1 MNKQPSK
8 ESLKDKVKGIFG
20 IRPTHI
26 STKPSEPKPSE
37 FIITQDILKEL
48 SPECGIN
55 NRIKVIN
62 HVCDLA
68 KSKKFEQNAVEA
80 VWKAVEDMLQTD
92 SPPEA
97 RHAVL
102 QLLRAIIHG
111 QGESLGP
118 LRAYFFKLIWLYQPS
133 NEDLPERLG
142 VFKAL
147 TENGKD
153 ITYLEE
159 DIARFVLL
167 WMDMGLTADFLH
179 VLVNL
184 VKFNSCYLDQN
195 VSLMVQKICLLCNR
209 TTSSTDIEVALQV
222 LDAVVCYNCL
232 PSDSLTIFIIT
243 LCRTVNVKEFCESC
257 WKLMRKVLGT
267 HLGHSAIYTMCHI
280 MEERAYTEDAALL
293 RGAVFF
299 VGMALWGAH
308 RLPALKNTPTLVLPS
323 FFKAMACAN
332 ELVSYEIV
340 LSITRL
346 IKKYGKELQVVTWD
360 ILLGIIERLL
370 QQIQTIGSPE
380 LKSIVYELLSTVEE
394 LYEQNGYHG
403 SCDKFFSLVEKC
415 ADKRPDASVLTLISY
430 RAQSIQ
436 PAKDGWIQSLH
447 RLMEKFFRNET
458 RSVIRIKVLHI
469 LSFVL
474 STNRQLYEEELIEVV
489 VIPQLGQIAEDR
501 DLLVRKQATQLLV
514 DLAEGCSTHH
524 FNSLLDIIE
533 RVASRPLIAGSMDG
547 ERDLTA
553 ESPMEDVKTAIL
565 GLLEILQS
573 KMYSVPA
580 SHASRVY
587 EMLISHLQLHYKHKY
602 TSPIASSIRLQVFDF
617 LLLMRADSLHRLGV
631 PNKDGVMRFSPYCH
645 CDMGEPEKRV
655 SEKKPAGSVSPPA
668 GSPAPPV
675 VPPSSIRTAYLP
687 YNLAFTV
694 VLQCLKMDADWKVL
708 KLVLDKLPWTLQ
720 YKVLLLT
727 SPCSIDQL
735 CSILCSMVTDRM
747 IGERLKRAPDGFAR
761 TDVQLAVVPVL
772 TALTSYHSYLEQPRQ
787 RELVQC
793 LETGLICRCA
803 KQCVVALTMCTVEMP
818 DIMIKLLPALIVKL
832 THISA
837 TVAMASPMLEFLST
851 LVRLPHLYANFVA
864 EQYVSV
870 FAISLPYT
878 NPFKFNQYIVSLAH
892 HVIAM
897 WFIRCRLPFRKD
909 FVQYIT
915 KGLRSNALLPFDDTL
930 EQSSFRARSTSLNER
945 PKSLRAVKV
954 AKQGPSNN
962 SPIKELKDLSAM
974 DAFRS
979 RSISVSEHAVRR
991 MQTSNTTCSL
1001 GSADENAVLQADD
1014 TLKTVHLELTETCL
1028 DMMARYVFSNFSALP
1043 KRSPIADF
1051 LLSGGQS
1058 MTWLVGNKLVTITT
1072 SGGAR
1077 TQALLGLDMTER
1089 PGGGA
1094 VEMTRSDP
1102 SLHTRQTKEAPA
1114 KLESQSSL
1122 QLNSRNARIRQRSM
1136 SGGHALRGGPAQSLS
1151 PLVSPSDGELCGP
1164 LPPPGP
1170 PLEGLGALRGAAA
1183 TAADEQQS
1191 SASSSTA
1198 APPPLKEKASLAE
1211 FVPMLT
1217 QGWAEIFIRRPSG
1230 NTSWLMCLEN
1240 PPSPFS
1246 SELGN
1251 MPLQDLSSVLM
1262 AMEGIKE
1269 APPAPPATATTV
1281 TGTGNTG
1288 NTAATTGNTGTA
1300 TGNTAAA
1307 APADAPQALSKPS
1320 LIQRSN
1326 TVGALASLCPP
1337 ALLQGR
1343 LLRSISWADS
1353 VVVLEEGAA
1362 AGMGVGVGGPRGLDS
1377 LDLEEFEA
1385 MPTEPIFMSDKFTTS
1400 SSNKTTPAP
1409 PPLSRTSST
1418 SSQDDEKS
1426 TLEEVSEGAIPID
1439 QAPLG
1444 LSSAAVGLQRNIADD
1459 DDLPFAHS
1467 QTLNKSS
1474 SSPELQTLPEAF
1486 AKATAAAASSSG
1498 MGLGSSSAASGTA
1511 GASGVG
1517 DVPRVRTP
1525 VEGGKPQGGDREVV
1539 GGGGGGGGG
1548 GGESGG
1554 QGDSVSTAATTTTAS
1569 ATAGGGTGA
1578 TGAGSGTAAVAG
1590 PGAGNGVGGGSLSS
1604 SSSAPRMRLECPAPA
1619 KPGPLSPSGHRPRG
1633 HTISVSAP
1641 SSRRERKMDRDA
1653 YHNRSGG
1660 PGSNAEKASGLSPS
1674 FVFLQLYHS
1683 PFFGNEANKPLL
1695 LPKSEL
1701 IDRAVKVLDQM
1712 PPYDTHKIGV
1722 VFVGPGQVSNEVSI
1736 LSNEYGSNRYA
1747 QFLTGLGK
1755 LIHLKD
1761 CDPDQVFLGG
1771 LDQYGDD
1778 GEFTY
1783 CWHDDIMQAIFHIAT
1798 LMPNRESDKGCCNKK
1813 RHIGNDFVVV
1823 VYNDSSEE
1831 YKLGTIK
1838 GQFNFVEV
1846 VIKPLD
1852 YDSNLVTLQCRKD
1865 LEGLVDTSV
1874 AKIVSDRNLPLLV
1887 RQMALHANM
1896 ASLVHQYRANPLDA
1910 YASKWLARLRHIKRI
1925 RTRAQEE
1932 IQSRPTPG
1940 ISLTQSHSSMS
1951 KSSGVHHQQQQ
1962 QGSLSANDSGQRKR
1976 LVSTVDDFTDFV

>member
-8 ESLKDKVKGIFG
+8 ESLRDKVKGIFG
-20 IRPTHI
+20 LGPPRP
-26 STKPSEPKPSE
+26 PSKQSETRPSE
-37 FIITQDILKEL
+37 FIITTEIIKEL
-48 SPECGIN
+48 QPDCGLS
-55 NRIKVIN
+55 NRVRVMN

-68 KSKKFEQNAVEA
+68 KTKKFEEHAVEA
-80 VWKAVEDMLQTD
+80 VWKAVEDMLTPEQ
-92 SPPEA
+92 PLEA

-102 QLLRAIIHG
+102 QLLRAIIQG
-111 QGESLGP
+111 QGERLGP
-118 LRAYFFKLIWLYQPS
+118 LRAYFFKVIRDYQPCS
-133 NEDLPERLG
+133 EDLSDRLE

-167 WMDMGLTADFLH
+167 WMDIGLTSDFLH

-195 VSLMVQKICLLCNR
+195 VSVMVQKICLLCNR

-232 PSDSLTIFIIT
+232 PSDSLTVFIIT

-267 HLGHSAIYTMCHI
+267 HLGHSAIYTMCRI
-280 MEERAYTEDAALL
+280 MEERVYMEDAPLL

-323 FFKAMACAN
+323 FYKAMSSAN
-332 ELVSYEIV
+332 EVVSYEIV

-360 ILLGIIERLL
+360 ILLGIVERLL
-370 QQIQTIGSPE
+370 QQIQTIGSAE
-380 LKSIVYELLSTVEE
+380 LKSIVYELLTTVEE

-403 SCDKFFSLVEKC
+403 STEKFFSLVEKC

-474 STNRQLYEEELIEVV
+474 STNRQLYEDELIEMV
-489 VIPQLGQIAEDR
+489 VIPQLSWIAEDR
-501 DLLVRKQATQLLV
+501 DLAVRKQATQLLV
-514 DLAEGCSTHH
+514 DLAEGCNTHH
-524 FNSLLDIIE
+524 FTSLLDIIE
-533 RVASRPLIAGSMDG
+533 RVASRSLVCSGPLEVS
-547 ERDLTA
+547 ERDPTA
-553 ESPMEDVKTAIL
+553 ESPMEDVRTAIL

-573 KMYSVPA
+573 KLYSLPA
-580 SHASRVY
+580 GHASRVY
-587 EMLISHLQLHYKHKY
+587 ELLISHLQLHYKNKY
-602 TSPIASSIRLQVFDF
+602 CSAIASSIRLQVFAFF
-617 LLLMRADSLHRLGV
+617 LMMRVDALHRLGV
-631 PNKDGVMRFSPYCH
+631 PNKDGAMRFSPYCY
-645 CDMGEPEKRV
+645 CDTGDPEKRV
-655 SEKKPAGSVSPPA
+655 SEKKPAGSTSPPA
-668 GSPAPPV
+668 GSPAPLTA
-675 VPPSSIRTAYLP
+675 PSASTASMRSAYLP
-687 YNLAFTV
+687 YAPAFS
-694 VLQCLKMDADWKVL
+694 VLLQGLKMETDWKVL

-727 SPCSIDQL
+727 SPCSLDQL
-735 CSILCSMVTDRM
+735 CSTLCCMVTDRL
-747 IGERLKRAPDGFAR
+747 ISERLKKTPEGFSR

-772 TALTSYHSYLEQPRQ
+772 TAITSYHNYLEQLRQ

-793 LETGLICRCA
+793 LETGLIYRCA

-878 NPFKFNQYIVSLAH
+878 NPSKFNQYIVSLAH

-915 KGLRSNALLPFDDTL
+915 KGLRSNALLPFDDGH

-945 PKSLRAVKV
+945 PK
-954 AKQGPSNN
+954 
-962 SPIKELKDLSAM
+962 
-974 DAFRS
+974 
-979 RSISVSEHAVRR
+979 R
-991 MQTSNTTCSL
+991 MHTSTTTCSL
-1001 GSADENAVLQADD
+1001 GSADENAVTQADEGM
-1014 TLKTVHLELTETCL
+1014 KTVHLELTETCL

-1043 KRSPIADF
+1043 KRSPIAEF
-1051 LLSGGQS
+1051 LLTGGRS

-1072 SGGAR
+1072 SGGVR
-1077 TQALLGLDMTER
+1077 TQALLGLDMAER
-1089 PGGGA
+1089 LGGGG
-1094 VEMTRSDP
+1094 EMTRSDP
-1102 SLHTRQTKEAPA
+1102 SLHTRITKEAPA
-1114 KLESQSSL
+1114 KLESQTS
-1122 QLNSRNARIRQRSM
+1122 QQHNRATRIRVRSM
-1136 SGGHALRGGPAQSLS
+1136 SGGHALRAGPAQSLS
-1151 PLVSPSDGELCGP
+1151 PLVSPSESELAAPLSPPSVSTLDGL
-1164 LPPPGP
+1164 GP
-1170 PLEGLGALRGAAA
+1170 P
-1183 TAADEQQS
+1183 
-1191 SASSSTA
+1191 SSTSA
-1198 APPPLKEKASLAE
+1198 APSAPPPLKDNPSLAE

-1251 MPLQDLSSVLM
+1251 MPLQELSTVLM
-1262 AMEGIKE
+1262 AMEGVKE
-1269 APPAPPATATTV
+1269 PPSQTASAPAST
-1281 TGTGNTG
+1281 
-1288 NTAATTGNTGTA
+1288 
-1300 TGNTAAA
+1300 A
-1307 APADAPQALSKPS
+1307 APAPAPVSEPLTQTHGSVGGKAN

-1326 TVGALASLCPP
+1326 T
-1337 ALLQGR
+1337 
-1343 LLRSISWADS
+1343 DS
-1353 VVVLEEGAA
+1353 VVVLEEGS
-1362 AGMGVGVGGPRGLDS
+1362 GVPTAHTPDWLES
-1377 LDLEEFEA
+1377 EEFEP
-1385 MPTEPIFMSDKFTTS
+1385 MTSEPIFMSADKFT
-1400 SSNKTTPAP
+1400 KTP
-1409 PPLSRTSST
+1409 PPGTLSRSSST

-1439 QAPLG
+1439 QPTMG
-1444 LSSAAVGLQRNIADD
+1444 SSTPGSQGPE
-1459 DDLPFAHS
+1459 LPFQTHTQS
-1467 QTLNKSS
+1467 QGHGLNKSS

-1486 AKATAAAASSSG
+1486 SKAAMESETTPGDASCPKAASDSKPQPQQPHSEKEKEKVEG
-1498 MGLGSSSAASGTA
+1498 STGGDANGLGGQSQ
-1511 GASGVG
+1511 V
-1517 DVPRVRTP
+1517 
-1525 VEGGKPQGGDREVV
+1525 
-1539 GGGGGGGGG
+1539 
-1548 GGESGG
+1548 GESPGVVSSQSGG
-1554 QGDSVSTAATTTTAS
+1554 A
-1569 ATAGGGTGA
+1569 
-1578 TGAGSGTAAVAG
+1578 
-1590 PGAGNGVGGGSLSS
+1590 
-1604 SSSAPRMRLECPAPA
+1604 RMRLEFPAA
-1619 KPGPLSPSGHRPRG
+1619 AAQPGPISPSGGHRPRG

-1641 SSRRERKMDRDA
+1641 SSRRERRTERDL
-1653 YHNRSGG
+1653 YHSRPG
-1660 PGSNAEKASGLSPS
+1660 PSNTEKISGLSPS

-1695 LPKSEL
+1695 LPKTQV

-1722 VFVGPGQVSNEVSI
+1722 VFVGAGQVNNEVAI

-1747 QFLTGLGK
+1747 AFLTGLGK

-1761 CDPDQVFLGG
+1761 CDPDQIFLGG

-1798 LMPNRESDKGCCNKK
+1798 LMPNKESDKGCCNKK
-1813 RHIGNDFVVV
+1813 RHIGNDFVMV
-1823 VYNDSSEE
+1823 VYNDSAEE

-1846 VIKPLD
+1846 IIKPLD
-1852 YDSNLVTLQCRKD
+1852 YECNLVTLQCRKD
-1865 LEGLVDTSV
+1865 LEGLVDTTV

-1896 ASLVHQYRANPLDA
+1896 ASLVHQYRANPSDA

-1925 RTRAQEE
+1925 RTRAQED
-1932 IQSRPTPG
+1932 IQSRSTPG
-1940 ISLTQSHSSMS
+1940 ISLTQGHTQQN
-1951 KSSGVHHQQQQ
+1951 KSFQQSTPAQ
-1962 QGSLSANDSGQRKR
+1962 NPEVSGQRKR

>member
-8 ESLKDKVKGIFG
+8 ESLRDRVKGIFG
-20 IRPTHI
+20 LGPTRPHSKQTE
-26 STKPSEPKPSE
+26 SKPSE
-37 FIITQDILKEL
+37 FIITLDILMEL
-48 SPECGIN
+48 TPEYGLHH
-55 NRIKVIN
+55 RIKVIN

-68 KSKKFEQNAVEA
+68 KSKKFEEHAVEA
-80 VWKAVEDMLQTD
+80 VWKAVEDMMQPEQ
-92 SPPEA
+92 PPEA
-97 RHAVL
+97 HHAVL
-102 QLLRAIIHG
+102 VLLRAIIQG
-111 QGESLGP
+111 QGERLGP
-118 LRAYFFKLIWLYQPS
+118 LRAYFFKIILDYQPS
-133 NEDLPERLG
+133 NEDLAERLE

-159 DIARFVLL
+159 EIARFVLL
-167 WMDMGLTADFLH
+167 WMDIGLSSDFLH

-184 VKFNSCYLDQN
+184 VKFNSCYLDEN

-232 PSDSLTIFIIT
+232 PSDSLTVFIIT

-267 HLGHSAIYTMCHI
+267 HLGHSAIYTMCRI
-280 MEERAYTEDAALL
+280 MEERVYSEDAALL

-323 FFKAMACAN
+323 FYKAMSCTN
-332 ELVSYEIV
+332 EVVFYEIV

-346 IKKYGKELQVVTWD
+346 IKKYGRELLVVTWD
-360 ILLGIIERLL
+360 ILLSIIEKLL
-370 QQIQTIGSPE
+370 QQIQMMGSPD
-380 LKSIVYELLSTVEE
+380 LKVIVYELLSTVEE
-394 LYEQNGYHG
+394 LYEQNDFHG
-403 SCDKFFSLVEKC
+403 SSQRFFSLVEKC
-415 ADKRPDASVLTLISY
+415 ADKRPDASVLMLISY

-436 PAKDGWIQSLH
+436 PAKDGWLQNLLK
-447 RLMEKFFRNET
+447 LMEKFFRNESRT
-458 RSVIRIKVLHI
+458 VIRIKVLYI

-501 DLLVRKQATQLLV
+501 DLSVRKQATQLLV

-524 FNSLLDIIE
+524 FSSLLDIIE
-533 RVASRPLIAGSMDG
+533 KVARPLTCSMEG
-547 ERDLTA
+547 ERELSV
-553 ESPMEDVKTAIL
+553 ESPMEDVRTAIL
-565 GLLEILQS
+565 GLLDILQS
-573 KMYSVPA
+573 KLYSLPA

-587 EMLISHLQLHYKHKY
+587 ELLISHLQLHYKNKY
-602 TSPIASSIRLQVFDF
+602 YSATGSSIRLKVFDF
-617 LLLMRADSLHRLGV
+617 LLMMRADSLHRLGV
-631 PNKDGVMRFSPYCH
+631 PNKDGVLRFSPYCH
-645 CDMGEPEKRV
+645 CDSEKRV
-655 SEKKPAGSVSPPA
+655 TDKKPTGTVSPPT
-668 GSPAPPV
+668 GSPTPAA
-675 VPPSSIRTAYLP
+675 PPSSIRTAYLP
-687 YNLAFTV
+687 YSLAFSV
-694 VLQCLKMDADWKVL
+694 LLQCLKMENDWKVL
-708 KLVLDKLPWTLQ
+708 KLVLDKMSCTIQ
-720 YKVLLLT
+720 YKVLVLT
-727 SPCSIDQL
+727 SPCNLGECVCVQ
-735 CSILCSMVTDRM
+735 VTDRL
-747 IGERLKRAPDGFAR
+747 ISERLKKTPDGFSL

-772 TALTSYHSYLEQPRQ
+772 TALTSYHSYLEQSRQ

-793 LETGLICRCA
+793 LEKGLIYRCA

-878 NPFKFNQYIVSLAH
+878 NPSKFNQYIVSLAH

-915 KGLRSNALLPFDDTL
+915 KGLRSNALLPFDDTH

-945 PKSLRAVKV
+945 PKSLRTTKV
-954 AKQGPSNN
+954 AKQGPSTN
-962 SPIKELKDLSAM
+962 SPVKDLKDLSAM

-991 MQTSNTTCSL
+991 MQTSSTTCSL
-1001 GSADENAVLQADD
+1001 GSADENAVMQADD
-1014 TLKTVHLELTETCL
+1014 ALKTVHLELTETCL

-1043 KRSPIADF
+1043 KRSPIAEF
-1051 LLSGGQS
+1051 LLSGGPS

-1072 SGGAR
+1072 SGGSR
-1077 TQALLGLDMTER
+1077 TQALLGLDMAER
-1089 PGGGA
+1089 PGGGG
-1094 VEMTRSDP
+1094 EMTRSDP

-1114 KLESQSSL
+1114 KLESQSGQQIS
-1122 QLNSRNARIRQRSM
+1122 SSTRTRVRSI
-1136 SGGHALRGGPAQSLS
+1136 SGGHALRAGPAQSLS
-1151 PLVSPSDGELCGP
+1151 PLVASPEGEYSGP
-1164 LPPPGP
+1164 LPPP
-1170 PLEGLGALRGAAA
+1170 A
-1183 TAADEQQS
+1183 
-1191 SASSSTA
+1191 
-1198 APPPLKEKASLAE
+1198 PLKDKSSLAE

-1251 MPLQDLSSVLM
+1251 VPLQELSSVLM
-1262 AMEGIKE
+1262 AMDGVKEPQSE
-1269 APPAPPATATTV
+1269 AP
-1281 TGTGNTG
+1281 G
-1288 NTAATTGNTGTA
+1288 
-1300 TGNTAAA
+1300 
-1307 APADAPQALSKPS
+1307 PQPQGRPCP
-1320 LIQRSN
+1320 IQRSN
-1326 TVGALASLCPP
+1326 TGSASASHSQFPSAQGQENQANQSASIFILLALINHRLIHVISFVSSL
-1337 ALLQGR
+1337 LK
-1343 LLRSISWADS
+1343 S
-1353 VVVLEEGAA
+1353 
-1362 AGMGVGVGGPRGLDS
+1362 
-1377 LDLEEFEA
+1377 
-1385 MPTEPIFMSDKFTTS
+1385 
-1400 SSNKTTPAP
+1400 
-1409 PPLSRTSST
+1409 SST

-1426 TLEEVSEGAIPID
+1426 TLEEVSEGGIPID
-1439 QAPLG
+1439 QPLPA
-1444 LSSAAVGLQRNIADD
+1444 LSTPGHQETDVSL
-1459 DDLPFAHS
+1459 S
-1467 QTLNKSS
+1467 QATTLSKSS

-1486 AKATAAAASSSG
+1486 TKAAAHS
-1498 MGLGSSSAASGTA
+1498 ASG
-1511 GASGVG
+1511 G
-1517 DVPRVRTP
+1517 DLL
-1525 VEGGKPQGGDREVV
+1525 
-1539 GGGGGGGGG
+1539 
-1548 GGESGG
+1548 
-1554 QGDSVSTAATTTTAS
+1554 
-1569 ATAGGGTGA
+1569 TG
-1578 TGAGSGTAAVAG
+1578 
-1590 PGAGNGVGGGSLSS
+1590 PS
-1604 SSSAPRMRLECPAPA
+1604 SSSASVSVSSSSTSRMRLEFPTAQ
-1619 KPGPLSPSGHRPRG
+1619 PGPLSPAGHRPRG

-1641 SSRRERKMDRDA
+1641 SSRRERKMDRDS
-1653 YHNRSGG
+1653 YHNRGG
-1660 PGSNAEKASGLSPS
+1660 PSNIEKSSGLSPS

-1695 LPKSEL
+1695 LPKS
-1701 IDRAVKVLDQM
+1701 
-1712 PPYDTHKIGV
+1712 
-1722 VFVGPGQVSNEVSI
+1722 QVRRPH
-1736 LSNEYGSNRYA
+1736 LSYNWANLYGSNRYA

-1761 CDPDQVFLGG
+1761 CDPDQIFLGG

-1823 VYNDSSEE
+1823 VYNDSGEE

-1846 VIKPLD
+1846 LIKPLD
-1852 YDSNLVTLQCRKD
+1852 YKSNLVTLQCRKG
-1865 LEGLVDTSV
+1865 ETS
-1874 AKIVSDRNLPLLV
+1874 LFYLL
-1887 RQMALHANM
+1887 
-1896 ASLVHQYRANPLDA
+1896 SSNPSDA

-1925 RTRAQEE
+1925 RTR
-1932 IQSRPTPG
+1932 SRPTHA
-1940 ISLTQSHSSMS
+1940 ISLTQSHAPMQN
-1951 KSSGVHHQQQQ
+1951 KPAHQPSG
-1962 QGSLSANDSGQRKR
+1962 SAPNPDAIQRKR

>member
-8 ESLKDKVKGIFG
+8 ESLKEKVKGILG
-20 IRPTHI
+20 LGQTRQPT
-26 STKPSEPKPSE
+26 KQSESKPSE
-37 FIITQDILKEL
+37 FIITSEIIKEL
-48 SPECGIN
+48 QPDCGLN
-55 NRIKVIN
+55 NRVRIMN
-62 HVCDLA
+62 QVCDLA
-68 KSKKFEQNAVEA
+68 KTKKFEEHAVEA
-80 VWKAVEDMLQTD
+80 VWKAVEDMLTPEQ
-92 SPPEA
+92 PPEA

-102 QLLRAIIHG
+102 QLLRAIIQG
-111 QGESLGP
+111 QGERLGP
-118 LRAYFFKLIWLYQPS
+118 LRAFFFKVIRDYQPC
-133 NEDLPERLG
+133 NEDLSERLE

-167 WMDMGLTADFLH
+167 WMDIGLTSDFLH
-179 VLVNL
+179 VLVNI

-195 VSLMVQKICLLCNR
+195 VSVMVQKICLLCNR

-267 HLGHSAIYTMCHI
+267 HLGHSAIYTMCRI
-280 MEERAYTEDAALL
+280 MEERAYQEDAPLL

-323 FFKAMACAN
+323 FYKAMSCAN
-332 ELVSYEIV
+332 EVVSYEIV

-360 ILLGIIERLL
+360 ILLSIIERLL
-370 QQIQTIGSPE
+370 QQIQTIGSVE
-380 LKSIVYELLSTVEE
+380 LKAIVYELLTTVEE

-403 SCDKFFSLVEKC
+403 STEKFFSLVEKC
-415 ADKRPDASVLTLISY
+415 ADKRSDASVLTLISY

-447 RLMEKFFRNET
+447 HLMEKFFRNET

-474 STNRQLYEEELIEVV
+474 STNRQLYEDELIEMV
-489 VIPQLGQIAEDR
+489 VIPQLSGIAEDR
-501 DLLVRKQATQLLV
+501 DLAVRKQATQLLV
-514 DLAEGCSTHH
+514 DLAEGCNTHH
-524 FNSLLDIIE
+524 FTSLLDIIE
-533 RVASRPLIAGSMDG
+533 RVASRSLVCSGPLEVS
-547 ERDLTA
+547 ERDLSA
-553 ESPMEDVKTAIL
+553 ESPMEDVRTAIL

-573 KMYSVPA
+573 KLYSLPA

-587 EMLISHLQLHYKHKY
+587 ELLISHLQLHYKNKY
-602 TSPIASSIRLQVFDF
+602 CSSTASSIRLQVFDF
-617 LLLMRADSLHRLGV
+617 FLMMRADSLHRIGV
-631 PNKDGVMRFSPYCH
+631 PNKDGAIRFSPYCY
-645 CDMGEPEKRV
+645 CDAGESEKRV
-655 SEKKPAGSVSPPA
+655 SEKKPTGTTSPPA
-668 GSPAPPV
+668 GSPAPPA
-675 VPPSSIRTAYLP
+675 PPPPAAASVRTAYLP
-687 YNLAFTV
+687 YAPAFSV
-694 VLQCLKMDADWKVL
+694 LLQCLKMETDWKVL

-727 SPCSIDQL
+727 SQCNLDQL
-735 CSILCSMVTDRM
+735 CSHLCSMVTDRL
-747 IGERLKRAPDGFAR
+747 ISERLKKTPEGFSR

-772 TALTSYHSYLEQPRQ
+772 TAITSYHNYLEQSRQ

-793 LETGLICRCA
+793 LETGLIYRCA

-878 NPFKFNQYIVSLAH
+878 NPSKFNQYIVSLAH

-915 KGLRSNALLPFDDTL
+915 KGLRSNALLPFDDSH

-945 PKSLRAVKV
+945 PKSLRAAKV
-954 AKQGPSNN
+954 AKAAAVAVAN
-962 SPIKELKDLSAM
+962 SQSPVKELRDLSAM

-979 RSISVSEHAVRR
+979 RSISVSDHAVRR
-991 MQTSNTTCSL
+991 MHTSTTTCSL
-1001 GSADENAVLQADD
+1001 GSADENSVTQADEG
-1014 TLKTVHLELTETCL
+1014 LKTVHLELTETCL

-1043 KRSPIADF
+1043 KRSPIAEF
-1051 LLSGGQS
+1051 LLAGGRS

-1072 SGGAR
+1072 SGGVR
-1077 TQALLGLDMTER
+1077 TQALLGLDMNEHL
-1089 PGGGA
+1089 GGGG
-1094 VEMTRSDP
+1094 EMTRSDP
-1102 SLHTRQTKEAPA
+1102 SLHTRITKEAPA
-1114 KLESQSSL
+1114 KLESQSS
-1122 QLNSRNARIRQRSM
+1122 QQQNRRIRVRSI
-1136 SGGHALRGGPAQSLS
+1136 SGGHALRAGPAQSLS
-1151 PLVSPSDGELCGP
+1151 PLVSPSEGELAAP
-1164 LPPPGP
+1164 LSPSAGP
-1170 PLEGLGALRGAAA
+1170 PLEGLGPP
-1183 TAADEQQS
+1183 
-1191 SASSSTA
+1191 SSTTST
-1198 APPPLKEKASLAE
+1198 APPPLKDHPSLAE

-1251 MPLQDLSSVLM
+1251 MPLQELSSVLM
-1262 AMEGIKE
+1262 SMEGVKE
-1269 APPAPPATATTV
+1269 PPAQTAS
-1281 TGTGNTG
+1281 
-1288 NTAATTGNTGTA
+1288 
-1300 TGNTAAA
+1300 
-1307 APADAPQALSKPS
+1307 APASTTAPAPVSEPQALGSVSGKAN

-1326 TVGALASLCPP
+1326 TVGGSLWSLGQGSVPP
-1337 ALLQGR
+1337 GPLGPGR
-1343 LLRSISWADS
+1343 LHRSISWADS
-1353 VVVLEEGAA
+1353 VVVLD
-1362 AGMGVGVGGPRGLDS
+1362 GVSGVTAPRADWLET
-1377 LDLEEFEA
+1377 EEFEA
-1385 MPTEPIFMSDKFTTS
+1385 MPSDPIFMATDTKSHGT
-1400 SSNKTTPAP
+1400 
-1409 PPLSRTSST
+1409 LSRSSST

-1439 QAPLG
+1439 QPT
-1444 LSSAAVGLQRNIADD
+1444 VGASTPGQGPE
-1459 DDLPFAHS
+1459 LPFQTHS
-1467 QTLNKSS
+1467 QSQGHGLNKSS

-1486 AKATAAAASSSG
+1486 SKAALESDARDSSRPRAPSDGKPPLHLDKDKEAVNGLGQTSEGPTVVSSQSVGSKMRLEFPTAAASQ
-1498 MGLGSSSAASGTA
+1498 GSIS
-1511 GASGVG
+1511 
-1517 DVPRVRTP
+1517 P
-1525 VEGGKPQGGDREVV
+1525 GG
-1539 GGGGGGGGG
+1539 
-1548 GGESGG
+1548 
-1554 QGDSVSTAATTTTAS
+1554 
-1569 ATAGGGTGA
+1569 
-1578 TGAGSGTAAVAG
+1578 
-1590 PGAGNGVGGGSLSS
+1590 
-1604 SSSAPRMRLECPAPA
+1604 
-1619 KPGPLSPSGHRPRG
+1619 GHRPRG

-1641 SSRRERKMDRDA
+1641 SSRRERRTDRDS
-1653 YHNRSGG
+1653 YQSRSG
-1660 PGSNAEKASGLSPS
+1660 PSNSEKMSGLSPS

-1695 LPKSEL
+1695 LPKTQV

-1722 VFVGPGQVSNEVSI
+1722 VFVGAGQVNNEVAI

-1747 QFLTGLGK
+1747 ALLTGLGK

-1761 CDPDQVFLGG
+1761 CDPDQIFLGG

-1813 RHIGNDFVVV
+1813 RHIGNDFVMV
-1823 VYNDSSEE
+1823 VYNDSGEE

-1846 VIKPLD
+1846 IIKPLD
-1852 YDSNLVTLQCRKD
+1852 YECNLVTLQCRKD
-1865 LEGLVDTSV
+1865 LEGLVDTTV

-1896 ASLVHQYRANPLDA
+1896 ASLVHQYRANPSDA

-1925 RTRAQEE
+1925 RTRAQED
-1932 IQSRPTPG
+1932 IQSRSTPG
-1940 ISLTQSHSSMS
+1940 ISLTQGHSQ
-1951 KSSGVHHQQQQ
+1951 KSVQQNPE
-1962 QGSLSANDSGQRKR
+1962 AAGQRKR

>member
-20 IRPTHI
+20 LGPPRP
-26 STKPSEPKPSE
+26 PSKQSDHKPSE
-37 FIITQDILKEL
+37 FIITTDIIKEL
-48 SPECGIN
+48 HPECGLS
-55 NRIKVIN
+55 NRIRTMN
-62 HVCDLA
+62 HICDLA
-68 KSKKFEQNAVEA
+68 KTKRFEEHAVEA
-80 VWKAVEDMLQTD
+80 VWKSVEDMLTPEQ
-92 SPPEA
+92 PPEA

-102 QLLRAIIHG
+102 QLLRAIIQG
-111 QGESLGP
+111 QVDTDNIDKCLENVLSKDVFVSFRKGEQLGA
-118 LRAYFFKLIWLYQPS
+118 LRAYFFKVIRDYQPC
-133 NEDLPERLG
+133 NEDLSDRLE

-167 WMDMGLTADFLH
+167 WMDIGLTSDFLH

-195 VSLMVQKICLLCNR
+195 VSIVVQKICLLCNR

-232 PSDSLTIFIIT
+232 PSDSLCVFIVT
-243 LCRTVNVKEFCESC
+243 LCHTVNVKEFCESC

-267 HLGHSAIYTMCHI
+267 HLGHSAIYRMCRI
-280 MEERAYTEDAALL
+280 MEERVYMEDAPLL

-323 FFKAMACAN
+323 FYKAMSCAN
-332 ELVSYEIV
+332 EVVSYEIV

-370 QQIQTIGSPE
+370 QQIQAIGSPE
-380 LKSIVYELLSTVEE
+380 LKAIVYELLTTVEE

-403 SCDKFFSLVEKC
+403 STEKFFTLVEKC

-436 PAKDGWIQSLH
+436 PAKDGWIQCLH
-447 RLMEKFFRNET
+447 RLMEKFFRNES

-474 STNRQLYEEELIEVV
+474 STNRQLYEDELIEMV
-489 VIPQLGQIAEDR
+489 VIPQLSGIAEDR
-501 DLLVRKQATQLLV
+501 DLAVRKQATQLLV
-514 DLAEGCSTHH
+514 DLAEGCNTHH
-524 FNSLLDIIE
+524 FTSLLDIIE
-533 RVASRPLIAGSMDG
+533 RVASRSLVSSGPVDVSDR
-547 ERDLTA
+547 ENTA
-553 ESPMEDVKTAIL
+553 ESPNEDVKTAIL

-573 KMYSVPA
+573 KLYSLPA
-580 SHASRVY
+580 SHATRVY
-587 EMLISHLQLHYKHKY
+587 EMLISHLQLHYKNKY
-602 TSPIASSIRLQVFDF
+602 CSVIASSIRLQVFDF
-617 LLLMRADSLHRLGV
+617 FLMMRADSLHRVGV
-631 PNKDGVMRFSPYCH
+631 PNKDGAMRFSPYCY
-645 CDMGEPEKRV
+645 CDIGEPDKRAN
-655 SEKKPAGSVSPPA
+655 EKKPPGPTSPPA
-668 GSPAPPV
+668 SGAPP
-675 VPPSSIRTAYLP
+675 PAAPSSATAPIRFAYLP
-687 YNLAFTV
+687 YSPAFSV
-694 VLQCLKMDADWKVL
+694 LLQCLKMETDWKVV
-708 KLVLDKLPWTLQ
+708 KLVLEKLPWTLQ

-727 SPCSIDQL
+727 SPCSLDQL
-735 CSILCSMVTDRM
+735 CSTLCCMVTDRL
-747 IGERLKRAPDGFAR
+747 ISERLKKTPEGFSR

-772 TALTSYHSYLEQPRQ
+772 TAITSYHAYLEQSRQ

-793 LETGLICRCA
+793 LGTGLIYRCA

-832 THISA
+832 SHISA
-837 TVAMASPMLEFLST
+837 TVAMASPMLEFFST

-878 NPFKFNQYIVSLAH
+878 NPSKYNQYIVSLAH
-892 HVIAM
+892 HVIAI
-897 WFIRCRLPFRKD
+897 WFIRCRLAFRKD

-915 KGLRSNALLPFDDTL
+915 MGLRSNALLPFDDGH

-945 PKSLRAVKV
+945 PK
-954 AKQGPSNN
+954 
-962 SPIKELKDLSAM
+962 
-974 DAFRS
+974 
-979 RSISVSEHAVRR
+979 R

-1001 GSADENAVLQADD
+1001 GSADENAVTQADEG
-1014 TLKTVHLELTETCL
+1014 LKTVHLELTETCL

-1043 KRSPIADF
+1043 KRSPIAEF
-1051 LLSGGQS
+1051 LLEGGRS

-1072 SGGAR
+1072 SGGVP
-1077 TQALLGLDMTER
+1077 TQALLGLDVADR
-1089 PGGGA
+1089 LGGGG
-1094 VEMTRSDP
+1094 EMTRSDP
-1102 SLHTRQTKEAPA
+1102 SLHTRITKEAPA
-1114 KLESQSSL
+1114 KLESQSS
-1122 QLNSRNARIRQRSM
+1122 QQQSRATRVRSM
-1136 SGGHALRGGPAQSLS
+1136 SGGHALRAGPAQSLS
-1151 PLVSPSDGELCGP
+1151 PLVSPSEGELAAQLSP
-1164 LPPPGP
+1164 SSASALD
-1170 PLEGLGALRGAAA
+1170 GL
-1183 TAADEQQS
+1183 
-1191 SASSSTA
+1191 SASSSASATVS
-1198 APPPLKEKASLAE
+1198 APPPLKDNRGLAE

-1217 QGWAEIFIRRPSG
+1217 QGWAEILIRRPSG
-1230 NTSWLMCLEN
+1230 NTSWLMSLEN

-1251 MPLQDLSSVLM
+1251 MPLQELSTVLM
-1262 AMEGIKE
+1262 AMEGVKE
-1269 APPAPPATATTV
+1269 PPPQTASAPASTATPAPAEAFSQTHSNA
-1281 TGTGNTG
+1281 GG
-1288 NTAATTGNTGTA
+1288 
-1300 TGNTAAA
+1300 
-1307 APADAPQALSKPS
+1307 KPH

-1326 TVGALASLCPP
+1326 TVSGSLWGLGQGCAPLGPP
-1337 ALLQGR
+1337 APNR
-1343 LLRSISWADS
+1343 LYRSISWADS
-1353 VVVLEEGAA
+1353 AVVLEEGAGA
-1362 AGMGVGVGGPRGLDS
+1362 TTAHTSSDW
-1377 LDLEEFEA
+1377 LENEEIEP
-1385 MPTEPIFMSDKFTTS
+1385 MPSDPIFISADKFS
-1400 SSNKTTPAP
+1400 KAP
-1409 PPLSRTSST
+1409 PPGTLSRSSST

-1439 QAPLG
+1439 QPTQG
-1444 LSSAAVGLQRNIADD
+1444 LSTPG
-1459 DDLPFAHS
+1459 S
-1467 QTLNKSS
+1467 QELLFQGTNQSQGPGLNKSS
-1474 SSPELQTLPEAF
+1474 SSPELQTLSEAF
-1486 AKATAAAASSSG
+1486 SKVAQGSETVLGDAAQPRGPSEAKVQPPVERESAGGDLSG
-1498 MGLGSSSAASGTA
+1498 PTTQTQVVEGSSASG
-1511 GASGVG
+1511 
-1517 DVPRVRTP
+1517 P
-1525 VEGGKPQGGDREVV
+1525 PQ
-1539 GGGGGGGGG
+1539 
-1548 GGESGG
+1548 SGG
-1554 QGDSVSTAATTTTAS
+1554 VRMKLEFPPS
-1569 ATAGGGTGA
+1569 GA
-1578 TGAGSGTAAVAG
+1578 Q
-1590 PGAGNGVGGGSLSS
+1590 
-1604 SSSAPRMRLECPAPA
+1604 
-1619 KPGPLSPSGHRPRG
+1619 PGPISPSGGHRPRG

-1641 SSRRERKMDRDA
+1641 SSRRERRTERDS
-1653 YHNRSGG
+1653 YHSRPG
-1660 PGSNAEKASGLSPS
+1660 PSNAEKTSGLCPS

-1695 LPKSEL
+1695 LPKTQV

-1722 VFVGPGQVSNEVSI
+1722 IFVGAGQVNNEVAI

-1747 QFLTGLGK
+1747 TFLTGLGK

-1761 CDPDQVFLGG
+1761 CDSDQIFLGG
-1771 LDQYGDD
+1771 LDQHGDD

-1813 RHIGNDFVVV
+1813 RHIGNDFVMV
-1823 VYNDSSEE
+1823 VYNDSGEE

-1846 VIKPLD
+1846 IIKPLD
-1852 YDSNLVTLQCRKD
+1852 YECNLVSLQCRKD

-1874 AKIVSDRNLPLLV
+1874 AKIVSDSNLPLLV

-1896 ASLVHQYRANPLDA
+1896 ASLVHQYRANPSDA

-1925 RTRAQEE
+1925 RTRAHED
-1932 IQSRPTPG
+1932 IQSRSIPG
-1940 ISLTQSHSSMS
+1940 ISLTQGHAQQN
-1951 KSSGVHHQQQQ
+1951 KSFQQ
-1962 QGSLSANDSGQRKR
+1962 STAPANPEISGQRKR

>member
-20 IRPTHI
+20 LGPPRP
-26 STKPSEPKPSE
+26 PSKQSENKPSE
-37 FIITQDILKEL
+37 FIITGEIIKEL
-48 SPECGIN
+48 HPDCGLS
-55 NRIKVIN
+55 NRVRMMN

-68 KSKKFEQNAVEA
+68 KTKKFEEHAVEA
-80 VWKAVEDMLQTD
+80 VWKAVEDMLTPEQ
-92 SPPEA
+92 PPEA

-102 QLLRAIIHG
+102 QLLRAIIQG
-111 QGESLGP
+111 QGERLGP
-118 LRAYFFKLIWLYQPS
+118 LRAYFFKVIRDYQPC
-133 NEDLPERLG
+133 NEDLSDRLE

-167 WMDMGLTADFLH
+167 WMDIGLTSDFLH

-195 VSLMVQKICLLCNR
+195 VSIMVQKICLLCNR

-232 PSDSLTIFIIT
+232 PSDSLTVFIIT

-267 HLGHSAIYTMCHI
+267 HLGHSAIYTMCRI
-280 MEERAYTEDAALL
+280 MEERVYMEDAPLL

-323 FFKAMACAN
+323 FYKAMSCAN
-332 ELVSYEIV
+332 EVVSYEIV

-370 QQIQTIGSPE
+370 QQIQTIGSAE
-380 LKSIVYELLSTVEE
+380 LKAIVYELLTTVEE

-403 SCDKFFSLVEKC
+403 STEKLFSLVEKC

-447 RLMEKFFRNET
+447 RLMEKFFRNEA

-474 STNRQLYEEELIEVV
+474 STNRQLYEDELIEMV
-489 VIPQLGQIAEDR
+489 VIPQLSGIAEDR
-501 DLLVRKQATQLLV
+501 DLAVRKQATQLLV
-514 DLAEGCSTHH
+514 DLAEGCNTHH
-524 FNSLLDIIE
+524 FTSLLDIIE
-533 RVASRPLIAGSMDG
+533 RVASRSLVSSGSLDVS
-547 ERDLTA
+547 ERDPTA
-553 ESPMEDVKTAIL
+553 ESPMEDVRTAIL

-573 KMYSVPA
+573 KLYSLPA

-587 EMLISHLQLHYKHKY
+587 ELLISHLQLHYKSKY
-602 TSPIASSIRLQVFDF
+602 SSTIASSIRIQVFDF
-617 LLLMRADSLHRLGV
+617 FLMMRADSLHRLGV
-631 PNKDGVMRFSPYCH
+631 PNKDGVMRFSPYCY
-645 CDMGEPEKRV
+645 CDTGEPEKRV
-655 SEKKPAGSVSPPA
+655 TDKKPVGSTSPPA
-668 GSPAPPV
+668 TSPAPSAAP
-675 VPPSSIRTAYLP
+675 PPSTASIRSAYLP
-687 YNLAFTV
+687 YAPAFSV
-694 VLQCLKMDADWKVL
+694 LLQCLKMETDWKVL

-727 SPCSIDQL
+727 SPCSLDQL
-735 CSILCSMVTDRM
+735 CSTLCCMVTDRL
-747 IGERLKRAPDGFAR
+747 ISERLKKTPEGFSR

-772 TALTSYHSYLEQPRQ
+772 TAITSYHNYLEQSRQ

-793 LETGLICRCA
+793 LETGLIYRCA

-878 NPFKFNQYIVSLAH
+878 NPSKFNQYIVSLAH

-915 KGLRSNALLPFDDTL
+915 KGLRSNALLPFDDGH
-930 EQSSFRARSTSLNER
+930 EQSPFRARSTSLNER
-945 PKSLRAVKV
+945 PKSLRATKV
-954 AKQGPSNN
+954 AKAAAAVAN
-962 SPIKELKDLSAM
+962 SSSSPVKELRDLSAM

-991 MQTSNTTCSL
+991 MHTSTTTCSL
-1001 GSADENAVLQADD
+1001 GSADENAVTQADEG
-1014 TLKTVHLELTETCL
+1014 LKTVHLELTETCL

-1043 KRSPIADF
+1043 KRSPIAEF
-1051 LLSGGQS
+1051 LLAGGRS

-1072 SGGAR
+1072 SGGVR

-1089 PGGGA
+1089 LGGGG
-1094 VEMTRSDP
+1094 EMTRSDP
-1102 SLHTRQTKEAPA
+1102 SLHTRIIKEAPA
-1114 KLESQSSL
+1114 KLESQSS
-1122 QLNSRNARIRQRSM
+1122 QQHNRATRIRVRSM
-1136 SGGHALRGGPAQSLS
+1136 SGGHALRAGPAQSLS
-1151 PLVSPSDGELCGP
+1151 PLVSPSEGELVAPLSPSSGP
-1164 LPPPGP
+1164 TLDGLGP
-1170 PLEGLGALRGAAA
+1170 P
-1183 TAADEQQS
+1183 
-1191 SASSSTA
+1191 SSTSA
-1198 APPPLKEKASLAE
+1198 TSSAPPPLKDNPSLAE
-1211 FVPMLT
+1211 FVPILT

-1251 MPLQDLSSVLM
+1251 MPLQELSSVLM
-1262 AMEGIKE
+1262 AMEGVKE
-1269 APPAPPATATTV
+1269 SPTQTASAPAST
-1281 TGTGNTG
+1281 
-1288 NTAATTGNTGTA
+1288 
-1300 TGNTAAA
+1300 A
-1307 APADAPQALSKPS
+1307 APAPAPICEPQTQTHSGVGKAN

-1326 TVGALASLCPP
+1326 TE
-1337 ALLQGR
+1337 
-1343 LLRSISWADS
+1343 S
-1353 VVVLEEGAA
+1353 VVVLEEGSGATTA
-1362 AGMGVGVGGPRGLDS
+1362 HTPSDWLES
-1377 LDLEEFEA
+1377 EEFE
-1385 MPTEPIFMSDKFTTS
+1385 PVTSDPIFISANKFT
-1400 SSNKTTPAP
+1400 KTP
-1409 PPLSRTSST
+1409 PPGTLSRSSST

-1439 QAPLG
+1439 QPTMGPSTPGSQG
-1444 LSSAAVGLQRNIADD
+1444 L
-1459 DDLPFAHS
+1459 DLPFQSS
-1467 QTLNKSS
+1467 QSQGHGLNKSS

-1486 AKATAAAASSSG
+1486 AKAAMESQASLADTLQPITA
-1498 MGLGSSSAASGTA
+1498 
-1511 GASGVG
+1511 V
-1517 DVPRVRTP
+1517 D
-1525 VEGGKPQGGDREVV
+1525 GKPQSQQAQFEKEKEKMEASTGGD
-1539 GGGGGGGGG
+1539 
-1548 GGESGG
+1548 
-1554 QGDSVSTAATTTTAS
+1554 T
-1569 ATAGGGTGA
+1569 
-1578 TGAGSGTAAVAG
+1578 
-1590 PGAGNGVGGGSLSS
+1590 NGVGGQSQAGEDAGVASS
-1604 SSSAPRMRLECPAPA
+1604 QSGGARMRLEFPKAA
-1619 KPGPLSPSGHRPRG
+1619 QQSGPISPSGGHRPRG

-1641 SSRRERKMDRDA
+1641 SSRRERRTDRDS
-1653 YHNRSGG
+1653 YHGRPG
-1660 PGSNAEKASGLSPS
+1660 PGNTEKISGLNPS

-1695 LPKSEL
+1695 LPKTQV

-1722 VFVGPGQVSNEVSI
+1722 VFVGAGQVNNEVAI

-1747 QFLTGLGK
+1747 AFLTGLGK

-1761 CDPDQVFLGG
+1761 CDPDQIFLGG

-1813 RHIGNDFVVV
+1813 RHIGNDFVMV
-1823 VYNDSSEE
+1823 VYNDSGEE

-1846 VIKPLD
+1846 IIKPLD
-1852 YDSNLVTLQCRKD
+1852 YECNLVTLQCRKD
-1865 LEGLVDTSV
+1865 LEGLVDTTV

-1896 ASLVHQYRANPLDA
+1896 ASLVHQYRANPSDA

-1925 RTRAQEE
+1925 RTRAQED
-1932 IQSRPTPG
+1932 IQSRSTPG
-1940 ISLTQSHSSMS
+1940 ISLTQGHAQQN
-1951 KSSGVHHQQQQ
+1951 KSFQQ
-1962 QGSLSANDSGQRKR
+1962 STPAPNSEAPGQRKR

>member
-20 IRPTHI
+20 LGTPRP
-26 STKPSEPKPSE
+26 PSKQSDTKPSE
-37 FIITQDILKEL
+37 FIITTDIIKEL
-48 SPECGIN
+48 HPDCGLSSRLRMMNQI
-55 NRIKVIN
+55 
-62 HVCDLA
+62 CDLA
-68 KSKKFEQNAVEA
+68 KTKKFEEHAVEA
-80 VWKAVEDMLQTD
+80 VWKAVEDMLTPEQ
-92 SPPEA
+92 PPEA

-102 QLLRAIIHG
+102 QLLRAIIQG
-111 QGESLGP
+111 QGERLGP
-118 LRAYFFKLIWLYQPS
+118 LRAYFFKVVRDYQPC
-133 NEDLPERLG
+133 NEDLSDRLE

-167 WMDMGLTADFLH
+167 WMEIGLTSDFLH

-195 VSLMVQKICLLCNR
+195 VSVMVQKICLLCNR

-232 PSDSLTIFIIT
+232 PSDSLTVFIIT

-267 HLGHSAIYTMCHI
+267 HLGHSAIYTMCRI
-280 MEERAYTEDAALL
+280 MEERVYMEDAPLL

-323 FFKAMACAN
+323 FYKAMSCAN
-332 ELVSYEIV
+332 EVVSYEIV

-370 QQIQTIGSPE
+370 QQIQTIGSAE
-380 LKSIVYELLSTVEE
+380 LKAIVYELLTTVEE

-403 SCDKFFSLVEKC
+403 STEKFFSLVEKC

-436 PAKDGWIQSLH
+436 PAKDCWIQSLH
-447 RLMEKFFRNET
+447 RLMEKFFRNES

-474 STNRQLYEEELIEVV
+474 STNRQLYEDELIEMV
-489 VIPQLGQIAEDR
+489 VIPQLSGIAEDR
-501 DLLVRKQATQLLV
+501 DLAVRKQATQLLV
-514 DLAEGCSTHH
+514 DLAEGCNTHH
-524 FNSLLDIIE
+524 FTSLLDIIE
-533 RVASRPLIAGSMDG
+533 RVASRSLVCSGSMEISEKDP
-547 ERDLTA
+547 TA
-553 ESPMEDVKTAIL
+553 ESPMEDVRTAVL

-573 KMYSVPA
+573 KLYSQPA
-580 SHASRVY
+580 GHASRVY
-587 EMLISHLQLHYKHKY
+587 ELLISHLQLHYKNKY
-602 TSPIASSIRLQVFDF
+602 CSAVASAIRLQVFGFF
-617 LLLMRADSLHRLGV
+617 LMMRADSLHRLGV
-631 PNKDGVMRFSPYCH
+631 PNKDGAIRFSPYCY
-645 CDMGEPEKRV
+645 CDAGEPEKRV
-655 SEKKPAGSVSPPA
+655 GDKKPTGSTSPPA
-668 GSPAPPV
+668 GSPAPAAA
-675 VPPSSIRTAYLP
+675 PPAATASIRSAYLP
-687 YNLAFTV
+687 YAPAFSV
-694 VLQCLKMDADWKVL
+694 LLQCLKMETDWKVL
-708 KLVLDKLPWTLQ
+708 KLVLDKLPWMLQ

-727 SPCSIDQL
+727 SLCSLDQL
-735 CSILCSMVTDRM
+735 CSTLCCMVTDRL
-747 IGERLKRAPDGFAR
+747 ISERLKKTPEGFSR

-772 TALTSYHSYLEQPRQ
+772 TAITSYHKYLEQSRQ

-793 LETGLICRCA
+793 LETGLIYRCA

-878 NPFKFNQYIVSLAH
+878 NPSKFNQYIVSLAH

-915 KGLRSNALLPFDDTL
+915 KGLRSNALLPFDDGH
-930 EQSSFRARSTSLNER
+930 EQSPFRARSTSLNER
-945 PKSLRAVKV
+945 PK
-954 AKQGPSNN
+954 
-962 SPIKELKDLSAM
+962 
-974 DAFRS
+974 
-979 RSISVSEHAVRR
+979 R
-991 MQTSNTTCSL
+991 MHTSTTTCSL
-1001 GSADENAVLQADD
+1001 GSADENAVTQADEG
-1014 TLKTVHLELTETCL
+1014 LKTVHLELTETCL

-1043 KRSPIADF
+1043 KRSPIAEF
-1051 LLSGGQS
+1051 LLAGGRS

-1072 SGGAR
+1072 SGGVR
-1077 TQALLGLDMTER
+1077 TQALLGLDMSER
-1089 PGGGA
+1089 LGGGG
-1094 VEMTRSDP
+1094 EMTRSDP
-1102 SLHTRQTKEAPA
+1102 SLHTRMTKEAPA
-1114 KLESQSSL
+1114 KLESQSS
-1122 QLNSRNARIRQRSM
+1122 QQHNRATRIRVRSM
-1136 SGGHALRGGPAQSLS
+1136 SGGHALRAGPAQSLS
-1151 PLVSPSDGELCGP
+1151 PLVSPSEGEIATPLSPPSGP
-1164 LPPPGP
+1164 NLDSVGP
-1170 PLEGLGALRGAAA
+1170 P
-1183 TAADEQQS
+1183 
-1191 SASSSTA
+1191 SSTSA
-1198 APPPLKEKASLAE
+1198 NPPAPPPLKDNPSLAE
-1211 FVPMLT
+1211 FVPILT

-1251 MPLQDLSSVLM
+1251 MPLQELSTVLM
-1262 AMEGIKE
+1262 AMEGVKE
-1269 APPAPPATATTV
+1269 PPAQTASAPAST
-1281 TGTGNTG
+1281 
-1288 NTAATTGNTGTA
+1288 
-1300 TGNTAAA
+1300 A
-1307 APADAPQALSKPS
+1307 APAPTSFSEPLTQTHSSVGGKAH

-1326 TVGALASLCPP
+1326 T
-1337 ALLQGR
+1337 
-1343 LLRSISWADS
+1343 DS
-1353 VVVLEEGAA
+1353 VVVLEEGS
-1362 AGMGVGVGGPRGLDS
+1362 GVTTANTPPDWLES
-1377 LDLEEFEA
+1377 EEFEPV
-1385 MPTEPIFMSDKFTTS
+1385 PTDPIFMSADKFT
-1400 SSNKTTPAP
+1400 KTP
-1409 PPLSRTSST
+1409 PPGTLSRSSST

-1439 QAPLG
+1439 QPTPG
-1444 LSSAAVGLQRNIADD
+1444 PSTPGSQGPE
-1459 DDLPFAHS
+1459 LPFQSHS
-1467 QTLNKSS
+1467 QSQGHGLNKSS

-1486 AKATAAAASSSG
+1486 TKAALESEG
-1498 MGLGSSSAASGTA
+1498 VLGETSR
-1511 GASGVG
+1511 
-1517 DVPRVRTP
+1517 PRAP
-1525 VEGGKPQGGDREVV
+1525 SDGKPQTQQHHLEKDKVDGSTGGDTNGLGGQSQAGEGSGSTSQS
-1539 GGGGGGGGG
+1539 GGGM
-1548 GGESGG
+1548 
-1554 QGDSVSTAATTTTAS
+1554 
-1569 ATAGGGTGA
+1569 
-1578 TGAGSGTAAVAG
+1578 
-1590 PGAGNGVGGGSLSS
+1590 
-1604 SSSAPRMRLECPAPA
+1604 MRLAFPAAPA
-1619 KPGPLSPSGHRPRG
+1619 QPGPISPGGGHRPRG

-1641 SSRRERKMDRDA
+1641 SSRRERRTERDSYHSRPGPSNTEKM
-1653 YHNRSGG
+1653 
-1660 PGSNAEKASGLSPS
+1660 SGLSPS

-1695 LPKSEL
+1695 LPKTQV

-1722 VFVGPGQVSNEVSI
+1722 VFVGAGQVNNEVAI

-1747 QFLTGLGK
+1747 TFLTGLGK

-1761 CDPDQVFLGG
+1761 CDPDQIFLGG

-1813 RHIGNDFVVV
+1813 RHIGNDFVMV
-1823 VYNDSSEE
+1823 VYNDSGEE

-1846 VIKPLD
+1846 IIKPLD
-1852 YDSNLVTLQCRKD
+1852 YECNLVTLQCRKD
-1865 LEGLVDTSV
+1865 LESLVDTTV

-1896 ASLVHQYRANPLDA
+1896 ASLVHQYRANPSDA

-1925 RTRAQEE
+1925 RTRAQED
-1932 IQSRPTPG
+1932 IQSRSTPG
-1940 ISLTQSHSSMS
+1940 ISLTQGHTQQN
-1951 KSSGVHHQQQQ
+1951 KSFQQ
-1962 QGSLSANDSGQRKR
+1962 STAAPNPEAGQRKR

>member
-8 ESLKDKVKGIFG
+8 ETLRDKVKGIFG
-20 IRPTHI
+20 LGTPRP
-26 STKPSEPKPSE
+26 PSKQSDTKPSE
-37 FIITQDILKEL
+37 FIITTDIIKEL
-48 SPECGIN
+48 HPDCGLS
-55 NRIKVIN
+55 NRVRMMN

-68 KSKKFEQNAVEA
+68 KTKKFEDHAVEA
-80 VWKAVEDMLQTD
+80 VWKAVEDMLTPEQ
-92 SPPEA
+92 PPEA

-102 QLLRAIIHG
+102 QLLRAIIQG
-111 QGESLGP
+111 QGERLGP
-118 LRAYFFKLIWLYQPS
+118 LRAYFFKVIRDYQPC
-133 NEDLPERLG
+133 NEDLSDRLE

-167 WMDMGLTADFLH
+167 WMDIGLTSDFLH

-195 VSLMVQKICLLCNR
+195 VSIMVQKICLLCNR

-232 PSDSLTIFIIT
+232 PSDSLTVFIIT

-267 HLGHSAIYTMCHI
+267 HLGHSAIYTMCRI
-280 MEERAYTEDAALL
+280 MEERVYMEDAPLL

-299 VGMALWGAH
+299 VGMALWGAY

-323 FFKAMACAN
+323 FYKAMSCAN
-332 ELVSYEIV
+332 EVVSYEIV

-370 QQIQTIGSPE
+370 QQIQTIGSAE
-380 LKSIVYELLSTVEE
+380 LKAIVYELLTTVEE

-403 SCDKFFSLVEKC
+403 STEKFFSLVEKC

-447 RLMEKFFRNET
+447 RLMEKFFRNEP

-474 STNRQLYEEELIEVV
+474 STNRQLYEDELIEMV
-489 VIPQLGQIAEDR
+489 VIPQLSGIAEDR
-501 DLLVRKQATQLLV
+501 DLAVRKQATQLLV
-514 DLAEGCSTHH
+514 DLAEGCTTHH
-524 FNSLLDIIE
+524 FTSLLDIIE
-533 RVASRPLIAGSMDG
+533 RARSLELS
-547 ERDLTA
+547 ERDPTV
-553 ESPMEDVKTAIL
+553 ESPVEDVKTAIL

-573 KMYSVPA
+573 KLYSLPA
-580 SHASRVY
+580 NHASRVY
-587 EMLISHLQLHYKHKY
+587 ELLINHLQLHYKNKY
-602 TSPIASSIRLQVFDF
+602 CSPIASSIRLQVFDF
-617 LLLMRADSLHRLGV
+617 FLMMRADSLHRLGV
-631 PNKDGVMRFSPYCH
+631 PNIKDGAIRFSPYCYFNY
-645 CDMGEPEKRV
+645 MNNSIIFVVFFREPEKRV
-655 SEKKPAGSVSPPA
+655 IEKKPTCSTSPPA
-668 GSPAPPV
+668 GSPAPSTAP
-675 VPPSSIRTAYLP
+675 PPSAASIRSAYLP
-687 YNLAFTV
+687 YAPAFNV
-694 VLQCLKMDADWKVL
+694 LLQCLKMEIDWKVL

-720 YKVLLLT
+720 YKVLLRT
-727 SPCSIDQL
+727 SPCSLDQL
-735 CSILCSMVTDRM
+735 CSTLCYRLISD
-747 IGERLKRAPDGFAR
+747 RLKKTPEGFSR

-772 TALTSYHSYLEQPRQ
+772 TAITSYHNFLEQSRQ

-793 LETGLICRCA
+793 LETGLIYRCA

-878 NPFKFNQYIVSLAH
+878 NPSKFNQYIVSLAH

-915 KGLRSNALLPFDDTL
+915 KGLRSNALLPFDDGN
-930 EQSSFRARSTSLNER
+930 EQSPFRARSTSLNER
-945 PKSLRAVKV
+945 PKSLRAAKV
-954 AKQGPSNN
+954 AKAAAAVAN
-962 SPIKELKDLSAM
+962 SSSSPVKELRDLSAM

-991 MQTSNTTCSL
+991 MHTSSTTCSL
-1001 GSADENAVLQADD
+1001 GSADENAVTQADEG
-1014 TLKTVHLELTETCL
+1014 LKTVHLELTETCL

-1043 KRSPIADF
+1043 KRSPIAEF
-1051 LLSGGQS
+1051 LLAGGRS

-1072 SGGAR
+1072 SGGVR
-1077 TQALLGLDMTER
+1077 TQALLGLDICQL
-1089 PGGGA
+1089 PSISWSC
-1094 VEMTRSDP
+1094 RSDP
-1102 SLHTRQTKEAPA
+1102 SLHTRITKEAPA
-1114 KLESQSSL
+1114 KLESQSS
-1122 QLNSRNARIRQRSM
+1122 QQHSRATRIRVRSM
-1136 SGGHALRGGPAQSLS
+1136 SGGHALRAGPAQSLS
-1151 PLVSPSDGELCGP
+1151 PLVSPTEGELAAPLSPSSGP
-1164 LPPPGP
+1164 TLDSLGP
-1170 PLEGLGALRGAAA
+1170 PSS
-1183 TAADEQQS
+1183 S
-1191 SASSSTA
+1191 SATSS
-1198 APPPLKEKASLAE
+1198 APPPLKDNPSLAE
-1211 FVPMLT
+1211 FVPILT

-1251 MPLQDLSSVLM
+1251 MPLQELSSVLM
-1262 AMEGIKE
+1262 AMEGVKE
-1269 APPAPPATATTV
+1269 PPTQTASAPAST
-1281 TGTGNTG
+1281 
-1288 NTAATTGNTGTA
+1288 
-1300 TGNTAAA
+1300 A
-1307 APADAPQALSKPS
+1307 APAPS
-1320 LIQRSN
+1320 SVSEPSTQTHSS
-1326 TVGALASLCPP
+1326 VAGKSLKSVPF
-1337 ALLQGR
+1337 LFFLQ
-1343 LLRSISWADS
+1343 S
-1353 VVVLEEGAA
+1353 
-1362 AGMGVGVGGPRGLDS
+1362 
-1377 LDLEEFEA
+1377 
-1385 MPTEPIFMSDKFTTS
+1385 
-1400 SSNKTTPAP
+1400 
-1409 PPLSRTSST
+1409 SST

-1439 QAPLG
+1439 QPTIG
-1444 LSSAAVGLQRNIADD
+1444 PSTPGSQGPE
-1459 DDLPFAHS
+1459 LPFQSHS
-1467 QTLNKSS
+1467 QSQSHGLNKSS

-1486 AKATAAAASSSG
+1486 TKAAMEMRLEFPTAAA
-1498 MGLGSSSAASGTA
+1498 
-1511 GASGVG
+1511 
-1517 DVPRVRTP
+1517 
-1525 VEGGKPQGGDREVV
+1525 Q
-1539 GGGGGGGGG
+1539 
-1548 GGESGG
+1548 
-1554 QGDSVSTAATTTTAS
+1554 
-1569 ATAGGGTGA
+1569 
-1578 TGAGSGTAAVAG
+1578 
-1590 PGAGNGVGGGSLSS
+1590 
-1604 SSSAPRMRLECPAPA
+1604 
-1619 KPGPLSPSGHRPRG
+1619 PGPISPSGGHRPRG

-1641 SSRRERKMDRDA
+1641 SSRRERRTDRES
-1653 YHNRSGG
+1653 YHGRPG
-1660 PGSNAEKASGLSPS
+1660 PGNTEKISGLSPS

-1695 LPKSEL
+1695 LPKTQVSY
-1701 IDRAVKVLDQM
+1701 RAVKVLDQM

-1722 VFVGPGQVSNEVSI
+1722 VFVGAGQVNNEVSI

-1747 QFLTGLGK
+1747 TFLTGLGK

-1761 CDPDQVFLGG
+1761 CDPDQIFLGG

-1813 RHIGNDFVVV
+1813 RHIGNDFVMV
-1823 VYNDSSEE
+1823 VYNDSGED

-1846 VIKPLD
+1846 IIKPLD
-1852 YDSNLVTLQCRKD
+1852 YECNLVTLQCRKD

-1896 ASLVHQYRANPLDA
+1896 ASLVHQYRANPSDA

-1925 RTRAQEE
+1925 RTR
-1932 IQSRPTPG
+1932 SRSTPG
-1940 ISLTQSHSSMS
+1940 ISLTQGHNPQN
-1951 KSSGVHHQQQQ
+1951 KSFQQ
-1962 QGSLSANDSGQRKR
+1962 STPAPNPEASGQRKR

>member
-1 MNKQPSK
+1 MELKLVSRYMYCVTKLNDNETDSASLRQPSIPAYKSITLPGQAMNKQPSK
-8 ESLKDKVKGIFG
+8 ESLKDKMKGIFG
-20 IRPTHI
+20 LGPPRP
-26 STKPSEPKPSE
+26 PSKQSETKPSE
-37 FIITQDILKEL
+37 FIITADIIKEL
-48 SPECGIN
+48 HPDCGLSS
-55 NRIKVIN
+55 RVRMMN
-62 HVCDLA
+62 HVCNLA
-68 KSKKFEQNAVEA
+68 KTKKFEEHAVEA
-80 VWKAVEDMLQTD
+80 VWKAVEDMLTPEQ
-92 SPPEA
+92 PPEA

-102 QLLRAIIHG
+102 QLLRAIIQG
-111 QGESLGP
+111 QGERLGP
-118 LRAYFFKLIWLYQPS
+118 LRAYFFNVIRDYQPC
-133 NEDLPERLG
+133 NEDLSDRLE

-159 DIARFVLL
+159 DIARFVFL
-167 WMDMGLTADFLH
+167 WMDIGLTSDFLH

-195 VSLMVQKICLLCNR
+195 VSIMVQKICLLCNR

-232 PSDSLTIFIIT
+232 PSDSLTVFIIT

-267 HLGHSAIYTMCHI
+267 HLGHSAIYTMCRI
-280 MEERAYTEDAALL
+280 MEERVYMEDAPLL

-323 FFKAMACAN
+323 FYKAMSCAN
-332 ELVSYEIV
+332 EVVSYEIV
-340 LSITRL
+340 LSVTRL

-370 QQIQTIGSPE
+370 QQIQTIGSAE
-380 LKSIVYELLSTVEE
+380 LKAIVYELLTTVEE

-403 SCDKFFSLVEKC
+403 STEKFFSLVEKC
-415 ADKRPDASVLTLISY
+415 ADKRRDASVLTLISY

-436 PAKDGWIQSLH
+436 PAKDGWIQGLH
-447 RLMEKFFRNET
+447 RLMEKFFRNEA

-474 STNRQLYEEELIEVV
+474 STNRQLYEDELIEMV
-489 VIPQLGQIAEDR
+489 VIPQLSGIAEDR
-501 DLLVRKQATQLLV
+501 DLAVRKQATQLLV
-514 DLAEGCSTHH
+514 DLAEGCNTHH
-524 FNSLLDIIE
+524 FTSLLDIIE
-533 RVASRPLIAGSMDG
+533 RVASRSLVCSGPLEVS
-547 ERDLTA
+547 ERDPTA
-553 ESPMEDVKTAIL
+553 ESPMEDVRTAIL

-573 KMYSVPA
+573 KLYSLPA

-587 EMLISHLQLHYKHKY
+587 ELLISHLQLHYKNKY
-602 TSPIASSIRLQVFDF
+602 CSAIASSIRLQVFDF
-617 LLLMRADSLHRLGV
+617 FLMMRADSLHRLGV
-631 PNKDGVMRFSPYCH
+631 PNKDGAMRFSPYCY
-645 CDMGEPEKRV
+645 CDTGEPEKRV
-655 SEKKPAGSVSPPA
+655 SEKKPTGSTSPPA
-668 GSPAPPV
+668 GSPVPTTAPP
-675 VPPSSIRTAYLP
+675 PSTSSIRSAYLP
-687 YNLAFTV
+687 YAPAFSV
-694 VLQCLKMDADWKVL
+694 LLQCLKMETDWKVL

-727 SPCSIDQL
+727 SPCSLDHL
-735 CSILCSMVTDRM
+735 CSTLCCMVTDRL
-747 IGERLKRAPDGFAR
+747 ISERLKKMPDGFSR

-772 TALTSYHSYLEQPRQ
+772 TAITSYHNYLEQSRQ

-793 LETGLICRCA
+793 LETGLIYRCA

-878 NPFKFNQYIVSLAH
+878 NPSKFNQYIVSLAH

-915 KGLRSNALLPFDDTL
+915 KGLRSNALLPFDDGH

-945 PKSLRAVKV
+945 PKSLRAAKV
-954 AKQGPSNN
+954 AKAAATVAN
-962 SPIKELKDLSAM
+962 SSSSPVKELRDLSAM

-991 MQTSNTTCSL
+991 MHTSTTTCSL
-1001 GSADENAVLQADD
+1001 GSADENAVTQADEG
-1014 TLKTVHLELTETCL
+1014 LKTVHLELTETCL

-1043 KRSPIADF
+1043 KRSPIAEF
-1051 LLSGGQS
+1051 LLAGGRS

-1072 SGGAR
+1072 SGGVR
-1077 TQALLGLDMTER
+1077 TQVLLGLDMSER
-1089 PGGGA
+1089 LGGGG
-1094 VEMTRSDP
+1094 EMTRSDP
-1102 SLHTRQTKEAPA
+1102 SLHTRITKEAPA
-1114 KLESQSSL
+1114 KLESQSSQ
-1122 QLNSRNARIRQRSM
+1122 QLNRATRIRVRSM
-1136 SGGHALRGGPAQSLS
+1136 SGGHALRVGPAQSLS
-1151 PLVSPSDGELCGP
+1151 PLVSPSEGDLATPLSPTSGVTLDGLGP
-1164 LPPPGP
+1164 L
-1170 PLEGLGALRGAAA
+1170 
-1183 TAADEQQS
+1183 
-1191 SASSSTA
+1191 SSTSA
-1198 APPPLKEKASLAE
+1198 TPSALSPLKDNPSLAE

-1251 MPLQDLSSVLM
+1251 MPLQELSSVLM
-1262 AMEGIKE
+1262 AMEGVKE
-1269 APPAPPATATTV
+1269 APAETASAPAST
-1281 TGTGNTG
+1281 
-1288 NTAATTGNTGTA
+1288 
-1300 TGNTAAA
+1300 A
-1307 APADAPQALSKPS
+1307 APATISEPQTHSSAAGKPNV
-1320 LIQRSN
+1320 IQRSN
-1326 TVGALASLCPP
+1326 T
-1337 ALLQGR
+1337 
-1343 LLRSISWADS
+1343 DS
-1353 VVVLEEGAA
+1353 VVVLEEGSAHT
-1362 AGMGVGVGGPRGLDS
+1362 PSDWLES
-1377 LDLEEFEA
+1377 EEFEV
-1385 MPTEPIFMSDKFTTS
+1385 MPSDPIFMAADKFT
-1400 SSNKTTPAP
+1400 KTP
-1409 PPLSRTSST
+1409 PPGTLSRSSST

-1439 QAPLG
+1439 HPTLG
-1444 LSSAAVGLQRNIADD
+1444 SSTPGSQGPE
-1459 DDLPFAHS
+1459 LPF
-1467 QTLNKSS
+1467 QTHTQAQGHGLNKSS

-1486 AKATAAAASSSG
+1486 SKAA
-1498 MGLGSSSAASGTA
+1498 MESGT
-1511 GASGVG
+1511 VLT
-1517 DVPRVRTP
+1517 DTPRPRAP
-1525 VEGGKPQGGDREVV
+1525 SDGKPQPQQPHLEKEKVEGSTGGDVNGLGGQSQGSEVPGV
-1539 GGGGGGGGG
+1539 ASSQ
-1548 GGESGG
+1548 SGG
-1554 QGDSVSTAATTTTAS
+1554 A
-1569 ATAGGGTGA
+1569 
-1578 TGAGSGTAAVAG
+1578 
-1590 PGAGNGVGGGSLSS
+1590 
-1604 SSSAPRMRLECPAPA
+1604 RMRLEFPTAA
-1619 KPGPLSPSGHRPRG
+1619 SQPGPTSPSGGHRPRGEFPTAASQPGPTSPSGGHRPRG

-1641 SSRRERKMDRDA
+1641 SSRKERRTDRDS
-1653 YHNRSGG
+1653 YHSR
-1660 PGSNAEKASGLSPS
+1660 PGASNTEKICGLSPS

-1695 LPKSEL
+1695 LPKTQV

-1722 VFVGPGQVSNEVSI
+1722 VFVGAGQVSNEVAI

-1747 QFLTGLGK
+1747 AFLTGLGK

-1761 CDPDQVFLGG
+1761 CDPDQIFLGG

-1813 RHIGNDFVVV
+1813 RHIGNDFVMV
-1823 VYNDSSEE
+1823 VYNDSGEE

-1846 VIKPLD
+1846 IIKPLD
-1852 YDSNLVTLQCRKD
+1852 YECNLVTLQCRKD
-1865 LEGLVDTSV
+1865 LEGLVDTTV

-1896 ASLVHQYRANPLDA
+1896 ASLVHQYRANPSDA

-1925 RTRAQEE
+1925 RTRAQED
-1932 IQSRPTPG
+1932 IQSRSTPG
-1940 ISLTQSHSSMS
+1940 ISLTQGHT
-1951 KSSGVHHQQQQ
+1951 QQNKAFQQ
-1962 QGSLSANDSGQRKR
+1962 STPAPNTEASGQRKR

>member
-1 MNKQPSK
+1 M
-8 ESLKDKVKGIFG
+8 
-20 IRPTHI
+20 
-26 STKPSEPKPSE
+26 
-37 FIITQDILKEL
+37 DI
-48 SPECGIN
+48 
-55 NRIKVIN
+55 
-62 HVCDLA
+62 
-68 KSKKFEQNAVEA
+68 
-80 VWKAVEDMLQTD
+80 
-92 SPPEA
+92 
-97 RHAVL
+97 
-102 QLLRAIIHG
+102 
-111 QGESLGP
+111 
-118 LRAYFFKLIWLYQPS
+118 
-133 NEDLPERLG
+133 
-142 VFKAL
+142 
-147 TENGKD
+147 
-153 ITYLEE
+153 
-159 DIARFVLL
+159 
-167 WMDMGLTADFLH
+167 GLTSDFLH

-195 VSLMVQKICLLCNR
+195 VSIMVQKICLLCNR

-232 PSDSLTIFIIT
+232 PSDSLTVFIIT

-267 HLGHSAIYTMCHI
+267 HLGHSAIYTMCRI
-280 MEERAYTEDAALL
+280 MEERVYMEDAPLL

-323 FFKAMACAN
+323 FYKAMSSAN
-332 ELVSYEIV
+332 EVVSYEIV

-370 QQIQTIGSPE
+370 QQIQTIGSAE
-380 LKSIVYELLSTVEE
+380 LKAIVYELLTTVEE

-403 SCDKFFSLVEKC
+403 STEKFFSLVEKC

-474 STNRQLYEEELIEVV
+474 STNRQLYEDELIEMV
-489 VIPQLGQIAEDR
+489 VIPQLSGIAEDR
-501 DLLVRKQATQLLV
+501 DLAVRKQATQLLV
-514 DLAEGCSTHH
+514 DLAEGCNTHH
-524 FNSLLDIIE
+524 FTSLLDVIE
-533 RVASRPLIAGSMDG
+533 RVASRSLVCSGPQEVS
-547 ERDLTA
+547 ERDPTA
-553 ESPMEDVKTAIL
+553 ESPMEDVRTAIL

-573 KMYSVPA
+573 KLYSLPA
-580 SHASRVY
+580 SHASRVF
-587 EMLISHLQLHYKHKY
+587 ELLISHLQLHYKNKY
-602 TSPIASSIRLQVFDF
+602 CSAIASSIRLQVFDF
-617 LLLMRADSLHRLGV
+617 FLMMRADFLHRLGV
-631 PNKDGVMRFSPYCH
+631 PNKDRVMRFSPYCY
-645 CDMGEPEKRV
+645 CDTGEPEKRL
-655 SEKKPAGSVSPPA
+655 SEKKPTGSTSPPA
-668 GSPAPPV
+668 GSPAPPTAA
-675 VPPSSIRTAYLP
+675 SASTATMRSAYLP
-687 YNLAFTV
+687 YAPAFSV
-694 VLQCLKMDADWKVL
+694 LLQCLKMETDWKVL
-708 KLVLDKLPWTLQ
+708 KLVLDKLPWMLQ

-727 SPCSIDQL
+727 SPCSLDQL
-735 CSILCSMVTDRM
+735 CSTLCCMVTDRL
-747 IGERLKRAPDGFAR
+747 ISERLKKTPEGFSR

-772 TALTSYHSYLEQPRQ
+772 TAITSYHNYLEQSRQ

-793 LETGLICRCA
+793 LETGLIYRCA

-878 NPFKFNQYIVSLAH
+878 NPSKFNQYIVSLAH

-915 KGLRSNALLPFDDTL
+915 KGLRSNALLPFDDSH

-945 PKSLRAVKV
+945 PKSLRAAKV
-954 AKQGPSNN
+954 AKAAAAVAN
-962 SPIKELKDLSAM
+962 SSSSPVKELRDLSAM

-991 MQTSNTTCSL
+991 MHTSTTTCSL
-1001 GSADENAVLQADD
+1001 GSADENAMTQADEG
-1014 TLKTVHLELTETCL
+1014 LKTVHLELTETCL

-1043 KRSPIADF
+1043 KRSPIAEF
-1051 LLSGGQS
+1051 LLAGGRS

-1072 SGGAR
+1072 SGGVR
-1077 TQALLGLDMTER
+1077 TQALLGLDMAER
-1089 PGGGA
+1089 LGGGG
-1094 VEMTRSDP
+1094 EMTRSDP
-1102 SLHTRQTKEAPA
+1102 SLHTRITKEAPA
-1114 KLESQSSL
+1114 KLESQSS
-1122 QLNSRNARIRQRSM
+1122 QQHNRATRIRVRSM
-1136 SGGHALRGGPAQSLS
+1136 SGGHALRAGPAQSLS
-1151 PLVSPSDGELCGP
+1151 PLVSPSEGELAAP
-1164 LPPPGP
+1164 LSPP
-1170 PLEGLGALRGAAA
+1170 
-1183 TAADEQQS
+1183 
-1191 SASSSTA
+1191 SSSTLDGVGPPSSTSA
-1198 APPPLKEKASLAE
+1198 TPSAPPPLKDNPSLAE

-1251 MPLQDLSSVLM
+1251 MPLQELSSVLM
-1262 AMEGIKE
+1262 AMEGVKE
-1269 APPAPPATATTV
+1269 PPTQTASAPAS
-1281 TGTGNTG
+1281 
-1288 NTAATTGNTGTA
+1288 TAA
-1300 TGNTAAA
+1300 
-1307 APADAPQALSKPS
+1307 PERKVLHLVS
-1320 LIQRSN
+1320 LY
-1326 TVGALASLCPP
+1326 
-1337 ALLQGR
+1337 
-1343 LLRSISWADS
+1343 S
-1353 VVVLEEGAA
+1353 VVVLEEGS
-1362 AGMGVGVGGPRGLDS
+1362 GVPTAHTPSDWLES
-1377 LDLEEFEA
+1377 EEFEP
-1385 MPTEPIFMSDKFTTS
+1385 MISDPIFMSADKFT
-1400 SSNKTTPAP
+1400 KAAP
-1409 PPLSRTSST
+1409 TGVLSRSSST

-1439 QAPLG
+1439 QPTMG
-1444 LSSAAVGLQRNIADD
+1444 PSTPGSQGPE
-1459 DDLPFAHS
+1459 LPFQTHTQS
-1467 QTLNKSS
+1467 QGHGLNKSS

-1486 AKATAAAASSSG
+1486 SKAAIESET
-1498 MGLGSSSAASGTA
+1498 
-1511 GASGVG
+1511 VPG
-1517 DVPRVRTP
+1517 DTSLPRAP
-1525 VEGGKPQGGDREVV
+1525 SEGKPQAQQPHFEKEKVEGSTGGDVN
-1539 GGGGGGGGG
+1539 GGQSQ
-1548 GGESGG
+1548 GGEGPGVMSSQSGG
-1554 QGDSVSTAATTTTAS
+1554 A
-1569 ATAGGGTGA
+1569 
-1578 TGAGSGTAAVAG
+1578 
-1590 PGAGNGVGGGSLSS
+1590 
-1604 SSSAPRMRLECPAPA
+1604 RMRLEFPAAPA
-1619 KPGPLSPSGHRPRG
+1619 QPGPISPSGGHRPRG

-1641 SSRRERKMDRDA
+1641 SSRRERRTERDS
-1653 YHNRSGG
+1653 YHSRPG
-1660 PGSNAEKASGLSPS
+1660 PSTTEKISGLSPS

-1695 LPKSEL
+1695 LPKTQV

-1722 VFVGPGQVSNEVSI
+1722 VFVGAGQVSNEVAI

-1747 QFLTGLGK
+1747 AFLTGLGK

-1761 CDPDQVFLGG
+1761 CDPDQIFLGG

-1813 RHIGNDFVVV
+1813 RHIGNDFVMV
-1823 VYNDSSEE
+1823 VYNDSGEE

-1846 VIKPLD
+1846 IIKPLD
-1852 YDSNLVTLQCRKD
+1852 YECNLVTLQCRKD
-1865 LEGLVDTSV
+1865 LEGLVDTTV

-1896 ASLVHQYRANPLDA
+1896 ASLVHQYRANPSDA

-1925 RTRAQEE
+1925 RTRAQED
-1932 IQSRPTPG
+1932 IQSRSTPG
-1940 ISLTQSHSSMS
+1940 ISLTQGHAQQN
-1951 KSSGVHHQQQQ
+1951 KSFQQSTPAASQE
-1962 QGSLSANDSGQRKR
+1962 APGQRKR

>member
-8 ESLKDKVKGIFG
+8 ESLKDKVKGILG
-20 IRPTHI
+20 LGPTRPH
-26 STKPSEPKPSE
+26 SKQSESKPSE
-37 FIITQDILKEL
+37 FIITLDILREL
-48 SPECGIN
+48 TPECGLHH
-55 NRIKVIN
+55 RIRVIN

-68 KSKKFEQNAVEA
+68 KSKKFEEHAVEA
-80 VWKAVEDMLQTD
+80 LWKAVEDMMQPD
-92 SPPEA
+92 QPSEA

-102 QLLRAIIHG
+102 VLLRAIIQG
-111 QGESLGP
+111 QGEQLGP
-118 LRAYFFKLIWLYQPS
+118 LRAYFFNIILDYQPS
-133 NEDLPERLG
+133 NEDLAERLE

-159 DIARFVLL
+159 ETARFVQL
-167 WMDMGLTADFLH
+167 WMDIGLSSDFLH

-184 VKFNSCYLDQN
+184 VKFNSCYLDEN
-195 VSLMVQKICLLCNR
+195 VSLMVQKICLLCNL
-209 TTSSTDIEVALQV
+209 TTASTDIEVALQV

-232 PSDSLTIFIIT
+232 PSDSLTVFIIT

-267 HLGHSAIYTMCHI
+267 HLGHSAIYTMCRI
-280 MEERAYTEDAALL
+280 MEERVYSEDAALL

-308 RLPALKNTPTLVLPS
+308 RLSALKNTPTLVLPS
-323 FFKAMACAN
+323 FYKAMSCAN
-332 ELVSYEIV
+332 EVVSYEIV

-346 IKKYGKELQVVTWD
+346 IKKYGRELQVVTWD
-360 ILLGIIERLL
+360 ILLSIIERLL
-370 QQIQTIGSPE
+370 QQIQTMGSPD
-380 LKSIVYELLSTVEE
+380 LKVIVYELLSTVEE
-394 LYEQNGYHG
+394 LYEQNDFHG
-403 SCDKFFSLVEKC
+403 SSHRFFSLVEKC

-436 PAKDGWIQSLH
+436 PAKDGWLQNLLK
-447 RLMEKFFRNET
+447 LMEKFFRNESRT
-458 RSVIRIKVLHI
+458 MIRIKILHI

-501 DLLVRKQATQLLV
+501 DLSVRRQATQLLV
-514 DLAEGCSTHH
+514 DLAEGCNTNH
-524 FNSLLDIIE
+524 FSSLLDIIE
-533 RVASRPLIAGSMDG
+533 KVASRPLTCSMEG
-547 ERDLTA
+547 ERDLSM
-553 ESPMEDVKTAIL
+553 ESPMEDVRTAIM

-573 KMYSVPA
+573 KLYSLPA

-587 EMLISHLQLHYKHKY
+587 ELLISHLQLHYKNKY
-602 TSPIASSIRLQVFDF
+602 CSAIASSIRLQVFDF
-617 LLLMRADSLHRLGV
+617 LLMMRADSLHRLGV
-631 PNKDGVMRFSPYCH
+631 PNKDGFLRFSPYCL
-645 CDMGEPEKRV
+645 CDVGELEKRMTD
-655 SEKKPAGSVSPPA
+655 KKPTGPVSPPA
-668 GSPAPPV
+668 GSPTPAA
-675 VPPSSIRTAYLP
+675 PPSSIRTTYLP
-687 YNLAFTV
+687 YSLAFNV
-694 VLQCLKMDADWKVL
+694 LLQCLKMETDWKVL
-708 KLVLDKLPWTLQ
+708 KLVLDKMSCTIQ
-720 YKVLLLT
+720 YKVLILT
-727 SPCSIDQL
+727 SPCNIDHL
-735 CSILCSMVTDRM
+735 CSSLCSMVTDRL
-747 IGERLKRAPDGFAR
+747 ISERLKKTPDGFSI

-772 TALTSYHSYLEQPRQ
+772 TAITSYHSYLEQSRQ

-793 LETGLICRCA
+793 LEKGLIYRCA

-878 NPFKFNQYIVSLAH
+878 NPSKFNQYIVSLAH

-915 KGLRSNALLPFDDTL
+915 KGLRSNALLPFDDTH

-945 PKSLRAVKV
+945 PKSLRTTKV
-954 AKQGPSNN
+954 AKQGPSAN
-962 SPIKELKDLSAM
+962 SPVKDLKDLSAM

-991 MQTSNTTCSL
+991 MQTSSTTCSL
-1001 GSADENAVLQADD
+1001 GSADENAVMQADD
-1014 TLKTVHLELTETCL
+1014 ALKTVHLELTETCL

-1043 KRSPIADF
+1043 KRSPIAEF
-1051 LLSGGQS
+1051 LLAGGPS

-1072 SGGAR
+1072 SGGSR

-1089 PGGGA
+1089 PGGG
-1094 VEMTRSDP
+1094 EMTRSDP

-1114 KLESQSSL
+1114 KLESQSS
-1122 QLNSRNARIRQRSM
+1122 QHINTTTRTRVRSI
-1136 SGGHALRGGPAQSLS
+1136 SGGHALRLGPAQSLS
-1151 PLVSPSDGELCGP
+1151 PLVASPEGEYSGP

-1170 PLEGLGALRGAAA
+1170 LLEVLGSQRGGEDHFPPS
-1183 TAADEQQS
+1183 TTHS
-1191 SASSSTA
+1191 S
-1198 APPPLKEKASLAE
+1198 PPFKDKSSLAE

-1251 MPLQDLSSVLM
+1251 LPLQELSSVLM
-1262 AMEGIKE
+1262 AMDGVKE
-1269 APPAPPATATTV
+1269 PQPDARIAH
-1281 TGTGNTG
+1281 
-1288 NTAATTGNTGTA
+1288 
-1300 TGNTAAA
+1300 
-1307 APADAPQALSKPS
+1307 ADAPQPQSKPC

-1326 TVGALASLCPP
+1326 T
-1337 ALLQGR
+1337 
-1343 LLRSISWADS
+1343 DS
-1353 VVVLEEGAA
+1353 EVVLEEGGWRKA
-1362 AGMGVGVGGPRGLDS
+1362 S
-1377 LDLEEFEA
+1377 ESQELEEFEG
-1385 MPTEPIFMSDKFTTS
+1385 MPSEPIFISADK
-1400 SSNKTTPAP
+1400 TPAAV
-1409 PPLSRTSST
+1409 LSRSSST

-1426 TLEEVSEGAIPID
+1426 TLEEVSEGGIPID
-1439 QAPLG
+1439 QPPLT
-1444 LSSAAVGLQRNIADD
+1444 LSTPGTKDS
-1459 DDLPFAHS
+1459 DLNFSHS
-1467 QTLNKSS
+1467 TTLNKSS

-1486 AKATAAAASSSG
+1486 TKATN
-1498 MGLGSSSAASGTA
+1498 SSAASGEA
-1511 GASGVG
+1511 LSSKIQVVQASTEKEVPGEAAWQEESVG
-1517 DVPRVRTP
+1517 S
-1525 VEGGKPQGGDREVV
+1525 V
-1539 GGGGGGGGG
+1539 G
-1548 GGESGG
+1548 
-1554 QGDSVSTAATTTTAS
+1554 
-1569 ATAGGGTGA
+1569 
-1578 TGAGSGTAAVAG
+1578 
-1590 PGAGNGVGGGSLSS
+1590 PS
-1604 SSSAPRMRLECPAPA
+1604 SSSASVSVSSSSTSRMRLEFPTSQ
-1619 KPGPLSPSGHRPRG
+1619 PGPLSPTGHRPRG

-1641 SSRRERKMDRDA
+1641 SSRRERKMDRDS
-1653 YHNRSGG
+1653 YHNRGG
-1660 PGSNAEKASGLSPS
+1660 PSNAEKSSGLSPS

-1695 LPKSEL
+1695 LPKSQL
-1701 IDRAVKVLDQM
+1701 IDRALKVLDQM

-1722 VFVGPGQVSNEVSI
+1722 VFVGAGQANNEVSI

-1761 CDPDQVFLGG
+1761 CDPDQIFLGG

-1823 VYNDSSEE
+1823 VYNDSGEE

-1846 VIKPLD
+1846 LIKPLD
-1852 YDSNLVTLQCRKD
+1852 YESNLVTLQCRKD

-1896 ASLVHQYRANPLDA
+1896 ASLVHQCRANPSDA

-1932 IQSRPTPG
+1932 IQSRPSHG
-1940 ISLTQSHSSMS
+1940 ISLTQIHAPMQN
-1951 KSSGVHHQQQQ
+1951 KPAHQPSG
-1962 QGSLSANDSGQRKR
+1962 SASNPDAGQRKR

>member
-1 MNKQPSK
+1 MTKQPSK
-8 ESLKDKVKGIFG
+8 ESLKDKVKGMFG
-20 IRPTHI
+20 LGPQRP
-26 STKPSEPKPSE
+26 PSKSENKLTE
-37 FIITQDILKEL
+37 FIITTDIIKEL
-48 SPECGIN
+48 HQECGLS
-55 NRIKVIN
+55 NRVRTMN

-68 KSKKFEQNAVEA
+68 KTKKFEDNAVEA
-80 VWKAVEDMLQTD
+80 VWKAVEDMLTPEQ
-92 SPPEA
+92 PPEA

-102 QLLRAIIHG
+102 QLLRAIIQG
-111 QGESLGP
+111 QGERLGP
-118 LRAYFFKLIWLYQPS
+118 LRAYFFKVIRDYQPC
-133 NEDLPERLG
+133 NEDLSDRLE

-167 WMDMGLTADFLH
+167 WMDIGLTSDFLH

-195 VSLMVQKICLLCNR
+195 VSIMVQKICYLCNR

-267 HLGHSAIYTMCHI
+267 HLGHSAIYTMCRI
-280 MEERAYTEDAALL
+280 MEEKNYMDDAPLL

-323 FFKAMACAN
+323 FYKAMSCAN
-332 ELVSYEIV
+332 EVVSYEIV

-346 IKKYGKELQVVTWD
+346 IKKYGRELQVVTWD
-360 ILLGIIERLL
+360 ILLRIIERLL
-370 QQIQTIGSPE
+370 QQIQIIGSAE
-380 LKSIVYELLSTVEE
+380 LKAIVYELLTTVEE

-403 SCDKFFSLVEKC
+403 STEKFFGLVEKC
-415 ADKRPDASVLTLISY
+415 ADKRSDASVLTLISY

-436 PAKDGWIQSLH
+436 PARDGWIQSLH
-447 RLMEKFFRNET
+447 RLMEKFF
-458 RSVIRIKVLHI
+458 
-469 LSFVL
+469 
-474 STNRQLYEEELIEVV
+474 STNRQLYE
-489 VIPQLGQIAEDR
+489 
-501 DLLVRKQATQLLV
+501 
-514 DLAEGCSTHH
+514 
-524 FNSLLDIIE
+524 
-533 RVASRPLIAGSMDG
+533 VASRSLVCSGPLEAS
-547 ERDLTA
+547 ERDSTA
-553 ESPMEDVKTAIL
+553 DSPMEDIRTAVL

-573 KMYSVPA
+573 KLYSLPA
-580 SHASRVY
+580 NHASRVY
-587 EMLISHLQLHYKHKY
+587 ELLISHLQLHYKNKY
-602 TSPIASSIRLQVFDF
+602 CSVIASSIRIQVFDF
-617 LLLMRADSLHRLGV
+617 FLMMRADSLHRLGV
-631 PNKDGVMRFSPYCH
+631 HNKDGVMRFSPYCY
-645 CDMGEPEKRV
+645 CDTGEPEKRV
-655 SEKKPAGSVSPPA
+655 SEKKTTGSISPPA
-668 GSPAPPV
+668 GSPTPPTAPP
-675 VPPSSIRTAYLP
+675 PPSASIRSAYLP
-687 YNLAFTV
+687 YAAAFSV
-694 VLQCLKMDADWKVL
+694 LLQCLKM
-708 KLVLDKLPWTLQ
+708 
-720 YKVLLLT
+720 
-727 SPCSIDQL
+727 
-735 CSILCSMVTDRM
+735 VTDRL
-747 IGERLKRAPDGFAR
+747 ISERLKKTPEGFSR

-772 TALTSYHSYLEQPRQ
+772 TAITSYHSYLEQSRQ

-793 LETGLICRCA
+793 LETGLIYRCA

-878 NPFKFNQYIVSLAH
+878 NPSKFNQYIVSLAH

-915 KGLRSNALLPFDDTL
+915 KGLRSNALLPFDDGH
-930 EQSSFRARSTSLNER
+930 EQSPFRARSTSLNER
-945 PKSLRAVKV
+945 PKSLRATKV
-954 AKQGPSNN
+954 AKAAAAVAN
-962 SPIKELKDLSAM
+962 SSSSPVKELRDLSAM

-991 MQTSNTTCSL
+991 MHTSTTTCSL
-1001 GSADENAVLQADD
+1001 GSADENAVTQADEG
-1014 TLKTVHLELTETCL
+1014 LKTVHLELTETCL

-1043 KRSPIADF
+1043 KRSPIAEF
-1051 LLSGGQS
+1051 LLAGGRS

-1072 SGGAR
+1072 SGGVR
-1077 TQALLGLDMTER
+1077 TQALLGLDMAER
-1089 PGGGA
+1089 LGGGG
-1094 VEMTRSDP
+1094 EMTRSDP
-1102 SLHTRQTKEAPA
+1102 SLHTRITKEAPA
-1114 KLESQSSL
+1114 KLESQSS
-1122 QLNSRNARIRQRSM
+1122 QQHNRATRIRVRSM
-1136 SGGHALRGGPAQSLS
+1136 SGGHALRAGPAQSLS
-1151 PLVSPSDGELCGP
+1151 PLVSPSEGELAAPLSPSSGTTLDGLGPPSSTSATPTAP
-1164 LPPPGP
+1164 LP
-1170 PLEGLGALRGAAA
+1170 
-1183 TAADEQQS
+1183 
-1191 SASSSTA
+1191 
-1198 APPPLKEKASLAE
+1198 LKDNSSLAE

-1251 MPLQDLSSVLM
+1251 MPLQELSSVLM
-1262 AMEGIKE
+1262 AMDGVKE
-1269 APPAPPATATTV
+1269 PPTETASAPAST
-1281 TGTGNTG
+1281 
-1288 NTAATTGNTGTA
+1288 
-1300 TGNTAAA
+1300 A
-1307 APADAPQALSKPS
+1307 APAPVPFSDPLTQTHSSVGGRAN

-1326 TVGALASLCPP
+1326 TVGDSLWSLVQGSAPSGPP
-1337 ALLQGR
+1337 TLGR
-1343 LLRSISWADS
+1343 LHRSISWADM
-1353 VVVLEEGAA
+1353 LQAK
-1362 AGMGVGVGGPRGLDS
+1362 MS
-1377 LDLEEFEA
+1377 LDGKPQLPVLHKKLLQF
-1385 MPTEPIFMSDKFTTS
+1385 SQS
-1400 SSNKTTPAP
+1400 
-1409 PPLSRTSST
+1409 SST

-1439 QAPLG
+1439 QPTQGPLTPGSQG
-1444 LSSAAVGLQRNIADD
+1444 L
-1459 DDLPFAHS
+1459 DLPFQTHS
-1467 QTLNKSS
+1467 QSQGHGLNKSS

-1486 AKATAAAASSSG
+1486 AKAAMESETLPADMLQARMS
-1498 MGLGSSSAASGTA
+1498 L
-1511 GASGVG
+1511 
-1517 DVPRVRTP
+1517 D
-1525 VEGGKPQGGDREVV
+1525 GKPQLQQPYLDTEKVEGSTGGDINGL
-1539 GGGGGGGGG
+1539 GGQSQGSEGPGVAPSQ
-1548 GGESGG
+1548 SGG
-1554 QGDSVSTAATTTTAS
+1554 A
-1569 ATAGGGTGA
+1569 
-1578 TGAGSGTAAVAG
+1578 
-1590 PGAGNGVGGGSLSS
+1590 
-1604 SSSAPRMRLECPAPA
+1604 RMRLEFPAPA
-1619 KPGPLSPSGHRPRG
+1619 QQPGPISPSGGHRPRG

-1641 SSRRERKMDRDA
+1641 SSSRERRTERDL
-1653 YHNRSGG
+1653 YHSRPG
-1660 PGSNAEKASGLSPS
+1660 PGNAEKISGLSPS

-1695 LPKSEL
+1695 LPKTQV

-1722 VFVGPGQVSNEVSI
+1722 VFVGAGQVNNEVAI

-1747 QFLTGLGK
+1747 AFLTGLGK

-1761 CDPDQVFLGG
+1761 CDPDQIFLGG

-1813 RHIGNDFVVV
+1813 RHIGNDFVMV
-1823 VYNDSSEE
+1823 VYNDSGEE

-1846 VIKPLD
+1846 IIKPLD
-1852 YDSNLVTLQCRKD
+1852 YECNLVTLQCRKD
-1865 LEGLVDTSV
+1865 LEGLVDTTV

-1896 ASLVHQYRANPLDA
+1896 ASLVHQYRANPSDA

-1925 RTRAQEE
+1925 RTRAQED
-1932 IQSRPTPG
+1932 IQSRSTPG
-1940 ISLTQSHSSMS
+1940 ISLTQGHTQQN
-1951 KSSGVHHQQQQ
+1951 KSFQQ
-1962 QGSLSANDSGQRKR
+1962 SNPAPNSEVSGQRKR

>member
-8 ESLKDKVKGIFG
+8 ESLRDRFKGMFG
-20 IRPTHI
+20 LGPTRPHSKQTE
-26 STKPSEPKPSE
+26 SKPSE
-37 FIITQDILKEL
+37 FIITTDILTEL
-48 SPECGIN
+48 TPEYPLQH
-55 NRIKVIN
+55 RIRVIN

-68 KSKKFEQNAVEA
+68 KSKKFEENAVEA
-80 VWKAVEDMLQTD
+80 VWKAVEDLMQPEQ
-92 SPPEA
+92 PPEA
-97 RHAVL
+97 HHAVL
-102 QLLRAIIHG
+102 VLLRAIIQG
-111 QGESLGP
+111 QGECLGP
-118 LRAYFFKLIWLYQPS
+118 LRAYFFKIILDYQPS
-133 NEDLPERLG
+133 NEDLAERLE

-159 DIARFVLL
+159 EIARFVLL
-167 WMDMGLTADFLH
+167 WMDIGLSSDFLH

-184 VKFNSCYLDQN
+184 VKFNSCYLDENVSIMVQN
-195 VSLMVQKICLLCNR
+195 VCLLCNR

-232 PSDSLTIFIIT
+232 PSDSLTVFIIT

-267 HLGHSAIYTMCHI
+267 HLGHSAIYTMCRI
-280 MEERAYTEDAALL
+280 MEERVYSEDAALL

-323 FFKAMACAN
+323 FYKAMSCAN
-332 ELVSYEIV
+332 EVVSYEIV

-346 IKKYGKELQVVTWD
+346 IKKYGRELHVVTWD
-360 ILLGIIERLL
+360 ILLSIIERLL
-370 QQIQTIGSPE
+370 QQIQTMGSPD
-380 LKSIVYELLSTVEE
+380 LKVIVYELLSTVEE
-394 LYEQNGYHG
+394 LYEQNDFHG
-403 SCDKFFSLVEKC
+403 SSQRFFSLVEKC

-436 PAKDGWIQSLH
+436 PAKDGWLQNLLK
-447 RLMEKFFRNET
+447 LMEKFFRNESRT
-458 RSVIRIKVLHI
+458 VIRIKVLYI

-501 DLLVRKQATQLLV
+501 DLSVRKQATQLLV
-514 DLAEGCSTHH
+514 DLAEGCNTHH
-524 FNSLLDIIE
+524 FSSLLDIIE
-533 RVASRPLIAGSMDG
+533 KVASRPLSCSVEG
-547 ERDLTA
+547 ERELSV
-553 ESPMEDVKTAIL
+553 ESPMEDVRTAIL
-565 GLLEILQS
+565 GLLDILQS
-573 KMYSVPA
+573 KLYSLPA

-587 EMLISHLQLHYKHKY
+587 ELLISHLQLHYKNKY
-602 TSPIASSIRLQVFDF
+602 YSAIGSSIRLKVFEF
-617 LLLMRADSLHRLGV
+617 LLMMRADSLHRLGV
-631 PNKDGVMRFSPYCH
+631 PNKDGFLRFSPYCH
-645 CDMGEPEKRV
+645 CDVGESEKRV
-655 SEKKPAGSVSPPA
+655 TDKKPAGSVSPPT
-668 GSPAPPV
+668 GSPTPAA
-675 VPPSSIRTAYLP
+675 PPSSVRTAYLP
-687 YNLAFTV
+687 YSLAFNV
-694 VLQCLKMDADWKVL
+694 LLQCLKMETDWKVL
-708 KLVLDKLPWTLQ
+708 KLVLDKMSCTIQ
-720 YKVLLLT
+720 YKVLILT
-727 SPCSIDQL
+727 SPCNIDHL
-735 CSILCSMVTDRM
+735 CSTLCSMVTDRL
-747 IGERLKRAPDGFAR
+747 ISERLKKTPDGFSI

-772 TALTSYHSYLEQPRQ
+772 TALTSYHSYLEQSRQ

-793 LETGLICRCA
+793 LEKGLIYRCA

-878 NPFKFNQYIVSLAH
+878 NPSKFNQYIVSLAH

-915 KGLRSNALLPFDDTL
+915 KGLRSNALLPFDDTHDT
-930 EQSSFRARSTSLNER
+930 QSSFRARSTSLNER
-945 PKSLRAVKV
+945 PK
-954 AKQGPSNN
+954 
-962 SPIKELKDLSAM
+962 
-974 DAFRS
+974 
-979 RSISVSEHAVRR
+979 R
-991 MQTSNTTCSL
+991 MQTSSTTCSL
-1001 GSADENAVLQADD
+1001 GSADENAVMQADD
-1014 TLKTVHLELTETCL
+1014 ALKTVHLELTETCL

-1043 KRSPIADF
+1043 KRSPIAEF
-1051 LLSGGQS
+1051 LLSGGPS

-1072 SGGAR
+1072 SGGSR
-1077 TQALLGLDMTER
+1077 SQALLGLDMAER
-1089 PGGGA
+1089 PGGGG
-1094 VEMTRSDP
+1094 EMTRSDP

-1114 KLESQSSL
+1114 KLESQSGQQIS
-1122 QLNSRNARIRQRSM
+1122 SSTRTRVRSI
-1136 SGGHALRGGPAQSLS
+1136 SGGHALRAGPAQSLS
-1151 PLVSPSDGELCGP
+1151 PLVASPEGEYSGP

-1170 PLEGLGALRGAAA
+1170 PLEVLGSQRGV
-1183 TAADEQQS
+1183 EEHP
-1191 SASSSTA
+1191 A
-1198 APPPLKEKASLAE
+1198 APSSQPTAPIKDKPSLAE

-1251 MPLQDLSSVLM
+1251 VPLQELSSVLM
-1262 AMEGIKE
+1262 AMDGVKEPQSE
-1269 APPAPPATATTV
+1269 APGPP
-1281 TGTGNTG
+1281 
-1288 NTAATTGNTGTA
+1288 
-1300 TGNTAAA
+1300 
-1307 APADAPQALSKPS
+1307 PQGRPCP
-1320 LIQRSN
+1320 IQRSN
-1326 TVGALASLCPP
+1326 TVGALGSLCSPETP
-1337 ALLQGR
+1337 GR
-1343 LLRSISWADS
+1343 LHRSISWADS
-1353 VVVLEEGAA
+1353 VVLEEGGRSRAA
-1362 AGMGVGVGGPRGLDS
+1362 VS
-1377 LDLEEFEA
+1377 KELEEFEA
-1385 MPTEPIFMSDKFTTS
+1385 VASEPIFMSAA
-1400 SSNKTTPAP
+1400 TPASL
-1409 PPLSRTSST
+1409 LSRSSST

-1426 TLEEVSEGAIPID
+1426 TLEEVSEGGIPID
-1439 QAPLG
+1439 QPPPA
-1444 LSSAAVGLQRNIADD
+1444 LSTPGLQESN
-1459 DDLPFAHS
+1459 LPLS
-1467 QTLNKSS
+1467 QATTLSKSS

-1486 AKATAAAASSSG
+1486 TRAAAQS
-1498 MGLGSSSAASGTA
+1498 
-1511 GASGVG
+1511 
-1517 DVPRVRTP
+1517 
-1525 VEGGKPQGGDREVV
+1525 
-1539 GGGGGGGGG
+1539 
-1548 GGESGG
+1548 
-1554 QGDSVSTAATTTTAS
+1554 
-1569 ATAGGGTGA
+1569 AGGGDQLSSRIPTVQAAEREAPVESSWPGESA
-1578 TGAGSGTAAVAG
+1578 TSATPSGSSASVS
-1590 PGAGNGVGGGSLSS
+1590 VSS
-1604 SSSAPRMRLECPAPA
+1604 SSTSRMRLEFPTAQ
-1619 KPGPLSPSGHRPRG
+1619 PGPLSPTGHRPRG

-1641 SSRRERKMDRDA
+1641 SSRRERKMERDS
-1653 YHNRSGG
+1653 YHNRGG
-1660 PGSNAEKASGLSPS
+1660 PSNAEKSSGLSPS

-1695 LPKSEL
+1695 LPKSQL

-1722 VFVGPGQVSNEVSI
+1722 VFVGVGQASNEVSI

-1761 CDPDQVFLGG
+1761 CDPDQIFLGG

-1823 VYNDSSEE
+1823 VYNDSGEE

-1846 VIKPLD
+1846 LIKPLD
-1852 YDSNLVTLQCRKD
+1852 YESNLVTLQCRKD

-1896 ASLVHQYRANPLDA
+1896 ASLVHQCRANPSDA

-1932 IQSRPTPG
+1932 IQSRPTQG
-1940 ISLTQSHSSMS
+1940 ISLTQSHAPMQN
-1951 KSSGVHHQQQQ
+1951 KPAHQPSG
-1962 QGSLSANDSGQRKR
+1962 SASNPDVGQRKR
-1976 LVSTVDDFTDFV
+1976 LVSTVDDFTDSV

>member
-20 IRPTHI
+20 LGPPRPLSKQTD
-26 STKPSEPKPSE
+26 TKPSE
-37 FIITQDILKEL
+37 FIITTDIIKEL
-48 SPECGIN
+48 QPDCSLS
-55 NRIKVIN
+55 NRVRMMN

-68 KSKKFEQNAVEA
+68 KTKKFEEHAVEA
-80 VWKAVEDMLQTD
+80 VWKAVEDMLTPEQ
-92 SPPEA
+92 PPEA

-102 QLLRAIIHG
+102 QLLRAIIQG
-111 QGESLGP
+111 QGERLGP
-118 LRAYFFKLIWLYQPS
+118 LRAYFFKVIRDYQPS
-133 NEDLPERLG
+133 NEDLSDRLE

-167 WMDMGLTADFLH
+167 WMDIGLTSDFLH

-195 VSLMVQKICLLCNR
+195 VSIMVQKICLLCNR

-232 PSDSLTIFIIT
+232 PSDSLTVFIIT

-267 HLGHSAIYTMCHI
+267 HLGHSAIYTMCRI
-280 MEERAYTEDAALL
+280 MEERLYMEDAPLL

-323 FFKAMACAN
+323 FYKAMSSAN
-332 ELVSYEIV
+332 EVVSYEIV

-370 QQIQTIGSPE
+370 QQIQTIGSAE
-380 LKSIVYELLSTVEE
+380 LKAIVYELLTTVEE

-403 SCDKFFSLVEKC
+403 STEKFFSLVEKC
-415 ADKRPDASVLTLISY
+415 ADKRLDASVLTLISY

-436 PAKDGWIQSLH
+436 PAKDGWIQSLY

-474 STNRQLYEEELIEVV
+474 STNRQLYEDELIEMV
-489 VIPQLGQIAEDR
+489 VIPQLSGIAEDR
-501 DLLVRKQATQLLV
+501 DLNVRKQATQLLV
-514 DLAEGCSTHH
+514 DLAEGCNTHH
-524 FNSLLDIIE
+524 FTSLLDIIE
-533 RVASRPLIAGSMDG
+533 RVASRSLVCSGPLEVS

-553 ESPMEDVKTAIL
+553 ESPMEDVRTAIL

-573 KMYSVPA
+573 KLYSLPA

-587 EMLISHLQLHYKHKY
+587 ELLISHLQLHYKNKY
-602 TSPIASSIRLQVFDF
+602 CSAVASSIRLQVFDF
-617 LLLMRADSLHRLGV
+617 FLMMRADSLHRLGV
-631 PNKDGVMRFSPYCH
+631 LNKDGVIRFSPYCY
-645 CDMGEPEKRV
+645 CDTGESEKRV
-655 SEKKPAGSVSPPA
+655 SEKKPTGSTSPPV
-668 GSPAPPV
+668 GSPATPAAP
-675 VPPSSIRTAYLP
+675 PPSTRSAYLP
-687 YNLAFTV
+687 YSPAFSV
-694 VLQCLKMDADWKVL
+694 LLQCLKMETDWKVL

-720 YKVLLLT
+720 YKVLLHT
-727 SPCSIDQL
+727 SPCSLDQL
-735 CSILCSMVTDRM
+735 CSTLCCMVMDRL
-747 IGERLKRAPDGFAR
+747 ISERLKKTPEGFSR

-772 TALTSYHSYLEQPRQ
+772 TAITSYHNHLEQSRQ

-793 LETGLICRCA
+793 LETGLIYRCA

-818 DIMIKLLPALIVKL
+818 DIMIKLLPALIVKI

-878 NPFKFNQYIVSLAH
+878 NPSKFNQYIVSLAH

-915 KGLRSNALLPFDDTL
+915 KGLRSNALLPFDDSH

-945 PKSLRAVKV
+945 PK
-954 AKQGPSNN
+954 
-962 SPIKELKDLSAM
+962 
-974 DAFRS
+974 
-979 RSISVSEHAVRR
+979 R
-991 MQTSNTTCSL
+991 MHTSTTTCSL
-1001 GSADENAVLQADD
+1001 GSADENAVTQADEG
-1014 TLKTVHLELTETCL
+1014 LKTVHLELTETCL

-1043 KRSPIADF
+1043 KRSPIAEF
-1051 LLSGGQS
+1051 LLAGGRS

-1072 SGGAR
+1072 SGGVR
-1077 TQALLGLDMTER
+1077 TQALLGLDMAER
-1089 PGGGA
+1089 LGGGG
-1094 VEMTRSDP
+1094 EMTRSDP
-1102 SLHTRQTKEAPA
+1102 SLHTRITKEAPA
-1114 KLESQSSL
+1114 KLESQSS
-1122 QLNSRNARIRQRSM
+1122 QQHNRATRIRVRSM
-1136 SGGHALRGGPAQSLS
+1136 SGGHALRAGPAQSLS
-1151 PLVSPSDGELCGP
+1151 PLVSPSESELAAPLSPSSGPTLDGL
-1164 LPPPGP
+1164 GP
-1170 PLEGLGALRGAAA
+1170 P
-1183 TAADEQQS
+1183 
-1191 SASSSTA
+1191 SSTPS
-1198 APPPLKEKASLAE
+1198 APPPLKDNPSLAE

-1251 MPLQDLSSVLM
+1251 MPLQELSSVLM
-1262 AMEGIKE
+1262 AMEGVKE
-1269 APPAPPATATTV
+1269 PPAQTASAPAST
-1281 TGTGNTG
+1281 
-1288 NTAATTGNTGTA
+1288 
-1300 TGNTAAA
+1300 A
-1307 APADAPQALSKPS
+1307 APAPAPVSEPLTQTHSSVGGKAH

-1326 TVGALASLCPP
+1326 T
-1337 ALLQGR
+1337 
-1343 LLRSISWADS
+1343 DS
-1353 VVVLEEGAA
+1353 VVVLEEGS
-1362 AGMGVGVGGPRGLDS
+1362 GVSTAHTPSDWLES
-1377 LDLEEFEA
+1377 EEFEP
-1385 MPTEPIFMSDKFTTS
+1385 MTSDPIFMSADKFTKS
-1400 SSNKTTPAP
+1400 PATGT
-1409 PPLSRTSST
+1409 LSRSSST
-1418 SSQDDEKS
+1418 SSQDEEKS

-1439 QAPLG
+1439 QPTLG
-1444 LSSAAVGLQRNIADD
+1444 PSTPGSQGPE
-1459 DDLPFAHS
+1459 LPFQTHTQS
-1467 QTLNKSS
+1467 QGHGLNKSS

-1486 AKATAAAASSSG
+1486 SKAAIESETVPGDASR
-1498 MGLGSSSAASGTA
+1498 
-1511 GASGVG
+1511 
-1517 DVPRVRTP
+1517 PRAP
-1525 VEGGKPQGGDREVV
+1525 SEGKPQPQQQTQPLHFEKEKVEGSITGDVNGIGGQSQASEGPGVQSSQ
-1539 GGGGGGGGG
+1539 
-1548 GGESGG
+1548 SGG
-1554 QGDSVSTAATTTTAS
+1554 A
-1569 ATAGGGTGA
+1569 
-1578 TGAGSGTAAVAG
+1578 
-1590 PGAGNGVGGGSLSS
+1590 
-1604 SSSAPRMRLECPAPA
+1604 RMRLEFPAA
-1619 KPGPLSPSGHRPRG
+1619 AAQPGPISPGGGHRPRG

-1641 SSRRERKMDRDA
+1641 SSRRERRTERDS
-1653 YHNRSGG
+1653 YHSRPG
-1660 PGSNAEKASGLSPS
+1660 PSNTEKISGLSPS

-1695 LPKSEL
+1695 LPKTQV

-1722 VFVGPGQVSNEVSI
+1722 VFVGAGQVNNEVAI

-1747 QFLTGLGK
+1747 AFLTGLGK

-1761 CDPDQVFLGG
+1761 CDPDQIFLGG

-1813 RHIGNDFVVV
+1813 RHIGNDFVMV
-1823 VYNDSSEE
+1823 VYNDSGEE

-1846 VIKPLD
+1846 IIKPLD
-1852 YDSNLVTLQCRKD
+1852 YKCNLVTLQCRKD
-1865 LEGLVDTSV
+1865 LEGLVDTTV

-1896 ASLVHQYRANPLDA
+1896 ASLVHQYRANPSDA

-1925 RTRAQEE
+1925 RTRAQED
-1932 IQSRPTPG
+1932 IQSRSTPG
-1940 ISLTQSHSSMS
+1940 ISLTQGHTQQN
-1951 KSSGVHHQQQQ
+1951 KSFQQ
-1962 QGSLSANDSGQRKR
+1962 STSAPPEVSGQRKR

>member
-20 IRPTHI
+20 LGPPRPP
-26 STKPSEPKPSE
+26 SKQSDTKLSE
-37 FIITQDILKEL
+37 FIITTDIIKEL
-48 SPECGIN
+48 HPDCGLS
-55 NRIKVIN
+55 NRVRMMN

-68 KSKKFEQNAVEA
+68 KTKKFEEHAVEA
-80 VWKAVEDMLQTD
+80 VWKAVEDMLTLEQ
-92 SPPEA
+92 PPEA

-102 QLLRAIIHG
+102 QLLRAIIQG
-111 QGESLGP
+111 QGERLGP
-118 LRAYFFKLIWLYQPS
+118 LRAYF
-133 NEDLPERLG
+133 
-142 VFKAL
+142 FKAL

-167 WMDMGLTADFLH
+167 WMDIGLTSDFLH

-195 VSLMVQKICLLCNR
+195 VSIMVQKICLLCNR

-267 HLGHSAIYTMCHI
+267 HLGHSAIYTMCRI
-280 MEERAYTEDAALL
+280 MEERVYMEDAPLL

-323 FFKAMACAN
+323 FYKAMSCAN
-332 ELVSYEIV
+332 EVVSYEIV

-370 QQIQTIGSPE
+370 QQIQTIGSAE
-380 LKSIVYELLSTVEE
+380 LKAIVYELLTTVEE

-403 SCDKFFSLVEKC
+403 STEKFFNLVEKC

-474 STNRQLYEEELIEVV
+474 STNRQLYEDELIEMV
-489 VIPQLGQIAEDR
+489 VIPQLSGIAEDR
-501 DLLVRKQATQLLV
+501 DLAVRKQATQLLV
-514 DLAEGCSTHH
+514 DLAEGCNTHH
-524 FNSLLDIIE
+524 FTSLLDIIE
-533 RVASRPLIAGSMDG
+533 RVASRSLVCSGPLEVS
-547 ERDLTA
+547 ERDPTA
-553 ESPMEDVKTAIL
+553 ESPMEDVRTAIL

-573 KMYSVPA
+573 KLYSLPA

-587 EMLISHLQLHYKHKY
+587 ELLISHLQLHYKNKY
-602 TSPIASSIRLQVFDF
+602 CSAIASSIRLQVFDF
-617 LLLMRADSLHRLGV
+617 FLMMRADSLHRLGV
-631 PNKDGVMRFSPYCH
+631 PNKDRVIRFSPYCY
-645 CDMGEPEKRV
+645 CDTGEPEKRV
-655 SEKKPAGSVSPPA
+655 SEKKPTGSTSPPA
-668 GSPAPPV
+668 GSPAPPAA
-675 VPPSSIRTAYLP
+675 PHPSTASIRSAYLP
-687 YNLAFTV
+687 YAPAFSV
-694 VLQCLKMDADWKVL
+694 LLQCLKMETDWKVL

-727 SPCSIDQL
+727 SPCSLDQL
-735 CSILCSMVTDRM
+735 CSTLCCMVQQ
-747 IGERLKRAPDGFAR
+747 IVYRLKKTPEGFSR

-772 TALTSYHSYLEQPRQ
+772 TAITSYHNYLEQSRQ

-793 LETGLICRCA
+793 LETGLIYRCA

-878 NPFKFNQYIVSLAH
+878 NPSKFNQYIVSLAH

-915 KGLRSNALLPFDDTL
+915 KGLRSNALLPFDDGH
-930 EQSSFRARSTSLNER
+930 EQSPFRARSTSLNER
-945 PKSLRAVKV
+945 PKSLRAAKV
-954 AKQGPSNN
+954 AKAAAAVAN
-962 SPIKELKDLSAM
+962 SSSSPVKELRDLSAM

-991 MQTSNTTCSL
+991 MHTSTTTCSL
-1001 GSADENAVLQADD
+1001 GSADENAVTQADEG
-1014 TLKTVHLELTETCL
+1014 LKTVHLELTETCL

-1043 KRSPIADF
+1043 KRSPIAEF
-1051 LLSGGQS
+1051 LLAGGRS

-1072 SGGAR
+1072 SGGVR
-1077 TQALLGLDMTER
+1077 TQALLGLDMAER
-1089 PGGGA
+1089 LGGGG
-1094 VEMTRSDP
+1094 EMTRSDP
-1102 SLHTRQTKEAPA
+1102 SLHTRITKEAPA
-1114 KLESQSSL
+1114 KLESQSS
-1122 QLNSRNARIRQRSM
+1122 QQHNRATRIRVRSM
-1136 SGGHALRGGPAQSLS
+1136 SGGHALRAGPAQSLS
-1151 PLVSPSDGELCGP
+1151 PLVSPSEGELAAPLSPSSGP
-1164 LPPPGP
+1164 TLDSLGP
-1170 PLEGLGALRGAAA
+1170 P
-1183 TAADEQQS
+1183 S
-1191 SASSSTA
+1191 SASDN
-1198 APPPLKEKASLAE
+1198 PSLAE
-1211 FVPMLT
+1211 FVPILT

-1251 MPLQDLSSVLM
+1251 MPLQELSSVLM
-1262 AMEGIKE
+1262 AMEGVKE
-1269 APPAPPATATTV
+1269 PPTQTASAPASTTAPAPVPISEPLTQTHTSPPAP
-1281 TGTGNTG
+1281 
-1288 NTAATTGNTGTA
+1288 
-1300 TGNTAAA
+1300 
-1307 APADAPQALSKPS
+1307 
-1320 LIQRSN
+1320 
-1326 TVGALASLCPP
+1326 
-1337 ALLQGR
+1337 GR
-1343 LLRSISWADS
+1343 LHRSISWAGT
-1353 VVVLEEGAA
+1353 VQHVLKST
-1362 AGMGVGVGGPRGLDS
+1362 PLIS
-1377 LDLEEFEA
+1377 LLQ
-1385 MPTEPIFMSDKFTTS
+1385 S
-1400 SSNKTTPAP
+1400 
-1409 PPLSRTSST
+1409 SST

-1439 QAPLG
+1439 QPTIG
-1444 LSSAAVGLQRNIADD
+1444 PSTPGSQGPE
-1459 DDLPFAHS
+1459 LPFQPHS
-1467 QTLNKSS
+1467 QSQGHGLNKSS

-1486 AKATAAAASSSG
+1486 TKAAMESETALADMSRGGARMKLEFPAAAA
-1498 MGLGSSSAASGTA
+1498 A
-1511 GASGVG
+1511 
-1517 DVPRVRTP
+1517 
-1525 VEGGKPQGGDREVV
+1525 Q
-1539 GGGGGGGGG
+1539 
-1548 GGESGG
+1548 
-1554 QGDSVSTAATTTTAS
+1554 
-1569 ATAGGGTGA
+1569 
-1578 TGAGSGTAAVAG
+1578 
-1590 PGAGNGVGGGSLSS
+1590 
-1604 SSSAPRMRLECPAPA
+1604 
-1619 KPGPLSPSGHRPRG
+1619 PGPISPSGGHRPRG

-1641 SSRRERKMDRDA
+1641 SSRRERRTERDS
-1653 YHNRSGG
+1653 YHSRPG
-1660 PGSNAEKASGLSPS
+1660 PGNTEKISGLSPS

-1695 LPKSEL
+1695 LPKTQV

-1722 VFVGPGQVSNEVSI
+1722 VFVGAGQVNNEVSI

-1747 QFLTGLGK
+1747 AFLTGLGK

-1761 CDPDQVFLGG
+1761 CDPDQIFLGG

-1813 RHIGNDFVVV
+1813 RHIGNDFVMV
-1823 VYNDSSEE
+1823 VYNDSGEE

-1846 VIKPLD
+1846 IIKPLD
-1852 YDSNLVTLQCRKD
+1852 YECNLVTLQCRKD
-1865 LEGLVDTSV
+1865 LEGLVDTTV

-1896 ASLVHQYRANPLDA
+1896 ASLVHQYRANPSDA

-1925 RTRAQEE
+1925 RTRVRTTQDKNLGNGPP
-1932 IQSRPTPG
+1932 SSLSPTP
-1940 ISLTQSHSSMS
+1940 
-1951 KSSGVHHQQQQ
+1951 
-1962 QGSLSANDSGQRKR
+1962 APNPEASGQRKR

>member
-20 IRPTHI
+20 LGSPRP
-26 STKPSEPKPSE
+26 PSKQTDSKPSE
-37 FIITQDILKEL
+37 FIITLDILKEL
-48 SPECGIN
+48 HPDCGLS
-55 NRIKVIN
+55 NRIRVAN
-62 HVCDLA
+62 HVSDLA
-68 KSKKFEQNAVEA
+68 KAKKFEEHAVEA
-80 VWKAVEDMLQTD
+80 VWKAVEDMLTPEQ
-92 SPPEA
+92 PPEA

-102 QLLRAIIHG
+102 LLLRAVIQG
-111 QGESLGP
+111 QGERLGP
-118 LRAYFFKLIWLYQPS
+118 LRAFFFKVIRDYQPS
-133 NEDLPERLG
+133 NEDLSDRLE

-159 DIARFVLL
+159 DIAGFVLL
-167 WMDMGLTADFLH
+167 WMDIGLTADFLH

-195 VSLMVQKICLLCNR
+195 VSVMVQKICLLCNR
-209 TTSSTDIEVALQV
+209 TTASTDIEMALQV

-232 PSDSLTIFIIT
+232 PSDSLTVFIIT

-267 HLGHSAIYTMCHI
+267 HLGHSAIYTMCRI
-280 MEERAYTEDAALL
+280 MEERAYMEDSPLL

-323 FFKAMACAN
+323 FYKAMWCAN
-332 ELVSYEIV
+332 EMVSYEIV

-370 QQIQTIGSPE
+370 QQIQSIGSAE
-380 LKSIVYELLSTVEE
+380 LKSIVFELLTTVEE
-394 LYEQNGYHG
+394 LYEQNGFHG
-403 SCDKFFSLVEKC
+403 SSDKFFSLVEKC

-447 RLMEKFFRNET
+447 HLMEKFFRNES

-489 VIPQLGQIAEDR
+489 VVPQLSGIAEDR
-501 DLLVRKQATQLLV
+501 DLAVRRQATQLLV
-514 DLAEGCSTHH
+514 DLAESCSTHH
-524 FNSLLDIIE
+524 FTSLLDIIQ
-533 RVASRPLIAGSMDG
+533 RVGDTHHFTSLLDISEGPLEVS
-547 ERDLTA
+547 ERDPTA
-553 ESPMEDVKTAIL
+553 ESPMEDVRTAIR

-573 KMYSVPA
+573 KLYSLPA

-587 EMLISHLQLHYKHKY
+587 ELLIGHLQLHYKSKY
-602 TSPIASSIRLQVFDF
+602 SSAVACSIRLQVFDF
-617 LLLMRADSLHRLGV
+617 LLMMRTDSLHRLGFLS
-631 PNKDGVMRFSPYCH
+631 KDGVLRFSPYCH
-645 CDMGEPEKRV
+645 CDMGEPEKRG

-668 GSPAPPV
+668 ACLPYSPAFNV
-675 VPPSSIRTAYLP
+675 L
-687 YNLAFTV
+687 
-694 VLQCLKMDADWKVL
+694 LQCLKMETDWKVL
-708 KLVLDKLPWTLQ
+708 KLVLDKMPWTLQ
-720 YKVLLLT
+720 YKVLLLS

-735 CSILCSMVTDRM
+735 CSTLCSMVHTV
-747 IGERLKRAPDGFAR
+747 IERLKKTPDGFSR

-772 TALTSYHSYLEQPRQ
+772 TAITSYHNYLEQARQ

-793 LETGLICRCA
+793 LEAGLIYRCA

-851 LVRLPHLYANFVA
+851 LVRLPHLYAYFVA

-878 NPFKFNQYIVSLAH
+878 NPSKFNQYIVSLAH
-892 HVIAM
+892 HVISM
-897 WFIRCRLPFRKD
+897 WFIRCRLTFRKD

-915 KGLRSNALLPFDDTL
+915 KGLRSNALMPFDDTQDT
-930 EQSSFRARSTSLNER
+930 QSSFRARSTSLNER
-945 PKSLRAVKV
+945 PKST
-954 AKQGPSNN
+954 G
-962 SPIKELKDLSAM
+962 SPVKELRDLSAM

-991 MQTSNTTCSL
+991 MHTSSTTCSL
-1001 GSADENAVLQADD
+1001 GSSDENTVSQADD
-1014 TLKTVHLELTETCL
+1014 GLKTVHLELTETCL

-1043 KRSPIADF
+1043 KRSPIAEF
-1051 LLSGGQS
+1051 LLAGGRS
-1058 MTWLVGNKLVTITT
+1058 MTWLVGNKLITITT
-1072 SGGAR
+1072 SGGVR
-1077 TQALLGLDMTER
+1077 SQALLGMDMAER
-1089 PGGGA
+1089 LGGGG
-1094 VEMTRSDP
+1094 EMTRSDP

-1114 KLESQSSL
+1114 KLESQSSQ
-1122 QLNSRNARIRQRSM
+1122 QLNRASRIRVRSM
-1136 SGGHALRGGPAQSLS
+1136 SGGHALRAGPAQSLS
-1151 PLVSPSDGELCGP
+1151 PLVSPSEGGELCGVP
-1164 LPPPGP
+1164 LSPP
-1170 PLEGLGALRGAAA
+1170 
-1183 TAADEQQS
+1183 
-1191 SASSSTA
+1191 SSSSGPCLDGLEPPSPSPC
-1198 APPPLKEKASLAE
+1198 APPKDPLKDKPSLAE
-1211 FVPMLT
+1211 FLPVLT

-1251 MPLQDLSSVLM
+1251 MPLQELSSVLM
-1262 AMEGIKE
+1262 AMEGVKE
-1269 APPAPPATATTV
+1269 PPTQTASAPASTATPAPTPV
-1281 TGTGNTG
+1281 VLNPPGPIQGG
-1288 NTAATTGNTGTA
+1288 
-1300 TGNTAAA
+1300 
-1307 APADAPQALSKPS
+1307 KPG

-1326 TVGALASLCPP
+1326 TG
-1337 ALLQGR
+1337 
-1343 LLRSISWADS
+1343 
-1353 VVVLEEGAA
+1353 EEGE
-1362 AGMGVGVGGPRGLDS
+1362 GCSGVLDIIS
-1377 LDLEEFEA
+1377 GFWETLMFFIRSS
-1385 MPTEPIFMSDKFTTS
+1385 PQS
-1400 SSNKTTPAP
+1400 SS
-1409 PPLSRTSST
+1409 S
-1418 SSQDDEKS
+1418 SSQEDEKS
-1426 TLEEVSEGAIPID
+1426 TLEEVSEGFIPID
-1439 QAPLG
+1439 QPPLAPSTPG
-1444 LSSAAVGLQRNIADD
+1444 SQGPE
-1459 DDLPFAHS
+1459 LPFQTQTQNQPET

-1486 AKATAAAASSSG
+1486 PK
-1498 MGLGSSSAASGTA
+1498 
-1511 GASGVG
+1511 
-1517 DVPRVRTP
+1517 
-1525 VEGGKPQGGDREVV
+1525 
-1539 GGGGGGGGG
+1539 
-1548 GGESGG
+1548 
-1554 QGDSVSTAATTTTAS
+1554 TTT
-1569 ATAGGGTGA
+1569 
-1578 TGAGSGTAAVAG
+1578 G
-1590 PGAGNGVGGGSLSS
+1590 PGAGGGEAPGVRSPSEAKRGLSGTSGGGGDSS
-1604 SSSAPRMRLECPAPA
+1604 SSQGVRMRLEFPAPHQ
-1619 KPGPLSPSGHRPRG
+1619 PGPLSPSGGHRPRG

-1641 SSRRERKMDRDA
+1641 SSRRERIGGDA
-1653 YHNRSGG
+1653 YHTTRPG
-1660 PGSNAEKASGLSPS
+1660 PTNTEKTSGLSPS

-1695 LPKSEL
+1695 LPKSQVSVCVS
-1701 IDRAVKVLDQM
+1701 VKVLDQM

-1722 VFVGPGQVSNEVSI
+1722 VFVGAGQVFNEVSI

-1747 QFLTGLGK
+1747 GFLTGLGK

-1761 CDPDQVFLGG
+1761 CDPDQIFLGG

-1798 LMPNRESDKGCCNKK
+1798 LMPNRGVSLDKGCCNKK
-1813 RHIGNDFVVV
+1813 RHIGNDFVMV
-1823 VYNDSSEE
+1823 VYNDSGEE

-1846 VIKPLD
+1846 IIKPLD
-1852 YDSNLVTLQCRKD
+1852 YGSNLVTLQCRKD

-1874 AKIVSDRNLPLLV
+1874 VKIVSDQNLPLLV

-1896 ASLVHQYRANPLDA
+1896 ASLVHQYRANPSDA
-1910 YASKWLARLRHIKRI
+1910 YASKWLARLRHIKRL
-1925 RTRAQEE
+1925 RTRVRTHTHTHTHTVEK
-1932 IQSRPTPG
+1932 PFFC
-1940 ISLTQSHSSMS
+1940 IS
-1951 KSSGVHHQQQQ
+1951 VRVR
-1962 QGSLSANDSGQRKR
+1962 APQRTTLR
-1976 LVSTVDDFTDFV
+1976 CGLNSQH

>member
-20 IRPTHI
+20 LGPPRP
-26 STKPSEPKPSE
+26 PSKQSETRPSE
-37 FIITQDILKEL
+37 FIITTDIIKEL
-48 SPECGIN
+48 HPDCGLS
-55 NRIKVIN
+55 NRVRMMN

-68 KSKKFEQNAVEA
+68 KTKKFEDHAVEA
-80 VWKAVEDMLQTD
+80 VWKAVEDMRTPEQPL
-92 SPPEA
+92 EA

-102 QLLRAIIHG
+102 QLLRAIIQG
-111 QGESLGP
+111 QGERLGP
-118 LRAYFFKLIWLYQPS
+118 LRAYFFKVIRDYQPC
-133 NEDLPERLG
+133 NEDLSDRLE

-167 WMDMGLTADFLH
+167 WMDIGLTSDFLH

-195 VSLMVQKICLLCNR
+195 VSIMVQKICLLCNR
-209 TTSSTDIEVALQV
+209 TISSTDIEVALQV

-232 PSDSLTIFIIT
+232 PSDSLTVFIIT

-267 HLGHSAIYTMCHI
+267 HLGHSAIYTMCRI
-280 MEERAYTEDAALL
+280 MEERVYMEDAPLL

-323 FFKAMACAN
+323 FYKAMSCPN
-332 ELVSYEIV
+332 EVVSYEIV

-370 QQIQTIGSPE
+370 QQIQTIGSAE
-380 LKSIVYELLSTVEE
+380 LKAIVYELLTTVEE

-403 SCDKFFSLVEKC
+403 STEKFFSLVEKC

-436 PAKDGWIQSLH
+436 PAKDSWIQSLH
-447 RLMEKFFRNET
+447 RLMEKFFRNEP

-474 STNRQLYEEELIEVV
+474 STNRQLYEDELIEMV
-489 VIPQLGQIAEDR
+489 VIPQLSGIAEDR
-501 DLLVRKQATQLLV
+501 DLAVRKQATQLLV
-514 DLAEGCSTHH
+514 DLAEGCNTHH
-524 FNSLLDIIE
+524 FTSLLDIIE
-533 RVASRPLIAGSMDG
+533 RVSSRSLVCPGPLEVS
-547 ERDLTA
+547 ERDPTA
-553 ESPMEDVKTAIL
+553 ESPMEDVRTAIL

-573 KMYSVPA
+573 KLYSLPA

-587 EMLISHLQLHYKHKY
+587 ELLISHLQLHYKNKY
-602 TSPIASSIRLQVFDF
+602 SSTIASSIRLQVFDF
-617 LLLMRADSLHRLGV
+617 FLMMRADSLHRLGV
-631 PNKDGVMRFSPYCH
+631 PNKDGAMRFSPYCY
-645 CDMGEPEKRV
+645 CDTGEPEKRV
-655 SEKKPAGSVSPPA
+655 SEKKPAGSTSPPA
-668 GSPAPPV
+668 GSPAPPTA
-675 VPPSSIRTAYLP
+675 PSASTASIRSAYLP
-687 YNLAFTV
+687 YAPAFSV
-694 VLQCLKMDADWKVL
+694 LLQCLKMETDWKVFR
-708 KLVLDKLPWTLQ
+708 LVLDKLPWTLQ

-727 SPCSIDQL
+727 SPCSLDQL
-735 CSILCSMVTDRM
+735 CSTLCCMVTDRL
-747 IGERLKRAPDGFAR
+747 ISERLKKTPEGFSR
-761 TDVQLAVVPVL
+761 TEVQLAVVPVL
-772 TALTSYHSYLEQPRQ
+772 TAITSYHNYLEQSRQ

-793 LETGLICRCA
+793 LETGLIYRCA

-878 NPFKFNQYIVSLAH
+878 NPSKFNQYIVSLAH

-915 KGLRSNALLPFDDTL
+915 KGLRSNALLPFDDGH

-945 PKSLRAVKV
+945 PK
-954 AKQGPSNN
+954 
-962 SPIKELKDLSAM
+962 
-974 DAFRS
+974 
-979 RSISVSEHAVRR
+979 R
-991 MQTSNTTCSL
+991 MHTSTTTCSL
-1001 GSADENAVLQADD
+1001 GSADENAVTQADEG
-1014 TLKTVHLELTETCL
+1014 LKTVHLELTETCL

-1043 KRSPIADF
+1043 KRSPIAEF
-1051 LLSGGQS
+1051 LLAGGRS

-1072 SGGAR
+1072 SAGVR
-1077 TQALLGLDMTER
+1077 TQALLGMDMSER
-1089 PGGGA
+1089 LGGGG
-1094 VEMTRSDP
+1094 EMTRSDP
-1102 SLHTRQTKEAPA
+1102 SLHTRITKEAPA
-1114 KLESQSSL
+1114 KLESQSS
-1122 QLNSRNARIRQRSM
+1122 QQHNRATRIRVRSM
-1136 SGGHALRGGPAQSLS
+1136 SGGHALRAGPAQSLS
-1151 PLVSPSDGELCGP
+1151 PLVSPSEGELAAP
-1164 LPPPGP
+1164 LSPSSTSTLDGLGP
-1170 PLEGLGALRGAAA
+1170 P
-1183 TAADEQQS
+1183 
-1191 SASSSTA
+1191 SSTSA
-1198 APPPLKEKASLAE
+1198 TPSAPAPLKDNPSLAE

-1251 MPLQDLSSVLM
+1251 MPLQELSTVLM
-1262 AMEGIKE
+1262 AMEGVKE
-1269 APPAPPATATTV
+1269 RPTQSASAPAST
-1281 TGTGNTG
+1281 
-1288 NTAATTGNTGTA
+1288 
-1300 TGNTAAA
+1300 A
-1307 APADAPQALSKPS
+1307 APAPAPVPEPLTQTHSSVVEKTN

-1326 TVGALASLCPP
+1326 T
-1337 ALLQGR
+1337 
-1343 LLRSISWADS
+1343 DS
-1353 VVVLEEGAA
+1353 VVVLEEGSAVTTA
-1362 AGMGVGVGGPRGLDS
+1362 HTPTDWPES
-1377 LDLEEFEA
+1377 EEFE
-1385 MPTEPIFMSDKFTTS
+1385 PSTSDPIFMSADKFT
-1400 SSNKTTPAP
+1400 KTP
-1409 PPLSRTSST
+1409 PPGTLSRSSST

-1439 QAPLG
+1439 QPTQG
-1444 LSSAAVGLQRNIADD
+1444 PSTPGSQGP
-1459 DDLPFAHS
+1459 DLPFQTHTQS
-1467 QTLNKSS
+1467 QGHGLNKSS

-1486 AKATAAAASSSG
+1486 SKAAMESETPPGDTSWPRAPSDSKPQPQQPHFEKEKVEGSTGGEVNGLEGQSQGSEGPSVVSSQSGGARLRLEFPAAAA
-1498 MGLGSSSAASGTA
+1498 
-1511 GASGVG
+1511 
-1517 DVPRVRTP
+1517 
-1525 VEGGKPQGGDREVV
+1525 Q
-1539 GGGGGGGGG
+1539 
-1548 GGESGG
+1548 
-1554 QGDSVSTAATTTTAS
+1554 
-1569 ATAGGGTGA
+1569 
-1578 TGAGSGTAAVAG
+1578 
-1590 PGAGNGVGGGSLSS
+1590 
-1604 SSSAPRMRLECPAPA
+1604 
-1619 KPGPLSPSGHRPRG
+1619 PGPISPNGGHRPRG

-1641 SSRRERKMDRDA
+1641 SSRRERRMERDS
-1653 YHNRSGG
+1653 YHSRPG
-1660 PGSNAEKASGLSPS
+1660 PSNTEKISGLSPS

-1695 LPKSEL
+1695 LPKTQV

-1722 VFVGPGQVSNEVSI
+1722 VFVGAGQVNNEVAI

-1747 QFLTGLGK
+1747 AFLTGLGK

-1761 CDPDQVFLGG
+1761 CDPDQIFLGG

-1798 LMPNRESDKGCCNKK
+1798 LMPNKESDKGCCNKK
-1813 RHIGNDFVVV
+1813 RHIGNDFVMV
-1823 VYNDSSEE
+1823 VYNDSGEE

-1846 VIKPLD
+1846 IIKPLD
-1852 YDSNLVTLQCRKD
+1852 YECNLVTLQCRKD
-1865 LEGLVDTSV
+1865 LEGLVDTTV

-1896 ASLVHQYRANPLDA
+1896 ASLVHQYRANPSDA

-1925 RTRAQEE
+1925 RTRAQED
-1932 IQSRPTPG
+1932 IQSRSTPG
-1940 ISLTQSHSSMS
+1940 ISLTQGHTQQN
-1951 KSSGVHHQQQQ
+1951 KSFQQ
-1962 QGSLSANDSGQRKR
+1962 SNPAPNPEAGQRKR

>member
-1 MNKQPSK
+1 MNKQSNK
-8 ESLKDKVKGIFG
+8 ETLKDKVKGMLG
-20 IRPTHI
+20 LGNPRPL
-26 STKPSEPKPSE
+26 PKQAENRPSE
-37 FIITQDILKEL
+37 FIITQDILKDL
-48 SPECGIN
+48 QADCGLN
-55 NRIKVIN
+55 NRIRVAN
-62 HVCDLA
+62 HVGELA
-68 KSKKFEQNAVEA
+68 KAKKFEEHAVEA
-80 VWKAVEDMLQTD
+80 VWSAVEDMLG
-92 SPPEA
+92 PEMPVEA
-97 RHAVL
+97 RHTVL
-102 QLLRAIIHG
+102 LLLRAIIQG
-111 QGESLGP
+111 QGERLGP
-118 LRAYFFKLIWLYQPS
+118 LRAYFFKVIQDYQPS
-133 NEDLPERLG
+133 NEDLTDRLE

-153 ITYLEE
+153 INYLEE

-167 WMDMGLTADFLH
+167 WMDIGLTADFLH

-195 VSLMVQKICLLCNR
+195 ISIIVQKICLLCNR
-209 TTSSTDIEVALQV
+209 TTASTDIEVAVQV

-267 HLGHSAIYTMCHI
+267 HLGHSAIYTMCRI
-280 MEERAYTEDAALL
+280 MEERVYMEDAPLL

-323 FFKAMACAN
+323 FYKAMSCAN
-332 ELVSYEIV
+332 EVVSYEIV

-360 ILLGIIERLL
+360 ILLAIIERLL
-370 QQIQTIGSPE
+370 QQIQTIGGAE
-380 LKSIVYELLSTVEE
+380 LKSIVYELLTTVDE
-394 LYEQNGYHG
+394 LYEQRGFHG
-403 SCDKFFSLVEKC
+403 SSDKFFSLVEKC

-436 PAKDGWIQSLH
+436 PAKDDWIPALQ
-447 RLMEKFFRNET
+447 RLMEKFFRHES
-458 RSVIRIKVLHI
+458 RSVIRIKVLNI

-474 STNRQLYEEELIEVV
+474 STNGQLYEEELIEMV
-489 VIPQLGQIAEDR
+489 VIPQLSGIAEDR
-501 DLLVRKQATQLLV
+501 DLAVRKQATQLLV
-514 DLAEGCSTHH
+514 DLAEGCSSHH
-524 FNSLLDIIE
+524 FTSLLDIIE
-533 RVASRPLIAGSMDG
+533 RVASRSLACPGPLEVSDPSSEPA
-547 ERDLTA
+547 
-553 ESPMEDVKTAIL
+553 MEDVRTAIL
-565 GLLEILQS
+565 GLLEILKS
-573 KMYSVPA
+573 KLYSLPS

-587 EMLISHLQLHYKHKY
+587 ELLISHMQLHYMNRY
-602 TSPIASSIRLQVFDF
+602 SSPVAGRIRLEVLEF
-617 LLLMRADSLHRLGV
+617 LLMIRADSLHRLGV
-631 PNKDGVMRFSPYCH
+631 LNKDKVLRFSPYCY
-645 CDMGEPEKRV
+645 CDMGEPEK
-655 SEKKPAGSVSPPA
+655 KTTGSVSPPA
-668 GSPAPPV
+668 VSPATPTSSPSI
-675 VPPSSIRTAYLP
+675 PPSSSSSSSFRTACLP
-687 YNLAFTV
+687 YSPAFH
-694 VLQCLKMDADWKVL
+694 VLLLCLKMETDWKVL
-708 KLVLDKLPWTLQ
+708 KLVLEKLPWTLQ
-720 YKVLLLT
+720 YKVLLLS

-735 CSILCSMVTDRM
+735 CSTLCSMVS
-747 IGERLKRAPDGFAR
+747 ERLKKTPEGFSR

-772 TALTSYHSYLEQPRQ
+772 TAITSYHNYLEQARQ

-793 LETGLICRCA
+793 LEMGLIYRCA

-818 DIMIKLLPALIVKL
+818 DIMIKLLPSLIVKL

-878 NPFKFNQYIVSLAH
+878 NPSKFNQYIVSLAH

-915 KGLRSNALLPFDDTL
+915 KGLRSNALMPFDDTH
-930 EQSSFRARSTSLNER
+930 EAQSSFRARSTSLNER
-945 PKSLRAVKV
+945 PKSLRAAKMARAHHHLHQQQAATASGVATSSSSPVK
-954 AKQGPSNN
+954 
-962 SPIKELKDLSAM
+962 ELSAM

-991 MQTSNTTCSL
+991 MHTSTTTSSL
-1001 GSADENAVLQADD
+1001 GSADENTVTQADEG
-1014 TLKTVHLELTETCL
+1014 LKTVHLELTETCL

-1043 KRSPIADF
+1043 KRSPIAEF
-1051 LLSGGQS
+1051 LLAGGRS
-1058 MTWLVGNKLVTITT
+1058 MTWLVGNKLITITT
-1072 SGGAR
+1072 SGGVR
-1077 TQALLGLDMTER
+1077 TQGLLGVDMAER
-1089 PGGGA
+1089 LGGG
-1094 VEMTRSDP
+1094 EMTRSDP

-1114 KLESQSSL
+1114 KLESQSS
-1122 QLNSRNARIRQRSM
+1122 QQMTRATRIRARSM
-1136 SGGHALRGGPAQSLS
+1136 SGGHALRSGVAQSLS
-1151 PLVSPSDGELCGP
+1151 PLVSPSEGGELGAS
-1164 LPPPGP
+1164 PPSSSYGGCLDSLGP
-1170 PLEGLGALRGAAA
+1170 P
-1183 TAADEQQS
+1183 
-1191 SASSSTA
+1191 SSSPCAT
-1198 APPPLKEKASLAE
+1198 PKDLLKDRPSLAE
-1211 FVPMLT
+1211 FLPMLT

-1251 MPLQDLSSVLM
+1251 MPLQELSLVLM
-1262 AMEGIKE
+1262 AMEGLKE
-1269 APPAPPATATTV
+1269 APAQTTSAPASTASPAPLNPSEPV
-1281 TGTGNTG
+1281 QGGKPGLHPRHNTE
-1288 NTAATTGNTGTA
+1288 
-1300 TGNTAAA
+1300 
-1307 APADAPQALSKPS
+1307 
-1320 LIQRSN
+1320 
-1326 TVGALASLCPP
+1326 
-1337 ALLQGR
+1337 
-1343 LLRSISWADS
+1343 S
-1353 VVVLEEGAA
+1353 VVVLEEGS
-1362 AGMGVGVGGPRGLDS
+1362 VGQIESPSDWTESEG
-1377 LDLEEFEA
+1377 FEA
-1385 MPTEPIFMSDKFTTS
+1385 MPSDPIYITADFCKDVPSRTLSRS
-1400 SSNKTTPAP
+1400 SS
-1409 PPLSRTSST
+1409 S

-1439 QAPLG
+1439 QPVLAPSTPG
-1444 LSSAAVGLQRNIADD
+1444 SQGPE
-1459 DDLPFAHS
+1459 LPFQS
-1467 QTLNKSS
+1467 QTQPGTQTLNKSS

-1486 AKATAAAASSSG
+1486 HKATAGAAAS
-1498 MGLGSSSAASGTA
+1498 AA
-1511 GASGVG
+1511 
-1517 DVPRVRTP
+1517 DVPVRTP
-1525 VEGGKPQGGDREVV
+1525 WEGELPADKDKVE
-1539 GGGGGGGGG
+1539 GG
-1548 GGESGG
+1548 GGEVNG
-1554 QGDSVSTAATTTTAS
+1554 QSQIGEFNPAP
-1569 ATAGGGTGA
+1569 
-1578 TGAGSGTAAVAG
+1578 GSGSGCGSTV
-1590 PGAGNGVGGGSLSS
+1590 PQGA
-1604 SSSAPRMRLECPAPA
+1604 RMRLEFPAPQQ
-1619 KPGPLSPSGHRPRG
+1619 PGPVSPNGGHRPRG

-1641 SSRRERKMDRDA
+1641 SSRRER
-1653 YHNRSGG
+1653 RSGG
-1660 PGSNAEKASGLSPS
+1660 DAYQTTRPAPSNAEKTGGLSPS

-1695 LPKSEL
+1695 LPKSQL

-1722 VFVGPGQVSNEVSI
+1722 VFVGAGQVSNEVSI

-1747 QFLTGLGK
+1747 GFLTGLGK

-1761 CDPDQVFLGG
+1761 CDPDQIFLGG

-1798 LMPNRESDKGCCNKK
+1798 LMPNKDSDKGCCNKK
-1813 RHIGNDFVVV
+1813 RHIGNDFVMV
-1823 VYNDSSEE
+1823 VYNDSGEE

-1852 YDSNLVTLQCRKD
+1852 YESNLVTLQCRKD

-1874 AKIVSDRNLPLLV
+1874 MKIVSDRNLPLLV

-1896 ASLVHQYRANPLDA
+1896 ASLVHQYGANPSDA
-1910 YASKWLARLRHIKRI
+1910 YASKWLARLRHIKRL

-1940 ISLTQSHSSMS
+1940 ISLTQGHSSQKPQS
-1951 KSSGVHHQQQQ
+1951 SYQQGGASGVD
-1962 QGSLSANDSGQRKR
+1962 SSGQRKR

>member
-20 IRPTHI
+20 LGPPRP
-26 STKPSEPKPSE
+26 PSKQSDSKPSE
-37 FIITQDILKEL
+37 FIITADILKEL
-48 SPECGIN
+48 QHDNGLSV
-55 NRIKVIN
+55 RVRVMN
-62 HVCDLA
+62 HICDLA
-68 KSKKFEQNAVEA
+68 KTKKFEEHAVEA
-80 VWKAVEDMLQTD
+80 VWKAVEDMLTPEQ
-92 SPPEA
+92 PPEA

-102 QLLRAIIHG
+102 HLLRAIIQG
-111 QGESLGP
+111 QGERLGP
-118 LRAYFFKLIWLYQPS
+118 LRAYFFKVVRDYQPS
-133 NEDLPERLG
+133 NEDLSDRLE

-167 WMDMGLTADFLH
+167 WMDIGLTSDFLH

-195 VSLMVQKICLLCNR
+195 VSIMVQKICLLCNR
-209 TTSSTDIEVALQV
+209 TTSSSDIEVALQV

-232 PSDSLTIFIIT
+232 PSDSLTVFIIT
-243 LCRTVNVKEFCESC
+243 LCRAINVKEFCESC

-267 HLGHSAIYTMCHI
+267 HLGHSAIYTMCRI
-280 MEERAYTEDAALL
+280 MEERVYMEDASLL

-323 FFKAMACAN
+323 FYKAMSCAN
-332 ELVSYEIV
+332 EVVSHEIV

-370 QQIQTIGSPE
+370 QQIQTIGSTE
-380 LKSIVYELLSTVEE
+380 LKAIVYELLTTVEE

-403 SCDKFFSLVEKC
+403 STEKFFSLVEKC

-474 STNRQLYEEELIEVV
+474 STNRQLYEDELIEMV
-489 VIPQLGQIAEDR
+489 VIPQLSGIAEDR
-501 DLLVRKQATQLLV
+501 DLAVRKQATQLLV
-514 DLAEGCSTHH
+514 DLAEGCNTHH
-524 FNSLLDIIE
+524 FTSLLDIIE
-533 RVASRPLIAGSMDG
+533 RVNVTRLPVS
-547 ERDLTA
+547 ERDPTA
-553 ESPMEDVKTAIL
+553 ESPMEDVRTAIL

-573 KMYSVPA
+573 KLYSLPA

-587 EMLISHLQLHYKHKY
+587 ELLISHLQLHYKNKY
-602 TSPIASSIRLQVFDF
+602 CSAIASSIRLQVFDF
-617 LLLMRADSLHRLGV
+617 FLMMRADSLHRLGV
-631 PNKDGVMRFSPYCH
+631 PNKDGAIRFSPYCY
-645 CDMGEPEKRV
+645 CDTGEPEKRV
-655 SEKKPAGSVSPPA
+655 GEKKLTGSTSPPA
-668 GSPAPPV
+668 GSPAPPAA
-675 VPPSSIRTAYLP
+675 PPASAASVRSAYLP
-687 YNLAFTV
+687 YAPAFSV
-694 VLQCLKMDADWKVL
+694 LLQCLKMEMDWKVL

-727 SPCSIDQL
+727 SPCSLDQL
-735 CSILCSMVTDRM
+735 CSTLCCMVTDRL
-747 IGERLKRAPDGFAR
+747 ISERLKKTPEGFSR

-772 TALTSYHSYLEQPRQ
+772 TAITSYHNYLEQSRQ

-793 LETGLICRCA
+793 LETGLIYRCA

-878 NPFKFNQYIVSLAH
+878 NPSKFNQYIVSLAH

-915 KGLRSNALLPFDDTL
+915 KGLRSNALLPFDDSH
-930 EQSSFRARSTSLNER
+930 EQSPFRARSTSLNER
-945 PKSLRAVKV
+945 PK
-954 AKQGPSNN
+954 
-962 SPIKELKDLSAM
+962 
-974 DAFRS
+974 
-979 RSISVSEHAVRR
+979 R
-991 MQTSNTTCSL
+991 MHTSTTTCSL
-1001 GSADENAVLQADD
+1001 GSADENAVTQADEG
-1014 TLKTVHLELTETCL
+1014 LKTVHLELTETCL

-1043 KRSPIADF
+1043 KRSPIAEF
-1051 LLSGGQS
+1051 LLAGGRS

-1072 SGGAR
+1072 SGGVR
-1077 TQALLGLDMTER
+1077 TQALLGLDMAER
-1089 PGGGA
+1089 LGGGG
-1094 VEMTRSDP
+1094 EMTRSDP
-1102 SLHTRQTKEAPA
+1102 SLHTRMTKEAPA
-1114 KLESQSSL
+1114 KLESQSS
-1122 QLNSRNARIRQRSM
+1122 QQHNRATRIRVRSM
-1136 SGGHALRGGPAQSLS
+1136 SGEKHCLYLS
-1151 PLVSPSDGELCGP
+1151 PLVSPS
-1164 LPPPGP
+1164 
-1170 PLEGLGALRGAAA
+1170 EG
-1183 TAADEQQS
+1183 D
-1191 SASSSTA
+1191 
-1198 APPPLKEKASLAE
+1198 LAE

-1251 MPLQDLSSVLM
+1251 MPLQELSSVLM
-1262 AMEGIKE
+1262 AMEGVKE
-1269 APPAPPATATTV
+1269 PPAQTASAPAST
-1281 TGTGNTG
+1281 
-1288 NTAATTGNTGTA
+1288 
-1300 TGNTAAA
+1300 A
-1307 APADAPQALSKPS
+1307 APAPTSVSDTLTQTH
-1320 LIQRSN
+1320 N
-1326 TVGALASLCPP
+1326 
-1337 ALLQGR
+1337 
-1343 LLRSISWADS
+1343 S
-1353 VVVLEEGAA
+1353 VVVPEEGLGAKA
-1362 AGMGVGVGGPRGLDS
+1362 QTPSDWLES
-1377 LDLEEFEA
+1377 EEFEP
-1385 MPTEPIFMSDKFTTS
+1385 MSPDPIFISADKLLCGFQS
-1400 SSNKTTPAP
+1400 
-1409 PPLSRTSST
+1409 SST

-1439 QAPLG
+1439 QPTPG
-1444 LSSAAVGLQRNIADD
+1444 PSTPGSQGPE
-1459 DDLPFAHS
+1459 LPFQTHS
-1467 QTLNKSS
+1467 QSQGHGLNKSS

-1486 AKATAAAASSSG
+1486 TKAAMESEAALAETSRG
-1498 MGLGSSSAASGTA
+1498 A
-1511 GASGVG
+1511 GA
-1517 DVPRVRTP
+1517 
-1525 VEGGKPQGGDREVV
+1525 QG
-1539 GGGGGGGGG
+1539 
-1548 GGESGG
+1548 
-1554 QGDSVSTAATTTTAS
+1554 QAAD
-1569 ATAGGGTGA
+1569 
-1578 TGAGSGTAAVAG
+1578 G
-1590 PGAGNGVGGGSLSS
+1590 PGAAPSQSGG
-1604 SSSAPRMRLECPAPA
+1604 AVMRLSFPAAPA
-1619 KPGPLSPSGHRPRG
+1619 QPGPISPSGGHRPRG

-1641 SSRRERKMDRDA
+1641 SSRRERRTDRDS
-1653 YHNRSGG
+1653 YHSRPG
-1660 PGSNAEKASGLSPS
+1660 PSNTEKLSGLSPS

-1695 LPKSEL
+1695 LPKTQV

-1722 VFVGPGQVSNEVSI
+1722 VFVGAGQVNNEVAI

-1747 QFLTGLGK
+1747 AFLTGLGK

-1761 CDPDQVFLGG
+1761 CDPDQIFLGG

-1813 RHIGNDFVVV
+1813 RHIGNDFVMV
-1823 VYNDSSEE
+1823 VYNDSGEE

-1846 VIKPLD
+1846 IIKPLD
-1852 YDSNLVTLQCRKD
+1852 YECNLVTLQCRKD
-1865 LEGLVDTSV
+1865 LEGLVDTTV

-1887 RQMALHANM
+1887 RQMALHAN
-1896 ASLVHQYRANPLDA
+1896 V
-1910 YASKWLARLRHIKRI
+1910 
-1925 RTRAQEE
+1925 
-1932 IQSRPTPG
+1932 IQSEPDPDPSKTASRPRR
-1940 ISLTQSHSSMS
+1940 LTSTSFQQS
-1951 KSSGVHHQQQQ
+1951 
-1962 QGSLSANDSGQRKR
+1962 APAPNPEASGQRKR

>member
-1 MNKQPSK
+1 
-8 ESLKDKVKGIFG
+8 
-20 IRPTHI
+20 
-26 STKPSEPKPSE
+26 
-37 FIITQDILKEL
+37 
-48 SPECGIN
+48 
-55 NRIKVIN
+55 
-62 HVCDLA
+62 
-68 KSKKFEQNAVEA
+68 
-80 VWKAVEDMLQTD
+80 
-92 SPPEA
+92 
-97 RHAVL
+97 
-102 QLLRAIIHG
+102 
-111 QGESLGP
+111 
-118 LRAYFFKLIWLYQPS
+118 
-133 NEDLPERLG
+133 
-142 VFKAL
+142 
-147 TENGKD
+147 
-153 ITYLEE
+153 
-159 DIARFVLL
+159 
-167 WMDMGLTADFLH
+167 MDMGLTADFLH

-280 MEERAYTEDAALL
+280 MEERAYSEDAALL

-323 FFKAMACAN
+323 FFKAMTCAN

-360 ILLGIIERLL
+360 TLLAIIERLL
-370 QQIQTIGSPE
+370 QQIQTIGSAE
-380 LKSIVYELLSTVEE
+380 LKAIVYELLSTVEE

-489 VIPQLGQIAEDR
+489 VIPQLGQIAEDK

-533 RVASRPLIAGSMDG
+533 KVSSRPLVCGSMDG

-573 KMYSVPA
+573 KMYSLPA

-587 EMLISHLQLHYKHKY
+587 ELLISHLQLHYKHKY
-602 TSPIASSIRLQVFDF
+602 SSAIASSIRLQVFDF

-631 PNKDGVMRFSPYCH
+631 PNKDGALRFSPYCH

-655 SEKKPAGSVSPPA
+655 NEKKPAGSVSPPA
-668 GSPAPPV
+668 GSPVPAG
-675 VPPSSIRTAYLP
+675 PPSSIRTAYLP
-687 YNLAFTV
+687 YSLAFSV
-694 VLQCLKMDADWKVL
+694 ILQCLKMEADWKVL
-708 KLVLDKLPWTLQ
+708 KLVLDKLPWMLQ

-735 CSILCSMVTDRM
+735 CSTLCSMVTDRM
-747 IGERLKRAPDGFAR
+747 IAERLKKTPDGFAR

-772 TALTSYHSYLEQPRQ
+772 TALTSYHNYLEQPRQ

-818 DIMIKLLPALIVKL
+818 DIMIRLLPALIVKL

-915 KGLRSNALLPFDDTL
+915 KGLRSNALLPFDDTH

-945 PKSLRAVKV
+945 PKSLRAAKV
-954 AKQGPSNN
+954 VKQGPSSN

-1072 SGGAR
+1072 SGGVR
-1077 TQALLGLDMTER
+1077 SQALLGLDMTER
-1089 PGGGA
+1089 PGGGG
-1094 VEMTRSDP
+1094 EMTRSDP

-1114 KLESQSSL
+1114 KLESQSSQ
-1122 QLNSRNARIRQRSM
+1122 QLSSRNTRIRVRSM
-1136 SGGHALRGGPAQSLS
+1136 SGGHALRSGPAQSLS
-1151 PLVSPSDGELCGP
+1151 PLVSPSEGDLCGP

-1170 PLEGLGALRGAAA
+1170 PLEGLGSLRAS
-1183 TAADEQQS
+1183 DDQS
-1191 SASSSTA
+1191 SSSTS
-1198 APPPLKEKASLAE
+1198 APPPKEKASLAE

-1262 AMEGIKE
+1262 AMDGIKE
-1269 APPAPPATATTV
+1269 PPATTS
-1281 TGTGNTG
+1281 TGVGDE
-1288 NTAATTGNTGTA
+1288 AEAD
-1300 TGNTAAA
+1300 A
-1307 APADAPQALSKPS
+1307 APQQQPLTKPS

-1326 TVGALASLCPP
+1326 TVGSLTSLCPSE
-1337 ALLQGR
+1337 LQGR
-1343 LLRSISWADS
+1343 LTRSISWADS
-1353 VVVLEEGAA
+1353 VVVLEEG
-1362 AGMGVGVGGPRGLDS
+1362 GGVRGPES
-1377 LDLEEFEA
+1377 PELEEFEA
-1385 MPTEPIFMSDKFTTS
+1385 MPSEPIFMSADKFS
-1400 SSNKTTPAP
+1400 KTTPAP
-1409 PPLSRTSST
+1409 PLSRSSSS

-1439 QAPLG
+1439 QPPLT
-1444 LSSAAVGLQRNIADD
+1444 LSPAGPEDA
-1459 DDLPFAHS
+1459 DLPFPHS

-1486 AKATAAAASSSG
+1486 AKA
-1498 MGLGSSSAASGTA
+1498 ASGS
-1511 GASGVG
+1511 GPGVGDGPRVGPGSGVG
-1517 DVPRVRTP
+1517 DGPRVGPGTGVGDGPRVRTP
-1525 VEGGKPQGGDREVV
+1525 VEGKAQGEREAGGSEAGGQGDSATTTTTTTTSVAAV
-1539 GGGGGGGGG
+1539 AGGGGGGGGAG
-1548 GGESGG
+1548 VSGG
-1554 QGDSVSTAATTTTAS
+1554 ASV
-1569 ATAGGGTGA
+1569 
-1578 TGAGSGTAAVAG
+1578 
-1590 PGAGNGVGGGSLSS
+1590 SS
-1604 SSSAPRMRLECPAPA
+1604 SSSAPRMRLEFPAPPQ
-1619 KPGPLSPSGHRPRG
+1619 PGPLSPSGHRPRG

-1641 SSRRERKMDRDA
+1641 SSRRDRKMDRDS
-1653 YHNRSGG
+1653 YHNRPG
-1660 PGSNAEKASGLSPS
+1660 PSNSEKASGLSPS

-1695 LPKSEL
+1695 LPKSQL

-1722 VFVGPGQVSNEVSI
+1722 VFVGTGQVNNEVAI

-1747 QFLTGLGK
+1747 HFLTGLGK

-1761 CDPDQVFLGG
+1761 CDPDQIFLGG

-1896 ASLVHQYRANPLDA
+1896 ASLVHQYRANPSDA

-1940 ISLTQSHSSMS
+1940 ISLTQSHASML
-1951 KSSGVHHQQQQ
+1951 KNVHQQG
-1962 QGSLSANDSGQRKR
+1962 GSGQSDSGQRKR

>member
-20 IRPTHI
+20 LGPPRP
-26 STKPSEPKPSE
+26 PSKQSETKPSE
-37 FIITQDILKEL
+37 FIITTDVIKEL
-48 SPECGIN
+48 QADCGLS
-55 NRIKVIN
+55 NRVRMMN
-62 HVCDLA
+62 HVCELA
-68 KSKKFEQNAVEA
+68 KTKKFEEHAVEA
-80 VWKAVEDMLQTD
+80 VWKAVEDML
-92 SPPEA
+92 SPEQPLEA

-102 QLLRAIIHG
+102 QLLRAIIQG
-111 QGESLGP
+111 QGERLGP
-118 LRAYFFKLIWLYQPS
+118 LRAYFFKVIRDYQPC
-133 NEDLPERLG
+133 NEDLSDRLE

-167 WMDMGLTADFLH
+167 WMDIGLTSDFLH

-195 VSLMVQKICLLCNR
+195 VSIMVQKICLLCNR

-232 PSDSLTIFIIT
+232 PSDSLTVFIIT

-267 HLGHSAIYTMCHI
+267 HLGHSAIYTMCRI
-280 MEERAYTEDAALL
+280 MEERVYMEDAPLL

-323 FFKAMACAN
+323 FYKAMSCAN
-332 ELVSYEIV
+332 EVVSYEIV

-370 QQIQTIGSPE
+370 QQIQTIGSAE
-380 LKSIVYELLSTVEE
+380 LKAIVYELLTTVEE

-403 SCDKFFSLVEKC
+403 STEKFFSLVEKC

-447 RLMEKFFRNET
+447 RLMEKFFRNEP

-474 STNRQLYEEELIEVV
+474 STNRQLYEDELIEVV
-489 VIPQLGQIAEDR
+489 VIPQLSGIAEDR
-501 DLLVRKQATQLLV
+501 DLAVRKQATQLLV
-514 DLAEGCSTHH
+514 DLAEGCNTHH
-524 FNSLLDIIE
+524 FTSLLDIIE
-533 RVASRPLIAGSMDG
+533 RVASRSLVCSGPLEVS
-547 ERDLTA
+547 ERDPTA
-553 ESPMEDVKTAIL
+553 ESPMEDVRTAIL

-573 KMYSVPA
+573 KLYSLPA

-587 EMLISHLQLHYKHKY
+587 ELLISHLQLHYKNKY
-602 TSPIASSIRLQVFDF
+602 CSAIASGIRLQVFDF
-617 LLLMRADSLHRLGV
+617 FLMMRADSLHRLGV
-631 PNKDGVMRFSPYCH
+631 PNKDRAMRFSPYCY
-645 CDMGEPEKRV
+645 CDTGEPEKRV
-655 SEKKPAGSVSPPA
+655 SEKKPAGSTSPPA
-668 GSPAPPV
+668 GSPAPPTT
-675 VPPSSIRTAYLP
+675 PATSAASIRSAYLP
-687 YNLAFTV
+687 YAPAFSV
-694 VLQCLKMDADWKVL
+694 LLQCLKMETDWKVL

-727 SPCSIDQL
+727 SPCSLDQL
-735 CSILCSMVTDRM
+735 CSTLCCMVTDRL
-747 IGERLKRAPDGFAR
+747 ISERLKKTPEGFSR

-772 TALTSYHSYLEQPRQ
+772 TAITSYHNYLEQSRQ

-793 LETGLICRCA
+793 LETGLIYRCA

-878 NPFKFNQYIVSLAH
+878 NPSKFNQYIVSLAH

-915 KGLRSNALLPFDDTL
+915 KGLRSNALLPFDDGH

-945 PKSLRAVKV
+945 PK
-954 AKQGPSNN
+954 
-962 SPIKELKDLSAM
+962 
-974 DAFRS
+974 
-979 RSISVSEHAVRR
+979 R
-991 MQTSNTTCSL
+991 MHTSTTTCSL
-1001 GSADENAVLQADD
+1001 GSADENAVTQADEG
-1014 TLKTVHLELTETCL
+1014 LKTVHLELTETCL

-1043 KRSPIADF
+1043 KRSPIAEF
-1051 LLSGGQS
+1051 LLTGGRS

-1072 SGGAR
+1072 SGGVR
-1077 TQALLGLDMTER
+1077 TQALLGLDMAER
-1089 PGGGA
+1089 LGGGG
-1094 VEMTRSDP
+1094 EMTRSDP
-1102 SLHTRQTKEAPA
+1102 SLHTRITKEAPA
-1114 KLESQSSL
+1114 KLESQSS
-1122 QLNSRNARIRQRSM
+1122 QQQNRATRIRVRSM
-1136 SGGHALRGGPAQSLS
+1136 SGGHALRAGPAQSLS
-1151 PLVSPSDGELCGP
+1151 PLVSPSEGELAAP
-1164 LPPPGP
+1164 LSPPSGSTLDGLGP
-1170 PLEGLGALRGAAA
+1170 P
-1183 TAADEQQS
+1183 
-1191 SASSSTA
+1191 SSTSA
-1198 APPPLKEKASLAE
+1198 NTSAPPPLKDNPSLAE

-1251 MPLQDLSSVLM
+1251 MPLQELSSVLM
-1262 AMEGIKE
+1262 AMEGVKE
-1269 APPAPPATATTV
+1269 PPTQTASAPASTAAPPPAPVSEPLTQTHSSIGGKA
-1281 TGTGNTG
+1281 N
-1288 NTAATTGNTGTA
+1288 
-1300 TGNTAAA
+1300 
-1307 APADAPQALSKPS
+1307 

-1326 TVGALASLCPP
+1326 TVGGSLWSLGLGSAPPGPP
-1337 ALLQGR
+1337 APGR
-1343 LLRSISWADS
+1343 LHRSISWADS
-1353 VVVLEEGAA
+1353 VVVLEEGS
-1362 AGMGVGVGGPRGLDS
+1362 GVSTAHTPSDWLES
-1377 LDLEEFEA
+1377 EEFE
-1385 MPTEPIFMSDKFTTS
+1385 PIPSDPIFMSADKFP
-1400 SSNKTTPAP
+1400 KTP
-1409 PPLSRTSST
+1409 PPGMLSRSSST

-1439 QAPLG
+1439 QPSLG
-1444 LSSAAVGLQRNIADD
+1444 PSTPGSQGPE
-1459 DDLPFAHS
+1459 LPF
-1467 QTLNKSS
+1467 QTHTQSGLNKSS
-1474 SSPELQTLPEAF
+1474 SSPELQNLPEAF
-1486 AKATAAAASSSG
+1486 
-1498 MGLGSSSAASGTA
+1498 SAAMKSET
-1511 GASGVG
+1511 VPG
-1517 DVPRVRTP
+1517 DTSWPRAP
-1525 VEGGKPQGGDREVV
+1525 VEGKPQPQQPHFEKEKVEGST
-1539 GGGGGGGGG
+1539 
-1548 GGESGG
+1548 GGEVNGLGGQSQGGENIVSSQSGG
-1554 QGDSVSTAATTTTAS
+1554 A
-1569 ATAGGGTGA
+1569 
-1578 TGAGSGTAAVAG
+1578 
-1590 PGAGNGVGGGSLSS
+1590 
-1604 SSSAPRMRLECPAPA
+1604 RMRLEFPAAPA
-1619 KPGPLSPSGHRPRG
+1619 QPGPISPSGGHRPRG

-1641 SSRRERKMDRDA
+1641 SSRRERRTERDS
-1653 YHNRSGG
+1653 YHSRPG
-1660 PGSNAEKASGLSPS
+1660 PSNTEKIAGLSPS

-1695 LPKSEL
+1695 LPKTQV

-1722 VFVGPGQVSNEVSI
+1722 VFVGAGQVNNEVAI

-1747 QFLTGLGK
+1747 AFLTGLGK

-1761 CDPDQVFLGG
+1761 CDPDQIFLGG

-1813 RHIGNDFVVV
+1813 RHIGNDFVMV
-1823 VYNDSSEE
+1823 VYNDSGEE

-1846 VIKPLD
+1846 IIKPLD
-1852 YDSNLVTLQCRKD
+1852 YECNLVTLQCRKD
-1865 LEGLVDTSV
+1865 LEGLVDTTV

-1896 ASLVHQYRANPLDA
+1896 ASLVHQYRANPSDA

-1925 RTRAQEE
+1925 RTRAQED
-1932 IQSRPTPG
+1932 IQSRSTPG
-1940 ISLTQSHSSMS
+1940 ISLTQGHTQQN
-1951 KSSGVHHQQQQ
+1951 KSFQQSTQA
-1962 QGSLSANDSGQRKR
+1962 GNPETSGQRKR

>member
-20 IRPTHI
+20 LGPPRP
-26 STKPSEPKPSE
+26 PSKQSETRPSE
-37 FIITQDILKEL
+37 FIITTDIIKEL
-48 SPECGIN
+48 HPDCGLS
-55 NRIKVIN
+55 NRVRMMN

-68 KSKKFEQNAVEA
+68 KTKKFEEHAVEA
-80 VWKAVEDMLQTD
+80 VWKAVEDMLTPEQ
-92 SPPEA
+92 PPEA

-102 QLLRAIIHG
+102 QLLRAIIQG
-111 QGESLGP
+111 QGERLGP
-118 LRAYFFKLIWLYQPS
+118 LRAYFFKVIRDYQPC
-133 NEDLPERLG
+133 NEDLSDRLE

-167 WMDMGLTADFLH
+167 WMDIGLTSDFLH

-195 VSLMVQKICLLCNR
+195 VSIMVQKICLLCNR

-232 PSDSLTIFIIT
+232 PSDSLTVFIIT

-267 HLGHSAIYTMCHI
+267 HLGHSAIYTMCRI
-280 MEERAYTEDAALL
+280 MEERVYMEDAPLL

-323 FFKAMACAN
+323 FYKAMSCAN
-332 ELVSYEIV
+332 EVVSYEIV

-370 QQIQTIGSPE
+370 QQIQTIGSAE
-380 LKSIVYELLSTVEE
+380 LKAIVYELLTTVEE

-403 SCDKFFSLVEKC
+403 STEKFFSLVEKC

-474 STNRQLYEEELIEVV
+474 STNRQLYEDELIEMV
-489 VIPQLGQIAEDR
+489 VIPQLSGIAEDR
-501 DLLVRKQATQLLV
+501 DLAVRKQATQLLV
-514 DLAEGCSTHH
+514 DLAEGCNTHH
-524 FNSLLDIIE
+524 FTSLLDIIE
-533 RVASRPLIAGSMDG
+533 RVASRSLVCSGPLEVS
-547 ERDLTA
+547 ERDPTA
-553 ESPMEDVKTAIL
+553 ESPMEDVRTAIL

-573 KMYSVPA
+573 KLYSLPA

-587 EMLISHLQLHYKHKY
+587 ELLISHLQLHYKNKY
-602 TSPIASSIRLQVFDF
+602 CSAIASSIRLQVFDF
-617 LLLMRADSLHRLGV
+617 FLMMRADSLHRLGV
-631 PNKDGVMRFSPYCH
+631 PNKDGAMRFSPYCY
-645 CDMGEPEKRV
+645 CDTGEPEKRV
-655 SEKKPAGSVSPPA
+655 AEKKPAGSTSPPA
-668 GSPAPPV
+668 GSPAPAAA
-675 VPPSSIRTAYLP
+675 PPAATASIRSAYLP
-687 YNLAFTV
+687 YAPAFSV
-694 VLQCLKMDADWKVL
+694 LLQCLKMETDWKVL

-727 SPCSIDQL
+727 SPCSLDQL
-735 CSILCSMVTDRM
+735 CSTLCCMVTDRM
-747 IGERLKRAPDGFAR
+747 ISERLKKTPEGFSR

-772 TALTSYHSYLEQPRQ
+772 TAITSYHNYLEQSRQ

-793 LETGLICRCA
+793 LETGLIYRCA

-878 NPFKFNQYIVSLAH
+878 NPSKFNQYIVSLAH

-915 KGLRSNALLPFDDTL
+915 KGLRSNALLPFDDGH

-945 PKSLRAVKV
+945 PK
-954 AKQGPSNN
+954 
-962 SPIKELKDLSAM
+962 
-974 DAFRS
+974 
-979 RSISVSEHAVRR
+979 R
-991 MQTSNTTCSL
+991 MHTSTTTCSL
-1001 GSADENAVLQADD
+1001 GSADENAVTQADEG
-1014 TLKTVHLELTETCL
+1014 LKTVHLELTETCL

-1043 KRSPIADF
+1043 KRSPIAEF
-1051 LLSGGQS
+1051 LLAGGRS

-1072 SGGAR
+1072 SGGVR
-1077 TQALLGLDMTER
+1077 TQALLGLDMAER
-1089 PGGGA
+1089 LGGGG
-1094 VEMTRSDP
+1094 EMTRSDP
-1102 SLHTRQTKEAPA
+1102 SLHTRITKEAPA
-1114 KLESQSSL
+1114 KLESQSS
-1122 QLNSRNARIRQRSM
+1122 QQHNRATRIRVRSM
-1136 SGGHALRGGPAQSLS
+1136 SGGHALRAGPAQSLS
-1151 PLVSPSDGELCGP
+1151 PLVSPSEGELAAP
-1164 LPPPGP
+1164 LSPPSASTLDGLGP
-1170 PLEGLGALRGAAA
+1170 P
-1183 TAADEQQS
+1183 S
-1191 SASSSTA
+1191 SASA
-1198 APPPLKEKASLAE
+1198 APSAPQPLKDNPSLAE

-1251 MPLQDLSSVLM
+1251 MPLQELSTVLM
-1262 AMEGIKE
+1262 AMEGVKE
-1269 APPAPPATATTV
+1269 PPTQTASAPAST
-1281 TGTGNTG
+1281 
-1288 NTAATTGNTGTA
+1288 
-1300 TGNTAAA
+1300 A
-1307 APADAPQALSKPS
+1307 APAPVSEPLTQTHSSVGGKAH

-1326 TVGALASLCPP
+1326 T
-1337 ALLQGR
+1337 
-1343 LLRSISWADS
+1343 DS
-1353 VVVLEEGAA
+1353 VVVLEEGS
-1362 AGMGVGVGGPRGLDS
+1362 GVTTAHTPSDWLES
-1377 LDLEEFEA
+1377 EEFE
-1385 MPTEPIFMSDKFTTS
+1385 PITSDPIFMSADKFT
-1400 SSNKTTPAP
+1400 KTP
-1409 PPLSRTSST
+1409 PPGTLSRSSST

-1439 QAPLG
+1439 QPTAGPSTPG
-1444 LSSAAVGLQRNIADD
+1444 SQGPE
-1459 DDLPFAHS
+1459 LPFQTHTQS
-1467 QTLNKSS
+1467 QGHGLNKSS

-1486 AKATAAAASSSG
+1486 SKAAMESETAP
-1498 MGLGSSSAASGTA
+1498 
-1511 GASGVG
+1511 G
-1517 DVPRVRTP
+1517 DTLWPKAP
-1525 VEGGKPQGGDREVV
+1525 SLDGKPQPQQPHFEKEKVEGLTGGDVNGPGGQSQGPEAPGVV
-1539 GGGGGGGGG
+1539 PSQ
-1548 GGESGG
+1548 SGG
-1554 QGDSVSTAATTTTAS
+1554 A
-1569 ATAGGGTGA
+1569 
-1578 TGAGSGTAAVAG
+1578 
-1590 PGAGNGVGGGSLSS
+1590 
-1604 SSSAPRMRLECPAPA
+1604 RMRLEFPAA
-1619 KPGPLSPSGHRPRG
+1619 AAQPGPISPSGGHRPRG

-1641 SSRRERKMDRDA
+1641 SSRRERRTDRDS
-1653 YHNRSGG
+1653 YHSRPG
-1660 PGSNAEKASGLSPS
+1660 PSNTEKISGLSPS

-1695 LPKSEL
+1695 LPKTQV

-1722 VFVGPGQVSNEVSI
+1722 VFVGAGQVNNEVAI

-1747 QFLTGLGK
+1747 AFLTGLGK

-1761 CDPDQVFLGG
+1761 CDPDQIFLGG

-1798 LMPNRESDKGCCNKK
+1798 LMPNKESDKGCCNKK
-1813 RHIGNDFVVV
+1813 RHIGNDFVMV
-1823 VYNDSSEE
+1823 VYNDSGEE

-1846 VIKPLD
+1846 IIKPLD
-1852 YDSNLVTLQCRKD
+1852 YECNLVTLQCRKD
-1865 LEGLVDTSV
+1865 LEGLVDTTV

-1896 ASLVHQYRANPLDA
+1896 ASLVHQYRANPSDA

-1925 RTRAQEE
+1925 RTRAQED
-1932 IQSRPTPG
+1932 IQSRSTPG
-1940 ISLTQSHSSMS
+1940 ISLTQGHAQPN
-1951 KSSGVHHQQQQ
+1951 KALQQ
-1962 QGSLSANDSGQRKR
+1962 STPPPNPETSGQRKR

>member
-1 MNKQPSK
+1 MHKAGAIQFDLLVTSYMF
-8 ESLKDKVKGIFG
+8 SLSSHLHHSQTELTPEYSLHHR
-20 IRPTHI
+20 IR
-26 STKPSEPKPSE
+26 
-37 FIITQDILKEL
+37 
-48 SPECGIN
+48 
-55 NRIKVIN
+55 VIN
-62 HVCDLA
+62 HLCDLA
-68 KSKKFEQNAVEA
+68 KSKKFEEHAVEA
-80 VWKAVEDMLQTD
+80 VWKAVEDMMQPEQ
-92 SPPEA
+92 PPEA

-102 QLLRAIIHG
+102 VLLRAIIQG
-111 QGESLGP
+111 QGERLGL
-118 LRAYFFKLIWLYQPS
+118 LRAYFFKIILDYQPC
-133 NEDLPERLG
+133 NEDLAERLE

-153 ITYLEE
+153 ITHLEE
-159 DIARFVLL
+159 EIARFVLL
-167 WMDMGLTADFLH
+167 WMDIGLSSDFLH

-184 VKFNSCYLDQN
+184 VKFNSCYLDEN

-232 PSDSLTIFIIT
+232 PSDSLAVFIIT

-267 HLGHSAIYTMCHI
+267 HLGHSAIYTMCRI
-280 MEERAYTEDAALL
+280 MEESVYSEDAALL

-308 RLPALKNTPTLVLPS
+308 RLSALKNTPAQVLPS
-323 FFKAMACAN
+323 FYKAMSCAN
-332 ELVSYEIV
+332 EVVSYEIV
-340 LSITRL
+340 LSISRL
-346 IKKYGKELQVVTWD
+346 IKKYGRELQIVTWD
-360 ILLGIIERLL
+360 ILLSIIERLL
-370 QQIQTIGSPE
+370 QQIQTMGSSD
-380 LKSIVYELLSTVEE
+380 LKVIVYELLSTVEE
-394 LYEQNGYHG
+394 LYEQSDFHG
-403 SCDKFFSLVEKC
+403 SSQRFFSLVEKC

-436 PAKDGWIQSLH
+436 PAKDGWLQNLLK
-447 RLMEKFFRNET
+447 LMEKFFRNESRT
-458 RSVIRIKVLHI
+458 VIRIKVLHI

-501 DLLVRKQATQLLV
+501 DLSVRKQATQLLV

-524 FNSLLDIIE
+524 FSSLLDIIE
-533 RVASRPLIAGSMDG
+533 KVASRPLTCSMEG
-547 ERDLTA
+547 ERELSV
-553 ESPMEDVKTAIL
+553 ESPMEDVRTAIL
-565 GLLEILQS
+565 GLLDILQS
-573 KMYSVPA
+573 KLYSLPA

-587 EMLISHLQLHYKHKY
+587 ELLISHLQLHYKNKY
-602 TSPIASSIRLQVFDF
+602 YSAIGSSIRLKVFDF
-617 LLLMRADSLHRLGV
+617 LLMMRADSLHRLGV
-631 PNKDGVMRFSPYCH
+631 PNKDGVLRFSPYCH
-645 CDMGEPEKRV
+645 CDVGESEKRV
-655 SEKKPAGSVSPPA
+655 TDKKPTGTVSPPT
-668 GSPAPPV
+668 GSPTPAA
-675 VPPSSIRTAYLP
+675 PPSSIRTACLP
-687 YNLAFTV
+687 YSLAFSV
-694 VLQCLKMDADWKVL
+694 LLQCLKMETDWKVL
-708 KLVLDKLPWTLQ
+708 KLVLDKMSCTIQ
-720 YKVLLLT
+720 YKVLIRT
-727 SPCSIDQL
+727 SPCNIDHL
-735 CSILCSMVTDRM
+735 CSTLCSTVTDRL
-747 IGERLKRAPDGFAR
+747 ISERLKKTPDGFSL

-772 TALTSYHSYLEQPRQ
+772 TALTSYHSYLEQSRQ

-793 LETGLICRCA
+793 LEKGLIYRCA

-878 NPFKFNQYIVSLAH
+878 NPSKFNQYIVSLAH

-915 KGLRSNALLPFDDTL
+915 KGLRSNALLPFDDTQ

-945 PKSLRAVKV
+945 PK
-954 AKQGPSNN
+954 
-962 SPIKELKDLSAM
+962 
-974 DAFRS
+974 
-979 RSISVSEHAVRR
+979 R
-991 MQTSNTTCSL
+991 MQTSSTTCSL
-1001 GSADENAVLQADD
+1001 GSADENAVMQADD
-1014 TLKTVHLELTETCL
+1014 ALKTVHLELTETCL

-1043 KRSPIADF
+1043 KRSPVAEF
-1051 LLSGGQS
+1051 LLSGGPS

-1072 SGGAR
+1072 SGGSR
-1077 TQALLGLDMTER
+1077 TQALLGLDMAER
-1089 PGGGA
+1089 PGGG
-1094 VEMTRSDP
+1094 EMTRSDP

-1114 KLESQSSL
+1114 KLESQSGQQIGTST
-1122 QLNSRNARIRQRSM
+1122 RTRVRSI
-1136 SGGHALRGGPAQSLS
+1136 SGGHALRAGPAQSLS
-1151 PLVSPSDGELCGP
+1151 PLVASPEGEYSGP

-1170 PLEGLGALRGAAA
+1170 PLEVLGSQRGVEEHPAPSSS
-1183 TAADEQQS
+1183 QS
-1191 SASSSTA
+1191 S
-1198 APPPLKEKASLAE
+1198 PPLKDMSSLAE

-1251 MPLQDLSSVLM
+1251 VPLQELSSVLM
-1262 AMEGIKE
+1262 AMDGVKEPQSE
-1269 APPAPPATATTV
+1269 APV
-1281 TGTGNTG
+1281 
-1288 NTAATTGNTGTA
+1288 
-1300 TGNTAAA
+1300 
-1307 APADAPQALSKPS
+1307 PQPQGRPCP
-1320 LIQRSN
+1320 IQRSN
-1326 TVGALASLCPP
+1326 T
-1337 ALLQGR
+1337 
-1343 LLRSISWADS
+1343 DS
-1353 VVVLEEGAA
+1353 VVLEEGGRSKATE
-1362 AGMGVGVGGPRGLDS
+1362 S
-1377 LDLEEFEA
+1377 KELEEFEA
-1385 MPTEPIFMSDKFTTS
+1385 APTEPIFTS
-1400 SSNKTTPAP
+1400 AATTPAGL
-1409 PPLSRTSST
+1409 LSRSSST

-1426 TLEEVSEGAIPID
+1426 TLEEVSEGGIPID
-1439 QAPLG
+1439 QPPPA
-1444 LSSAAVGLQRNIADD
+1444 LSTPGPNES
-1459 DDLPFAHS
+1459 DLDFTHGT
-1467 QTLNKSS
+1467 TLNKSS

-1486 AKATAAAASSSG
+1486 TKAAAQSAAGGDVLSSEIQTVHAASEMEALGESAWPGESASS
-1498 MGLGSSSAASGTA
+1498 
-1511 GASGVG
+1511 
-1517 DVPRVRTP
+1517 
-1525 VEGGKPQGGDREVV
+1525 
-1539 GGGGGGGGG
+1539 
-1548 GGESGG
+1548 
-1554 QGDSVSTAATTTTAS
+1554 
-1569 ATAGGGTGA
+1569 
-1578 TGAGSGTAAVAG
+1578 AG
-1590 PGAGNGVGGGSLSS
+1590 PS
-1604 SSSAPRMRLECPAPA
+1604 SSSASVSVSSSSTSRMRLEFPTAQ
-1619 KPGPLSPSGHRPRG
+1619 PGPLSPTGHRPRG

-1641 SSRRERKMDRDA
+1641 SSRRERKMDRDS
-1653 YHNRSGG
+1653 YHNRGG
-1660 PGSNAEKASGLSPS
+1660 PSNAEKSSGLSPS

-1695 LPKSEL
+1695 LPKSQL

-1722 VFVGPGQVSNEVSI
+1722 VFVGAGQANNEVSI

-1761 CDPDQVFLGG
+1761 CDPDQIFLGG
-1771 LDQYGDD
+1771 LDQHGDD

-1823 VYNDSSEE
+1823 VYNDSGEE

-1846 VIKPLD
+1846 LIKPLD
-1852 YDSNLVTLQCRKD
+1852 YESNLVTMQCRKD

-1874 AKIVSDRNLPLLV
+1874 AKIVSDLNLPLLV

-1896 ASLVHQYRANPLDA
+1896 ASLVHQCRANPSDA

-1932 IQSRPTPG
+1932 IQSRPTHG
-1940 ISLTQSHSSMS
+1940 ISLTQSHAPMQN
-1951 KSSGVHHQQQQ
+1951 KPAHQSSGAAPNQD
-1962 QGSLSANDSGQRKR
+1962 AGQRKR

>member
-20 IRPTHI
+20 LGPPRP
-26 STKPSEPKPSE
+26 PSKQSESRPSE
-37 FIITQDILKEL
+37 FIITTDIIKEL
-48 SPECGIN
+48 HPDCGLS
-55 NRIKVIN
+55 NRVRMMN

-68 KSKKFEQNAVEA
+68 KTKKFEEHAVEA
-80 VWKAVEDMLQTD
+80 VWKAVEDMLTPEQ
-92 SPPEA
+92 PPEA

-102 QLLRAIIHG
+102 QLLRAIIQG
-111 QGESLGP
+111 QGERLGP
-118 LRAYFFKLIWLYQPS
+118 LRAYFFRVIRDYQPS
-133 NEDLPERLG
+133 NEDLSDRLE

-167 WMDMGLTADFLH
+167 WMDIGLTSDFLH

-195 VSLMVQKICLLCNR
+195 VSVMVQKICLLCNR

-232 PSDSLTIFIIT
+232 PSDSLTVFIIT

-267 HLGHSAIYTMCHI
+267 HLGHSAIYTMCRI
-280 MEERAYTEDAALL
+280 MEERVYMEDAPLL

-323 FFKAMACAN
+323 FYKAMSCAN
-332 ELVSYEIV
+332 EVVSYEIV

-370 QQIQTIGSPE
+370 QQIQTIGSAE
-380 LKSIVYELLSTVEE
+380 LKAIVYELLTTVEE

-403 SCDKFFSLVEKC
+403 STEKFFSLVEKC

-447 RLMEKFFRNET
+447 RLMEKFFRNEI

-474 STNRQLYEEELIEVV
+474 STNRQLYEDELIEMV
-489 VIPQLGQIAEDR
+489 VIPQLSGIAEDR
-501 DLLVRKQATQLLV
+501 DLAVRKQATQLLV
-514 DLAEGCSTHH
+514 DLAEGCNTHH
-524 FNSLLDIIE
+524 FTSLLDIIE
-533 RVASRPLIAGSMDG
+533 RVSSRSLVCSGPLEVS
-547 ERDLTA
+547 ERDPTA
-553 ESPMEDVKTAIL
+553 ESPMEDVRTAIL

-573 KMYSVPA
+573 KLYSLPA

-587 EMLISHLQLHYKHKY
+587 ELLISHLQLHYKNKY
-602 TSPIASSIRLQVFDF
+602 CSAIASSIRLQVFDF
-617 LLLMRADSLHRLGV
+617 FLMMRADSLHRLGV
-631 PNKDGVMRFSPYCH
+631 PNKDGAMRFSPYCY
-645 CDMGEPEKRV
+645 CDTGEPEKRA
-655 SEKKPAGSVSPPA
+655 SEKKPAGSTSPPA
-668 GSPAPPV
+668 GSPAPPAA
-675 VPPSSIRTAYLP
+675 PSASTASIRSAYLP
-687 YNLAFTV
+687 YAPAFSV
-694 VLQCLKMDADWKVL
+694 LLQCLKMETDWKVL

-727 SPCSIDQL
+727 SPCSLDQL
-735 CSILCSMVTDRM
+735 CSTLCCMVTDRL
-747 IGERLKRAPDGFAR
+747 ISERLKKTPEGFSR
-761 TDVQLAVVPVL
+761 TEVQLAVVPVL
-772 TALTSYHSYLEQPRQ
+772 TAITSYHNYLEQSRQ

-793 LETGLICRCA
+793 LETGLIYRCA

-818 DIMIKLLPALIVKL
+818 EIMIKLLPALIVKL

-878 NPFKFNQYIVSLAH
+878 NPSKFNQYIVSLAH

-915 KGLRSNALLPFDDTL
+915 KGLRSNALLPFDDGH

-945 PKSLRAVKV
+945 PKSLRAAKV
-954 AKQGPSNN
+954 AKAAAAVAN
-962 SPIKELKDLSAM
+962 SSSSPVKELRDLSAM

-991 MQTSNTTCSL
+991 MHTSTTTCSL
-1001 GSADENAVLQADD
+1001 GSADENAVTQADEG
-1014 TLKTVHLELTETCL
+1014 LKTVHLELTETCL

-1043 KRSPIADF
+1043 KRSPIAEF
-1051 LLSGGQS
+1051 LLAGGRS

-1072 SGGAR
+1072 SGGVR
-1077 TQALLGLDMTER
+1077 TQALLGLDMSER
-1089 PGGGA
+1089 LGGGG
-1094 VEMTRSDP
+1094 EMTRSDP
-1102 SLHTRQTKEAPA
+1102 SLHTRITKEAPA
-1114 KLESQSSL
+1114 KLESQSS
-1122 QLNSRNARIRQRSM
+1122 QQHNRATRIRVRSM
-1136 SGGHALRGGPAQSLS
+1136 SGGHALRAGPAQSLS
-1151 PLVSPSDGELCGP
+1151 PLVSPSESELAAP
-1164 LPPPGP
+1164 LSPPSSSALDALGP
-1170 PLEGLGALRGAAA
+1170 PSS
-1183 TAADEQQS
+1183 S
-1191 SASSSTA
+1191 SATPS
-1198 APPPLKEKASLAE
+1198 APPPLKDNPSLAE

-1251 MPLQDLSSVLM
+1251 MPLQELSTVLM
-1262 AMEGIKE
+1262 AMEGVKE
-1269 APPAPPATATTV
+1269 PPSQTASAPASTAAPPPAPASEPLTQTHSSMGGKA
-1281 TGTGNTG
+1281 N
-1288 NTAATTGNTGTA
+1288 
-1300 TGNTAAA
+1300 
-1307 APADAPQALSKPS
+1307 

-1326 TVGALASLCPP
+1326 T
-1337 ALLQGR
+1337 
-1343 LLRSISWADS
+1343 DS
-1353 VVVLEEGAA
+1353 VVVLEEGS
-1362 AGMGVGVGGPRGLDS
+1362 GVTTAQTPSDWLES
-1377 LDLEEFEA
+1377 EEFEP
-1385 MPTEPIFMSDKFTTS
+1385 MPSDPIFMSADKFT
-1400 SSNKTTPAP
+1400 KTP
-1409 PPLSRTSST
+1409 PPGTLSRSSST

-1439 QAPLG
+1439 QPTMG
-1444 LSSAAVGLQRNIADD
+1444 PSTPGSQGPE
-1459 DDLPFAHS
+1459 LPFQTQTQS
-1467 QTLNKSS
+1467 QGHGLNKSS

-1486 AKATAAAASSSG
+1486 SKAAMESEAAPGDTSLPKAPPDSKPPPQQPPVEKDKVEGSSG
-1498 MGLGSSSAASGTA
+1498 GDANANANAPGGPSQGSEGPAVVSSQTG
-1511 GASGVG
+1511 GA
-1517 DVPRVRTP
+1517 
-1525 VEGGKPQGGDREVV
+1525 
-1539 GGGGGGGGG
+1539 
-1548 GGESGG
+1548 
-1554 QGDSVSTAATTTTAS
+1554 
-1569 ATAGGGTGA
+1569 
-1578 TGAGSGTAAVAG
+1578 
-1590 PGAGNGVGGGSLSS
+1590 
-1604 SSSAPRMRLECPAPA
+1604 RMRLEFPAA
-1619 KPGPLSPSGHRPRG
+1619 AVQPGPISPSGGHRPRG

-1641 SSRRERKMDRDA
+1641 SSRRERRTDRDS
-1653 YHNRSGG
+1653 YHSRPG
-1660 PGSNAEKASGLSPS
+1660 PSTTEKISGLSPS

-1695 LPKSEL
+1695 LPKTQV

-1722 VFVGPGQVSNEVSI
+1722 VFVGASQVNNEVAI

-1747 QFLTGLGK
+1747 AFLTGLGK

-1761 CDPDQVFLGG
+1761 CDPDQIFLGG

-1798 LMPNRESDKGCCNKK
+1798 LMPNKESDKGCCNKK
-1813 RHIGNDFVVV
+1813 RHIGNDFVMV
-1823 VYNDSSEE
+1823 VYNDSGEE

-1846 VIKPLD
+1846 IIKPLD
-1852 YDSNLVTLQCRKD
+1852 YECNLVTLQCRKD
-1865 LEGLVDTSV
+1865 LEGLVDTTV

-1896 ASLVHQYRANPLDA
+1896 ASLVHQYRANPSDA

-1925 RTRAQEE
+1925 RTRAQED
-1932 IQSRPTPG
+1932 IQSRSTPG
-1940 ISLTQSHSSMS
+1940 ISLTQGHTQQN
-1951 KSSGVHHQQQQ
+1951 KSFQQSTQAQ
-1962 QGSLSANDSGQRKR
+1962 NPEASGQRKR

>member
-1 MNKQPSK
+1 MNKQQSK
-8 ESLKDKVKGIFG
+8 ESLKDKVKGILG
-20 IRPTHI
+20 LGGPRP
-26 STKPSEPKPSE
+26 PSKQSDFKPSE
-37 FIITQDILKEL
+37 FIITTDIIREL
-48 SPECGIN
+48 HPDCGLS
-55 NRIKVIN
+55 NRVRTMN
-62 HVCDLA
+62 HICDLA
-68 KSKKFEQNAVEA
+68 KSKKFEENAVEA
-80 VWKAVEDMLQTD
+80 VWKAVEDMLAPEQ
-92 SPPEA
+92 PPEA

-102 QLLRAIIHG
+102 QLLRAIIQG
-111 QGESLGP
+111 QGERLGP
-118 LRAYFFKLIWLYQPS
+118 LRAYFFKVIRDYQPS
-133 NEDLPERLG
+133 NEDLSDRLE

-167 WMDMGLTADFLH
+167 WMDIGLTSDFLH

-195 VSLMVQKICLLCNR
+195 VSIMVQKICLLCNR

-267 HLGHSAIYTMCHI
+267 HLGHSAIYTMCRI
-280 MEERAYTEDAALL
+280 MEERMYMEDAPLL

-323 FFKAMACAN
+323 FYKAMSSAN
-332 ELVSYEIV
+332 EVVSYEIV

-360 ILLGIIERLL
+360 ILLSIIERLL
-370 QQIQTIGSPE
+370 QQIQTIGSAE
-380 LKSIVYELLSTVEE
+380 LKAIVYELLTTVEE
-394 LYEQNGYHG
+394 LYEQNSYHG
-403 SCDKFFSLVEKC
+403 SAEKFFSLVEKC

-436 PAKDGWIQSLH
+436 PARDGWIQSLH
-447 RLMEKFFRNET
+447 RLMENFFRNENRT
-458 RSVIRIKVLHI
+458 VIRIKVLHI

-474 STNRQLYEEELIEVV
+474 STNRQLYEDELIEMV
-489 VIPQLGQIAEDR
+489 VIPQLSGIAEDK
-501 DLLVRKQATQLLV
+501 DLAVRKQATQLLV
-514 DLAEGCSTHH
+514 DLAEGCNTHH
-524 FNSLLDIIE
+524 FTSLLDVIE
-533 RVASRPLIAGSMDG
+533 RVASRSLVCSGPLDISD
-547 ERDLTA
+547 RDPTA
-553 ESPMEDVKTAIL
+553 ESPMEDVRTAIL
-565 GLLEILQS
+565 GLMEILQS
-573 KMYSVPA
+573 KLYSLPA

-587 EMLISHLQLHYKHKY
+587 EMLVSHLQLHYKNKY
-602 TSPIASSIRLQVFDF
+602 CSAVSAAIRLKVFDF
-617 LLLMRADSLHRLGV
+617 FLMMRADSLHRIGV
-631 PNKDGVMRFSPYCH
+631 PNKDGAIRFSPYCH
-645 CDMGEPEKRV
+645 CDASEPEKR
-655 SEKKPAGSVSPPA
+655 EKKPTGSTSPPA
-668 GSPAPPV
+668 GSPAPAAA
-675 VPPSSIRTAYLP
+675 STASMRSAYLP
-687 YNLAFTV
+687 YSHAFGV
-694 VLQCLKMDADWKVL
+694 LLQCLKMESDWKVL

-727 SPCSIDQL
+727 SPCSLDQL
-735 CSILCSMVTDRM
+735 CSTLCCMVTDRL
-747 IGERLKRAPDGFAR
+747 ISERLKKTPEVFSR

-772 TALTSYHSYLEQPRQ
+772 TAVTSYHVYLEQSRQ

-793 LETGLICRCA
+793 LETGLIYRCA

-878 NPFKFNQYIVSLAH
+878 NPSKFNQYIVSLAH

-915 KGLRSNALLPFDDTL
+915 KGLRSNALLPFDDGH
-930 EQSSFRARSTSLNER
+930 EQSPFRARSTSLNER
-945 PKSLRAVKV
+945 PK
-954 AKQGPSNN
+954 
-962 SPIKELKDLSAM
+962 
-974 DAFRS
+974 
-979 RSISVSEHAVRR
+979 R
-991 MQTSNTTCSL
+991 MHTSTTTCSL
-1001 GSADENAVLQADD
+1001 GSADENAVTQADEG
-1014 TLKTVHLELTETCL
+1014 LKTVHLELTETCL

-1043 KRSPIADF
+1043 KRSPIAEF
-1051 LLSGGQS
+1051 LLAGGRS

-1072 SGGAR
+1072 SGGVR
-1077 TQALLGLDMTER
+1077 TQALLGLDMSER
-1089 PGGGA
+1089 LGGG
-1094 VEMTRSDP
+1094 EMTRSDP
-1102 SLHTRQTKEAPA
+1102 SLHTRMTKEAPA
-1114 KLESQSSL
+1114 KLESQSS
-1122 QLNSRNARIRQRSM
+1122 QQQSRSTRIRVRSI
-1136 SGGHALRGGPAQSLS
+1136 SGGHALRAGPAQSLS
-1151 PLVSPSDGELCGP
+1151 PLVSPSEGELATPLSPSHGP
-1164 LPPPGP
+1164 ALESGGP
-1170 PLEGLGALRGAAA
+1170 P
-1183 TAADEQQS
+1183 
-1191 SASSSTA
+1191 SSSGISS
-1198 APPPLKEKASLAE
+1198 APPPLKDNPSLAE

-1246 SELGN
+1246 SEVSN
-1251 MPLQDLSSVLM
+1251 MPLQELSSVLM
-1262 AMEGIKE
+1262 AMEGVKE
-1269 APPAPPATATTV
+1269 PPVQTASAPAST
-1281 TGTGNTG
+1281 
-1288 NTAATTGNTGTA
+1288 
-1300 TGNTAAA
+1300 A
-1307 APADAPQALSKPS
+1307 APAPTSISEPMS
-1320 LIQRSN
+1320 HGIHSSSGGRPHLIQRSN
-1326 TVGALASLCPP
+1326 T
-1337 ALLQGR
+1337 
-1343 LLRSISWADS
+1343 DS
-1353 VVVLEEGAA
+1353 VVEESS
-1362 AGMGVGVGGPRGLDS
+1362 GVAVVPFWS
-1377 LDLEEFEA
+1377 ESEFEA
-1385 MPTEPIFMSDKFTTS
+1385 MPCDAIFMSAEK
-1400 SSNKTTPAP
+1400 
-1409 PPLSRTSST
+1409 LSRTPPPEGLSRSSST
-1418 SSQDDEKS
+1418 SSQEDEKS

-1439 QAPLG
+1439 QPPLG
-1444 LSSAAVGLQRNIADD
+1444 PSTPGSQGVE
-1459 DDLPFAHS
+1459 LPFQSHS
-1467 QTLNKSS
+1467 QSQGFGLNKSS

-1486 AKATAAAASSSG
+1486 SKVLESDASEAAAFSDAKPQVLPPPSEKDG
-1498 MGLGSSSAASGTA
+1498 
-1511 GASGVG
+1511 
-1517 DVPRVRTP
+1517 
-1525 VEGGKPQGGDREVV
+1525 VEGGSGGDTTDGLPAPSHKGEGSAPSSQGGGAALRLPLPAAQSATISP
-1539 GGGGGGGGG
+1539 GGGY
-1548 GGESGG
+1548 
-1554 QGDSVSTAATTTTAS
+1554 
-1569 ATAGGGTGA
+1569 
-1578 TGAGSGTAAVAG
+1578 
-1590 PGAGNGVGGGSLSS
+1590 
-1604 SSSAPRMRLECPAPA
+1604 
-1619 KPGPLSPSGHRPRG
+1619 RPRG

-1641 SSRRERKMDRDA
+1641 SRRDRRAERDS
-1653 YHNRSGG
+1653 YHGRAG
-1660 PGSNAEKASGLSPS
+1660 PSPTEKASGLSPS

-1695 LPKSEL
+1695 LPKTQV

-1722 VFVGPGQVSNEVSI
+1722 VFVGAGQVNNEVAI

-1747 QFLTGLGK
+1747 AFLTGLGK

-1761 CDPDQVFLGG
+1761 CDSDQIFLGG

-1798 LMPNRESDKGCCNKK
+1798 LMPNRESDRGCCNKK
-1813 RHIGNDFVVV
+1813 RHIGNDFVMV
-1823 VYNDSSEE
+1823 VYNDSGEE

-1846 VIKPLD
+1846 IIKPLD
-1852 YDSNLVTLQCRKD
+1852 YDCNLVTLQCRKD
-1865 LEGLVDTSV
+1865 LEGLVDTTV

-1896 ASLVHQYRANPLDA
+1896 ASLVHQYRANPSDA

-1925 RTRAQEE
+1925 RTRAQED
-1932 IQSRPTPG
+1932 IQSRSTPG
-1940 ISLTQSHSSMS
+1940 ISLTQGHAQQN
-1951 KSSGVHHQQQQ
+1951 KSFQQNTPTPNPE
-1962 QGSLSANDSGQRKR
+1962 ASGQRKR

>member
-1 MNKQPSK
+1 MNKQQSK
-8 ESLKDKVKGIFG
+8 ESLKDKVKGILG
-20 IRPTHI
+20 LGGPRP
-26 STKPSEPKPSE
+26 PSKQSDLKPSE
-37 FIITQDILKEL
+37 FIITTDIIREL
-48 SPECGIN
+48 HPDCGLS
-55 NRIKVIN
+55 NRVRTMN
-62 HVCDLA
+62 HICDLA
-68 KSKKFEQNAVEA
+68 KSKKFEENAVEA
-80 VWKAVEDMLQTD
+80 VWKAVEDMLAPEQ
-92 SPPEA
+92 PPEA

-102 QLLRAIIHG
+102 QLLRAIIQG
-111 QGESLGP
+111 QGERLGP
-118 LRAYFFKLIWLYQPS
+118 LRAYFFKVIRDYQPS
-133 NEDLPERLG
+133 NEDLSDRLE

-167 WMDMGLTADFLH
+167 WMDIGLTSDFLH

-195 VSLMVQKICLLCNR
+195 VSIMVQKICLLCNR

-267 HLGHSAIYTMCHI
+267 HLGHSAIYTMCRI
-280 MEERAYTEDAALL
+280 MEERMYMEDAPLL

-323 FFKAMACAN
+323 FYKAMSSAN
-332 ELVSYEIV
+332 EVVSYEIV

-360 ILLGIIERLL
+360 ILLSIIERLL
-370 QQIQTIGSPE
+370 QQIQTIGSAE
-380 LKSIVYELLSTVEE
+380 LKAIVYELLTTVEE
-394 LYEQNGYHG
+394 LYEQNSYHG
-403 SCDKFFSLVEKC
+403 SAEKFFSLVEKC

-436 PAKDGWIQSLH
+436 PARDGWIQSLH
-447 RLMEKFFRNET
+447 RLMENFFRNESRT
-458 RSVIRIKVLHI
+458 VIRIKVLHI

-474 STNRQLYEEELIEVV
+474 STNRQLYEDELIEMV
-489 VIPQLGQIAEDR
+489 VIPQLSGIAEDK
-501 DLLVRKQATQLLV
+501 DLAVRKQATQLLV
-514 DLAEGCSTHH
+514 DLAEGCNTHH
-524 FNSLLDIIE
+524 FTSLLDVIE
-533 RVASRPLIAGSMDG
+533 RVASRSLVCSGPLDISD
-547 ERDLTA
+547 RDPTA
-553 ESPMEDVKTAIL
+553 ESPMEDVRTAIL
-565 GLLEILQS
+565 GLMEILQS
-573 KMYSVPA
+573 KLYSLPA

-587 EMLISHLQLHYKHKY
+587 EMLVSHLQLHYKNKY
-602 TSPIASSIRLQVFDF
+602 CSAVSAAIRLKVFDF
-617 LLLMRADSLHRLGV
+617 FLMMRADSLHRIGV
-631 PNKDGVMRFSPYCH
+631 PNKDGAIRFSPYCH
-645 CDMGEPEKRV
+645 CDASEPEKR
-655 SEKKPAGSVSPPA
+655 EKKPTGSTSPPA
-668 GSPAPPV
+668 GSPAPAAAA
-675 VPPSSIRTAYLP
+675 STASMRSGHLP
-687 YNLAFTV
+687 YSHAFGV
-694 VLQCLKMDADWKVL
+694 LLQCLKMESDWKVL

-727 SPCSIDQL
+727 SPCSLDQL
-735 CSILCSMVTDRM
+735 CSTLCCMVTDRL
-747 IGERLKRAPDGFAR
+747 ISERLKKTPEVFSR

-772 TALTSYHSYLEQPRQ
+772 TAVTSYHVYLEQSRQ

-793 LETGLICRCA
+793 LETGLIYRCA

-878 NPFKFNQYIVSLAH
+878 NPSKFNQYIVSLAH

-915 KGLRSNALLPFDDTL
+915 KGLRSNALLPFDDGH
-930 EQSSFRARSTSLNER
+930 EQSPFRARSTSLNER
-945 PKSLRAVKV
+945 PK
-954 AKQGPSNN
+954 
-962 SPIKELKDLSAM
+962 
-974 DAFRS
+974 
-979 RSISVSEHAVRR
+979 R
-991 MQTSNTTCSL
+991 MHTSTTTCSL
-1001 GSADENAVLQADD
+1001 GSADENAVTQADEG
-1014 TLKTVHLELTETCL
+1014 LKTVHLELTETCL

-1043 KRSPIADF
+1043 KRSPIAEF
-1051 LLSGGQS
+1051 LLAGGRS

-1072 SGGAR
+1072 SGGVR
-1077 TQALLGLDMTER
+1077 TQALLGLDMSER
-1089 PGGGA
+1089 LGGG
-1094 VEMTRSDP
+1094 EMTRSDP
-1102 SLHTRQTKEAPA
+1102 SLHTRMTKEAPA
-1114 KLESQSSL
+1114 KLESQSS
-1122 QLNSRNARIRQRSM
+1122 QQQSRSTRIRVRSI
-1136 SGGHALRGGPAQSLS
+1136 SGGHALRAGPAQSLS
-1151 PLVSPSDGELCGP
+1151 PLVSPSEGELATPLSPSHGP
-1164 LPPPGP
+1164 ALDSGGP
-1170 PLEGLGALRGAAA
+1170 P
-1183 TAADEQQS
+1183 
-1191 SASSSTA
+1191 SSSGTSS
-1198 APPPLKEKASLAE
+1198 APPPLKDNPSLAE

-1246 SELGN
+1246 SEVSN
-1251 MPLQDLSSVLM
+1251 MPLQELSSVLM
-1262 AMEGIKE
+1262 AMEGVKE
-1269 APPAPPATATTV
+1269 PPVQTASAPAST
-1281 TGTGNTG
+1281 
-1288 NTAATTGNTGTA
+1288 
-1300 TGNTAAA
+1300 A
-1307 APADAPQALSKPS
+1307 APAPTSISEPMS
-1320 LIQRSN
+1320 HGIHSSSGGRPHVIQRSN
-1326 TVGALASLCPP
+1326 T
-1337 ALLQGR
+1337 
-1343 LLRSISWADS
+1343 DS
-1353 VVVLEEGAA
+1353 VVEEGS
-1362 AGMGVGVGGPRGLDS
+1362 GVAVVPFWS
-1377 LDLEEFEA
+1377 ESEFEA
-1385 MPTEPIFMSDKFTTS
+1385 MPCDAIFMSAEK
-1400 SSNKTTPAP
+1400 
-1409 PPLSRTSST
+1409 LSRTPPPEGLSRSSST
-1418 SSQDDEKS
+1418 SSQEDEKS

-1439 QAPLG
+1439 QPPLG
-1444 LSSAAVGLQRNIADD
+1444 PSTPGSQGVE
-1459 DDLPFAHS
+1459 LPFQSHS
-1467 QTLNKSS
+1467 QSQGFGLNKSS

-1486 AKATAAAASSSG
+1486 SKVLESDASEEAAFS
-1498 MGLGSSSAASGTA
+1498 
-1511 GASGVG
+1511 
-1517 DVPRVRTP
+1517 DVKPQVLP
-1525 VEGGKPQGGDREVV
+1525 APSEKDGVEGGSGGDTTDGLAAPSHKGEGSAPSSQGG
-1539 GGGGGGGGG
+1539 G
-1548 GGESGG
+1548 
-1554 QGDSVSTAATTTTAS
+1554 AALRLPLPAAQS
-1569 ATAGGGTGA
+1569 ATI
-1578 TGAGSGTAAVAG
+1578 
-1590 PGAGNGVGGGSLSS
+1590 
-1604 SSSAPRMRLECPAPA
+1604 
-1619 KPGPLSPSGHRPRG
+1619 SPSGGHRPRG

-1641 SSRRERKMDRDA
+1641 SRRDRRAERDS
-1653 YHNRSGG
+1653 YHGRAG
-1660 PGSNAEKASGLSPS
+1660 PSPTEKASGLSPS

-1695 LPKSEL
+1695 LPKTQV

-1722 VFVGPGQVSNEVSI
+1722 VFVGAGQVNNEVAI

-1747 QFLTGLGK
+1747 AFLTGLGK

-1761 CDPDQVFLGG
+1761 CDSDQIFLGG

-1798 LMPNRESDKGCCNKK
+1798 LMPNRESDRGCCNKK
-1813 RHIGNDFVVV
+1813 RHIGNDFVMV
-1823 VYNDSSEE
+1823 VYNDSGEE

-1846 VIKPLD
+1846 IIKPLD
-1852 YDSNLVTLQCRKD
+1852 YDCNLVTLQCRKD
-1865 LEGLVDTSV
+1865 LEGLVDTTV

-1896 ASLVHQYRANPLDA
+1896 ASLVHQYRANPSDA

-1925 RTRAQEE
+1925 RTRAQED
-1932 IQSRPTPG
+1932 IQSRSTPG
-1940 ISLTQSHSSMS
+1940 ISLTQGHAQQN
-1951 KSSGVHHQQQQ
+1951 KSFQQNTPTPNPE
-1962 QGSLSANDSGQRKR
+1962 GSGQRKR